1 MVGKKGEP
9 KKDAEAKGKGGKG
22 KGKDGKKGKK
32 EAPSESEETSD
43 VELLKA
49 EESEEMEAV
58 EEEKDEEE
66 AAAEE
71 PKKGKGKE
79 KKGVLKGVVAKKPGR
94 GKKVQLEPE
103 EEEGESDAAPAK
115 KNLKG
120 TSKLVM
126 GLAADNAKKKKGA
139 KAVEAKGQPK
149 ESAEPGLAEEE
160 EAVAPKARV
169 KRSLRST
176 SKLFLGFKKLGL
188 HRPKKGQFKNTSRFF
203 WGLQK
208 HSTKKRKKKKNKAVL
223 KSTSNL
229 MVRFKRVGKKR
240 KEAASSSPPAKPSFL
255 LLRRGGQ
262 AAEDGASLFRR
273 RPERKFKPRAQVL
286 SKAASATGWLAR
298 KVLSRRG
305 RLAGGG
311 RAADAAWLSRIGARK
326 LPFPAEDEILRH
338 RANMK
343 RIPSSSGLL
352 ARGAARH
359 GSMVRRLS
367 RRGSQRAPAEPPV
380 PRYGWA
386 EEEDGAY
393 SRRRGYGKEED
404 GAYGSRRGY
413 GKEEDGAYGS
423 RRGYGKKEDGA
434 YGSRCGYAK
443 KEDGTYGSRRGYAK
457 EEDGTYGPRRG
468 YAKEE
473 DGAYSPQH
481 GYAEE
486 DEAYG
491 PWCRYTEEED
501 GAYGPRHGYAEE
513 EEGYIQT
520 PVYPAGYGFEDAVL
534 TPYADYPGYE
544 TEEEYGFYGGFWE
557 EGDPCGYAE
566 LEDEGPLASGSPLAL
581 YDPYGSDPEYGEE
594 AAGPFGYSGDPYEDF
609 GDPLAGRYLGGEY
622 PEHRIQY
629 SEGGWAPHAQSSCN
643 PYALALEEIAEAEEP
658 EEWEEEE
665 EEDREYPFS
674 ILSASSL
681 RGMRETLSSKLSL
694 NRKFRLFPRPQVKLF
709 GRDRLDVPLLPSPH
723 LPAARDEDDYDEYEP
738 PPAAP
743 GPAASPGHR
752 VSAARA
758 CGSPL
763 GQFLQR
769 SLSQPPSRPP
779 RGAGGFRDPC
789 TPQPSYRR
797 SGRRLAGMETT
808 GSGGRDPP
816 PRASPAR
823 DPSPLG
829 GPWGQPPSRDPG
841 AARWP
846 SLRNPFANPGRSP
859 SPPPARQ
866 RPGSMRGEGPRRSP
880 SLGASLRRFGPEP
893 PAPPPA
899 APHSPGPVGRHLGV
913 PTVGSGRPLSPRPSR
928 RSSPPGLPLPQA
940 WPRLPE
946 PPTKAV
952 KPLQRT
958 PFLAP
963 TPRPGSR
970 RLGPPGPSW
979 DEELPPWQG
988 AVRGLAGVP
997 PPPSSAP
1004 STPKTFIQRIGQP
1017 LAGMAPRSPPARP
1030 SPAEAGGRSPSPG
1043 RSVGQSLAS
1052 LLVGSMAPSETPPSP
1067 PPTRRPSSRSPS
1079 SPRPPS
1085 RRDGSTRRSPSPPAG
1100 RRGRTDAGHPKLP
1113 SNPRD
1118 NRSPSPQRR
1127 AAFPA
1132 PRRGRSPGSPV
1143 APRHDAR
1150 APGPA
1155 ETVEGDGGAGEEG
1168 AGRYAVVTPQVQ
1180 RLGSFRRASRVY
1192 KQHWSTQHVV
1202 RVREMPDAW
1211 TAEQGLPRQP
1221 TQRGRRWASQ
1231 RGANIARYLS
1241 QRSPAGGWRDR
1252 HPWADGY
1259 LGTKQPWRSK
1269 MQSLCSLPIVRYQEP
1284 QEEDGLED
1292 MTQLEDL
1299 QEAAV
1304 LSNIRTRFERQ
1315 LIYTYIGSILV
1326 SVNPYRL
1333 YNIYGTEQVL
1343 QYEGRALGENPPH
1356 LFAIANVAYSKV
1368 MDAKHNQCIVIR
1380 WDTAVPTHGPPPG
1393 WPLISAA
1400 LIAGCRMLPPAWSGP
1415 GAGGCFWG
1423 WGAGWVWGG
1432 HTPVA
1437 PCSADDGPGRVP
1449 PTLRFSGESGSG
1461 KTEATKLILRYL
1473 AAVSQ
1478 KRSTAPQVGSCPGD
1492 IPVPLSHHPVLS
1504 STLCSWLCCSL
1515 LVLTLP
1521 PGPWQIEV
1529 PGGHTWAGT
1538 VQGERASWWQLCHV
1552 TPAVGGTVGKDSRSS
1567 GHACAWG
1574 PCALPHPHA
1583 TRLCWLS
1590 PSPRQILEATPL
1602 LESFGNAKTVRNDNS
1617 SRFGKFVEIFLED
1630 GLICGAITSQYLL
1643 EKSRV
1648 VFQAKSERNY
1658 HIFYEMLAGLPAQ
1671 QRQRYCLQ
1679 GAETYYYL
1687 NQVAC
1692 PLPNPPTLPAFR
1704 GAGQARGAGGFLNPP
1719 GFSVRMGRLL
1729 RAGCPPS
1736 HPWVLPPRDPL
1747 MAPRGSC
1754 QGGNC
1759 EIPGKDDAEDFRRLL
1774 NTMEV
1779 LSFSVEEQN
1788 SIFRILS
1795 SVLHLGNVYFEKY
1808 ETDCQEVATV
1818 VSATEIRTVA
1828 ELLQV
1833 SPEGLQK
1840 AITFKVT
1847 ETLREKIFTPLTVE
1861 SAVDARDAI
1870 AKTLYSLLFGW
1881 LTDRINKLVYPRQ
1894 EALSIAILDIYG
1906 FEDLNFNS
1914 FEQLCINY
1922 ANEYLQFFF
1931 NKIVFQEEQEEYL
1944 REQIEWKEIPFSD
1957 NQPCI
1962 DLISQKPYGIL
1973 RILDDQSCFPQAT
1986 DHTFLQKCHYHHGTN
2001 PLYTKPKMPLP
2012 EFTIK
2017 HYAGKVTYQVHKFLD
2032 KNYDQVRQDVLDL
2045 FISSRTK
2052 VVANLF
2058 FGHAQVMARQ
2068 RSLVRRSST
2077 RTRRYKAPTV
2087 AARFQQSLLDLV
2099 EKMERC
2105 NPFFVRCLK
2114 PNNKKEPGLFEADV
2128 VSSQLRY
2135 SGILETI
2142 RIRKEGFPIRI
2153 PFLVFIDRYRCL
2165 IDMWSNVIPNGTNCV
2180 EMLRNLC
2187 SVSPSMYYVGVS
2199 KVPSWAGGLALAMPW
2214 GRAAEVGGS
2223 WHCPPSQLFLKE
2235 QLYQAL
2241 ESKRARAH
2249 HLAAL
2254 TLQRYARTFFIKR
2267 RFRSL
2272 RRKIVLLQ
2280 SRARG
2285 YLARQRYRRMRH
2297 TLIKFRSLVHIYVNR
2312 RRYLKRKEDARRRAA
2327 EEKEKMKQELTRREV
2342 VDVTHLEIPAELM
2355 GLLEAAAAAREVNA
2369 GCVVLVPPPALQP
2382 DSQLTLPLDINDYPM
2397 AKYVRGHF
2405 QEPAFGMLTAPL
2417 AAPLTRLDEELCH
2430 EALSLFQLILR
2441 FMGDPGLG
2449 GPQETLFGNYIVQK
2463 GLSAPGLRDE
2473 LLAQAAN
2480 QVWRNTNV
2488 NNEER
2493 GWLLLAACLSAF
2505 PPSAA
2510 FDKYLLKFVSD
2521 YAFAGYKP
2529 VCQRKLMHA
2538 MARSRLGAAAARAYP
2553 PSLLEWT
2560 ANRQQASMAL
2570 DLHCFNG
2577 DQFSCPIHSWST
2589 GEDLAGDVLKYSRG
2603 LAEGWRGWSV
2613 AMKAGAQWAELAGHD
2628 YVLDLIS
2635 DLELLQGF
2643 PKQKSCFLVAWE
2655 GAESHGR
2662 DSRAVLG
2669 HGLDLD
2675 EVPPPPAVKA
2685 PTLPSTE
2692 VYHPHDGEFG
2702 EPRSQKGLD
2711 RYLDSLFDPVLS
2723 YGNGELEK
2731 PAAVSQRMKGG
2742 GGVGGEDGGGDAERS
2757 GPPVPAE
2764 TRQPRGER
2772 PKHSCILTKLPAS
2785 VSPRDPWGGRHPCIQ
2800 HPTAPVRGCRI
2811 LSSLPL
2817 PLQAW
2822 SQLHPRSAGQMPTS
2836 HLGPRSVGQSRGG
2849 GARRGRALP
2858 HCCRAF
2864 PWGWGQLGGAGFLR
2878 RGALCSRAAE
2888 GTPAHAPQP
2897 RPYVQKAAPVGRRWP
2912 GELVRHSRLNSEQFP
2927 RPTHDIRNIIRQCQP
2942 APRGSQPPSKLFG
2955 KKLDPH
2961 EEAMQILKE
2970 QLSAARV
2977 PAAVVGMRS
2986 PPCPPRWAGGVVG
2999 PDRSPLSASQ
3009 GPKETVAAVKPVTS
3023 GKYQLQTPMGRP
3035 AATRPPVSVSRELPS
3050 EGQQVQTQLHR
3061 SCSED
3066 FYTYHNVPWKIY
3078 IRKEVFYP
3086 KDSINNPLLLDLVF
3100 RQIFNDTLSDTC
3112 IRISQE
3118 ERLHLKSLFAA
3129 NKLDSFS
3136 PVATE
3141 SVKREIIAAAR
3152 DSCEVYFSRLF
3163 PATGSVGT
3171 GVQIL
3176 AVSHAGIK
3184 LLRLV
3189 KGTNVPGEQLRVLR
3203 AYSYADVLFVTTPSR
3218 NMLEFNL
3225 RSEKLILFSPKAPQ
3239 VKAMVDHFITELR
3252 KDSQYVVAVR
3262 NYSPEDGDQLSFH
3275 KGDIIHLQPLECPER
3290 DHYYGC
3296 VVRKKV
3302 MYLEELKT
3310 GTQDFGGCHAVPC
3323 ACPCCTYAALSC
3335 VSSWDWGTGQDPA
3348 SVTPQQDGLG
3358 SFRHRPDAGGCSPA
3372 IPTLGGTGCCP
3383 VSLHMMGFVA
3393 LGLCLYLEQCQT
3405 TAISSQNPKPDP
3417 PLERAQGTGGRRER
3431 AEAFWGGSPPGLP
3444 ARGHP
3449 HHLPG
3454 TGWKFGA
3461 IHGRS
3466 GLFPAE
3472 YVQPVAAPDF
3482 VHLPAEKKEEHRD
3495 KQGKVAASAA
3505 VAVAVAST
3513 AVAQELDRKTEASAA
3528 STAFAEGPEGDGSEQ
3543 LTAGAGT
3550 CPILVFAR
3558 RYFRAARHGTT
3569 DSCGTKAKRE
3579 VPDVLEMLM
3588 FTKVRGSEVPR
3599 GAPALSSPTPIQES
3613 LIEFVDGGIS
3623 KLAAEAFQAVMKFM
3637 GDHPLR
3643 GQTELDAVC
3652 AILKLCAEHE
3662 VLRDEVY
3669 CQIIKQ
3675 VTNNTSSKPDSC
3687 QKGWRLLYILAAYY
3701 KCSEVLR
3708 PFLLAFLQDAS
3719 RHPELPFQGKGF
3731 AHPRVLG
3738 ARRGRTPGG
3747 VTGLRRCFSKADI
3760 MAQPHPSP
3768 RSPSPA
3774 GIAKACEQNL
3784 RKTLQFGGRSLFPSS
3799 MELRAMV
3806 AGRSAKRQLF
3816 LLPGGIEKHL
3826 KIKTCSVALDVIE
3839 ELCCEMGLQ
3848 HPEAFDEYILFV
3860 VTDRGQ
3866 SVRPLTRR
3874 EYVLDVAAE
3883 TECRD
3888 ASYSFW
3894 CRRVVWSQPLKFD
3907 NELYVTVHY
3916 NQVLPDYL
3924 KGLFTVLPPARPGE
3938 QHFPHMAKLAALQ
3951 HRAKDRHHL
3960 PTAREVQDY
3969 VPPQLFRLLKAQS
3982 WLHMVTQ
3989 HMQQAQAL
3997 SAHQARAQ
4005 FLGLLSAYP
4014 MFGSSFFYIQSC
4026 SNNAI
4031 VSPCILAVNQNGL
4044 NFLSKETHEPVAKFS
4059 LKEIQSTRTQRPT
4072 AGSSYPYVE
4081 ITLGDLLAQGITQL
4095 QLEQGLELCRVVAAH
4110 MEKLLGAREKRLTLP
4125 PSEITLL

>member
-1 MVGKKGEP
+1 MAGKKGAP
-9 KKDAEAKGKGGKG
+9 KKEAKGKKDNGKG
-22 KGKDGKKGKK
+22 KVGKKGKK
-32 EAPSESEETSD
+32 EDPSESEDASD
-43 VELLKA
+43 AELLK
-49 EESEEMEAV
+49 EEETEDTEVV
-58 EEEKDEEE
+58 EEEKHEEEE
-66 AAAEE
+66 AAED

-79 KKGVLKGVVAKKPGR
+79 KEKGKEKKALPKAGVAKKIGR
-94 GKKVQLEPE
+94 AKKGQQETQE
-103 EEEGESDAAPAK
+103 EEDESDATTSK

-120 TSKLVM
+120 TSKMVM
-126 GLAADNAKKKKGA
+126 GLAADKKKKGA
-139 KAVEAKGQPK
+139 KGAEAKGQPK
-149 ESAEPGLAEEE
+149 ESAEPGLAKEEE
-160 EAVAPKARV
+160 VAATKTRA

-176 SKLFLGFKKLGL
+176 SKLFMGFKKLGL

-203 WGLQK
+203 WGLHKQ
-208 HSTKKRKKKKNKAVL
+208 STKKRKKKKNKAVL

-229 MVRFKRVGKKR
+229 MMRFKHVGKKR
-240 KEAASSSPPAKPSFL
+240 KEEEAKKKKEEEAKKEAPSKPSFL

-262 AAEDGASLFRR
+262 AAEDGALLFRR
-273 RPERKFKPRAQVL
+273 CPERKFKPRARVL
-286 SKAASATGWLAR
+286 SKAAAATGWLAR

-305 RLAGGG
+305 RLTGLAGGS
-311 RAADAAWLSRIGARK
+311 RATDTAWLSRIGARK

-343 RIPSSSGLL
+343 RIPGSSGLL
-352 ARGAARH
+352 APGAARQ
-359 GSMVRRLS
+359 GSMVRRPS
-367 RRGSQRAPAEPPV
+367 RRRSQHAPAEPPV

-386 EEEDGAY
+386 EEEDRAFT
-393 SRRRGYGKEED
+393 RRRGYGKEED
-404 GAYGSRRGY
+404 A
-413 GKEEDGAYGS
+413 A
-423 RRGYGKKEDGA
+423 
-434 YGSRCGYAK
+434 
-443 KEDGTYGSRRGYAK
+443 YGSRRGYAK
-457 EEDGTYGPRRG
+457 
-468 YAKEE
+468 KK
-473 DGAYSPQH
+473 DGAYGSWRGHPKEEGGAYGPQH

-486 DEAYG
+486 DGAYG
-491 PWCRYTEEED
+491 PWHGYTDEED
-501 GAYGPRHGYAEE
+501 GAFSPQHGYSEE
-513 EEGYIQT
+513 EEGYMQS
-520 PVYPAGYGFEDAVL
+520 PAYPAGYRFEDAVP

-544 TEEEYGFYGGFWE
+544 MEEEEEYDVYGGFWE
-557 EGDPCGYAE
+557 EGDPPGHPYGYTE
-566 LEDEGPLASGSPLAL
+566 LEDEGPFGGGSPLGL

-594 AAGPFGYSGDPYEDF
+594 AEGPFGYRGDPYEDF
-609 GDPLAGRYLGGEY
+609 GEPFAGGYPGGEY

-643 PYALALEEIAEAEEP
+643 PYALGLEEIAEGEEP

-665 EEDREYPFS
+665 EEEKDYPFS

-709 GRDRLDVPLLPSPH
+709 GRDRLDVPLPPSPH

-738 PPAAP
+738 PRPPAAP
-743 GPAASPGHR
+743 GPAASPARR

-769 SLSQPPSRPP
+769 SLSQPQSHPP
-779 RGAGGFRDPC
+779 RGAGGLRGPR

-797 SGRRLAGMETT
+797 SSRRLAGMESA
-808 GSGGRDPP
+808 GLGGRDPP

-823 DPSPLG
+823 DPSPPA
-829 GPWGQPPSRDPG
+829 GPWVQPPPREPG
-841 AARWP
+841 AARRP

-859 SPPPARQ
+859 SPPPARP
-866 RPGSMRGEGPRRSP
+866 RPGSTRGEGSLRS
-880 SLGASLRRFGPEP
+880 LRASLRRFNPEP

-899 APHSPGPVGRHLGV
+899 APRSPGPGGGRRLGG
-913 PTVGSGRPLSPRPSR
+913 PAAGSGRPLSTR

-963 TPRPGSR
+963 SSRPGSR
-970 RLGPPGPSW
+970 RLGRPGPSW
-979 DEELPPWQG
+979 DEELSPWQG
-988 AVRGLAGVP
+988 APRGLAGVP
-997 PPPSSAP
+997 PPPSPAP
-1004 STPKTFIQRIGQP
+1004 STPKSFIQRIGQP
-1017 LAGMAPRSPPARP
+1017 LAGMAPHSPPARP
-1030 SPAEAGGRSPSPG
+1030 SAEAGGHSPSSG

-1052 LLVGSMAPSETPPSP
+1052 LLVRSMASTKAPPSSP
-1067 PPTRRPSSRSPS
+1067 PSRHPSTRSPS
-1079 SPRPPS
+1079 LPRRPS
-1085 RRDGSTRRSPSPPAG
+1085 RRDGSTRRSPSPPSG
-1100 RRGRTDAGHPKLP
+1100 RRGWADTGRPVPP
-1113 SNPRD
+1113 SNPRG

-1127 AAFPA
+1127 AAFP
-1132 PRRGRSPGSPV
+1132 PPHGRAPGSPV
-1143 APRHDAR
+1143 APRHGAR
-1150 APGPA
+1150 PPGPA
-1155 ETVEGDGGAGEEG
+1155 EPVEGEGAAGEEG

-1180 RLGSFRRASRVY
+1180 RLGSFRRASRMY

-1211 TAEQGLPRQP
+1211 TAEQGPPQQP
-1221 TQRGRRWASQ
+1221 TQRSRRWASQ
-1231 RGANIARYLS
+1231 RGADIARYLS
-1241 QRSPAGGWRDR
+1241 QRSPGGGWRDR

-1259 LGTKQPWRSK
+1259 LGTKQPWRTK

-1304 LSNIRTRFERQ
+1304 LNNIRTRFERQ

-1368 MDAKHNQCIVIR
+1368 MDAKHNQCII
-1380 WDTAVPTHGPPPG
+1380 
-1393 WPLISAA
+1393 I
-1400 LIAGCRMLPPAWSGP
+1400 
-1415 GAGGCFWG
+1415 
-1423 WGAGWVWGG
+1423 
-1432 HTPVA
+1432 
-1437 PCSADDGPGRVP
+1437 
-1449 PTLRFSGESGSG
+1449 SGESGSG

-1478 KRSTAPQVGSCPGD
+1478 KRSTAPQV
-1492 IPVPLSHHPVLS
+1492 
-1504 STLCSWLCCSL
+1504 
-1515 LVLTLP
+1515 
-1521 PGPWQIEV
+1521 
-1529 PGGHTWAGT
+1529 
-1538 VQGERASWWQLCHV
+1538 R
-1552 TPAVGGTVGKDSRSS
+1552 
-1567 GHACAWG
+1567 
-1574 PCALPHPHA
+1574 
-1583 TRLCWLS
+1583 
-1590 PSPRQILEATPL
+1590 ILEATPL

-1687 NQVAC
+1687 NQ
-1692 PLPNPPTLPAFR
+1692 
-1704 GAGQARGAGGFLNPP
+1704 
-1719 GFSVRMGRLL
+1719 
-1729 RAGCPPS
+1729 
-1736 HPWVLPPRDPL
+1736 
-1747 MAPRGSC
+1747 
-1754 QGGNC
+1754 GGNC

-1779 LSFSVEEQN
+1779 LSFSVDEQN

-2045 FISSRTK
+2045 FISSKTK

-2068 RSLVRRSST
+2068 RSLIRRSST

-2087 AARFQQSLLDLV
+2087 AARFQQSLLELV

-2165 IDMWSNVIPNGTNCV
+2165 VDMWSNIIPNGANCV

-2187 SVSPSMYYVGVS
+2187 TVNPGMYYVGVT
-2199 KVPSWAGGLALAMPW
+2199 K
-2214 GRAAEVGGS
+2214 
-2223 WHCPPSQLFLKE
+2223 LFLKE

-2312 RRYLKRKEDARRRAA
+2312 RRYLKRKEDARRRAE
-2327 EEKEKMKQELTRREV
+2327 EEKERMKEELTRREV

-2355 GLLEAAAAAREVNA
+2355 GLLEAAAAAQEVNA

-2382 DSQLTLPLDINDYPM
+2382 DSKLTLPLDINDYPM

-2417 AAPLTRLDEELCH
+2417 KAPLTRLDEELCH
-2430 EALSLFQLILR
+2430 EALSIFQLILR

-2449 GPQETLFGNYIVQK
+2449 GLQETLFGNYIVHK
-2463 GLSAPGLRDE
+2463 GLSVPGLRDE

-2493 GWLLLAACLSAF
+2493 GWLLLATCLSAF

-2538 MARSRLGAAAARAYP
+2538 MARSQLGTAAARTFP

-2589 GEDLAGDVLKYSRG
+2589 GEDLAGDVLKHRG

-2613 AMKAGAQWAELAGHD
+2613 AMKVGAQWAELAGHD

-2635 DLELLQGF
+2635 DLELLRGF
-2643 PKQKSCFLVAWE
+2643 PRQKSCFLIAWD
-2655 GAESHGR
+2655 GTESLGR
-2662 DSRAVLG
+2662 DSRVVLG

-2692 VYHPHDGEFG
+2692 MYHPHDGEFG

-2731 PAAVSQRMKGG
+2731 PAILSQRMKGG
-2742 GGVGGEDGGGDAERS
+2742 GGVGGGDSGSDANRS

-2764 TRQPRGER
+2764 MRQPRGTE
-2772 PKHSCILTKLPAS
+2772 SAL
-2785 VSPRDPWGGRHPCIQ
+2785 SP
-2800 HPTAPVRGCRI
+2800 
-2811 LSSLPL
+2811 
-2817 PLQAW
+2817 
-2822 SQLHPRSAGQMPTS
+2822 
-2836 HLGPRSVGQSRGG
+2836 QSRPDAKQPPGLP
-2849 GARRGRALP
+2849 GRAV
-2858 HCCRAF
+2858 
-2864 PWGWGQLGGAGFLR
+2864 
-2878 RGALCSRAAE
+2878 E
-2888 GTPAHAPQP
+2888 GTPPRSPQP
-2897 RPYVQKAAPVGRRWP
+2897 RPYSQKAAAVGRRWP
-2912 GELVRHSRLNSEQFP
+2912 GELVRHSRLNSEHFP

-2942 APRGSQPPSKLFG
+2942 ALRSSQAPSKLFG
-2955 KKLDPH
+2955 KKVDPH

-2977 PAAVVGMRS
+2977 PTAV
-2986 PPCPPRWAGGVVG
+2986 
-2999 PDRSPLSASQ
+2999 
-3009 GPKETVAAVKPVTS
+3009 GPKEVVATVKPVPS
-3023 GKYQLQTPMGRP
+3023 ARYQLRAPTGRP
-3035 AATRPPVSVSRELPS
+3035 AATRPPVFVSRELPS
-3050 EGQQVQTQLHR
+3050 EAQQVQTQLHR

-3066 FYTYHNVPWKIY
+3066 FYTYHNVPWKIF

-3086 KDSINNPLLLDLVF
+3086 KDSINNPLLLDLIF
-3100 RQIFNDTLSDTC
+3100 RQIFNDVLSDTC

-3118 ERLHLKSLFAA
+3118 ERLRLKSLFAE

-3152 DSCEVYFSRLF
+3152 DGCEVYFSRLF

-3225 RSEKLILFSPKAPQ
+3225 CSEKLILFSPKAPQ
-3239 VKAMVDHFITELR
+3239 VKVMVDQFITELR

-3262 NYSPEDGDQLSFH
+3262 NYSPEDGGQLSFH
-3275 KGDIIHLQPLECPER
+3275 KGDIIHLQSLEHPER
-3290 DHYYGC
+3290 DYYYGC

-3310 GTQDFGGCHAVPC
+3310 GTQDFG
-3323 ACPCCTYAALSC
+3323 
-3335 VSSWDWGTGQDPA
+3335 
-3348 SVTPQQDGLG
+3348 
-3358 SFRHRPDAGGCSPA
+3358 
-3372 IPTLGGTGCCP
+3372 
-3383 VSLHMMGFVA
+3383 
-3393 LGLCLYLEQCQT
+3393 
-3405 TAISSQNPKPDP
+3405 
-3417 PLERAQGTGGRRER
+3417 
-3431 AEAFWGGSPPGLP
+3431 
-3444 ARGHP
+3444 
-3449 HHLPG
+3449 
-3454 TGWKFGA
+3454 WKFGA
-3461 IHGRS
+3461 IHGRP

-3482 VHLPAEKKEEHRD
+3482 VHLPAERKEEPRD
-3495 KQGKVAASAA
+3495 KQGRVAASAA

-3513 AVAQELDRKTEASAA
+3513 AAAQELDRKTEVSPASA
-3528 STAFAEGPEGDGSEQ
+3528 TFAEGLEGDGVEQ
-3543 LTAGAGT
+3543 LRDVTGT
-3550 CPILVFAR
+3550 CPMLAFAQR
-3558 RYFRAARHGTT
+3558 HFRAARHGTT
-3569 DSCGTKAKRE
+3569 DSCGTKARRD
-3579 VPDVLEMLM
+3579 VPSVLEMLT
-3588 FTKVRGSEVPR
+3588 FTKI
-3599 GAPALSSPTPIQES
+3599 PIQES
-3613 LIEFVDGGIS
+3613 LIEFVDGGMN

-3652 AILKLCAEHE
+3652 TILKLCAEHE

-3675 VTNNTSSKPDSC
+3675 ITNNNSSKTDSC
-3687 QKGWRLLYILAAYY
+3687 QKGWRLLYILAAYH

-3719 RHPELPFQGKGF
+3719 RHPELPF
-3731 AHPRVLG
+3731 H
-3738 ARRGRTPGG
+3738 
-3747 VTGLRRCFSKADI
+3747 
-3760 MAQPHPSP
+3760 
-3768 RSPSPA
+3768 

-3784 RKTLQFGGRSLFPSS
+3784 RKTLQFGGRSLFPTS
-3799 MELRAMV
+3799 MELKAMV

-3816 LLPGGIEKHL
+3816 LLPGGIERHL

-3848 HPEAFDEYILFV
+3848 HPEAWEEYILFV

-3888 ASYSFW
+3888 TSYTFW

-3924 KGLFTVLPPARPGE
+3924 KGLFTVLPPARPGD
-3938 QHFPHMAKLAALQ
+3938 QHFPHVAKLAALQ
-3951 HRAKDRHHL
+3951 HRAKDHHHL
-3960 PTAREVQDY
+3960 PTAREMQDY
-3969 VPPQLFRLLKAQS
+3969 VPPQLFRLLKPQS
-3982 WLHMVTQ
+3982 WLQMVTQ
-3989 HMQQAQAL
+3989 HVQQAKAL

-4044 NFLSKETHEPVAKFS
+4044 NFLSKETHEPIAKFS
-4059 LKEIQSTRTQRPT
+4059 LNEIQSTRTQRPT

-4095 QLEQGLELCRVVAAH
+4095 QLEQGLELCRVVAVH
-4110 MEKLLGAREKRLTLP
+4110 MERLLGAREKRLTLP

>member
-1 MVGKKGEP
+1 
-9 KKDAEAKGKGGKG
+9 
-22 KGKDGKKGKK
+22 
-32 EAPSESEETSD
+32 
-43 VELLKA
+43 
-49 EESEEMEAV
+49 
-58 EEEKDEEE
+58 
-66 AAAEE
+66 
-71 PKKGKGKE
+71 
-79 KKGVLKGVVAKKPGR
+79 
-94 GKKVQLEPE
+94 
-103 EEEGESDAAPAK
+103 
-115 KNLKG
+115 
-120 TSKLVM
+120 M
-126 GLAADNAKKKKGA
+126 GLAANNAKKKKGTKGA
-139 KAVEAKGQPK
+139 EAKGQPK
-149 ESAEPGLAEEE
+149 ASAEPSPAEEE
-160 EAVAPKARV
+160 VAAVPKARV

-208 HSTKKRKKKKNKAVL
+208 HSTKRKKKKKNKAVL

-240 KEAASSSPPAKPSFL
+240 KEAASSAPPAKPSFL

-286 SKAASATGWLAR
+286 SKAAAATGWLAR

-305 RLAGGG
+305 RLTGGG

-343 RIPSSSGLL
+343 RIPGGSGLSASGTL
-352 ARGAARH
+352 RHSQERH
-359 GSMVRRLS
+359 GSMVRHP
-367 RRGSQRAPAEPPV
+367 SQRRSQHTSAEPSV

-386 EEEDGAY
+386 QEEDGAY
-393 SRRRGYGKEED
+393 SRRRGYAEKQD
-404 GAYGSRRGY
+404 GAYSSRR
-413 GKEEDGAYGS
+413 
-423 RRGYGKKEDGA
+423 
-434 YGSRCGYAK
+434 GYAK
-443 KEDGTYGSRRGYAK
+443 KEDGA
-457 EEDGTYGPRRG
+457 YGPRRG

-481 GYAEE
+481 GYTEE
-486 DEAYG
+486 DGAYD
-491 PWCRYTEEED
+491 PWHDYTEEED
-501 GAYGPRHGYAEE
+501 GAYGPQHGYAEE
-513 EEGYIQT
+513 EEGYIPT
-520 PVYPAGYGFEDAVL
+520 PAYPMGYGFKDAVP

-544 TEEEYGFYGGFWE
+544 AEEEYGFYGGCWE
-557 EGDPCGYAE
+557 EGDPPGHPYGYTE
-566 LEDEGPLASGSPLAL
+566 LEDEGPFGSGSPLTL
-581 YDPYGSDPEYGEE
+581 YDPYGSDPEYGKE
-594 AAGPFGYSGDPYEDF
+594 AAGPFGYRGDPYEDF
-609 GDPLAGRYLGGEY
+609 GELLAGRYPEGEY
-622 PEHRIQY
+622 PEHHIQY
-629 SEGGWAPHAQSSCN
+629 SEAGWAPHAQSSCN
-643 PYALALEEIAEAEEP
+643 PYALALEEITEAEEP

-665 EEDREYPFS
+665 EEGGEYPFS

-694 NRKFRLFPRPQVKLF
+694 NRKFRLFPRPQVKIF

-723 LPAARDEDDYDEYEP
+723 LPTARDEDDYDEYEP
-738 PPAAP
+738 PVAAPSPAASP
-743 GPAASPGHR
+743 GPTASPGHR

-779 RGAGGFRDPC
+779 RGAGGFRNPG

-797 SGRRLAGMETT
+797 SGHRLAGME
-808 GSGGRDPP
+808 SADLGGRGLPS
-816 PRASPAR
+816 RASPAR

-829 GPWGQPPSRDPG
+829 GPWGQPPPQEPG
-841 AARWP
+841 AARRP

-859 SPPPARQ
+859 SLPPARQ

-899 APHSPGPVGRHLGV
+899 IPRSPGLVGRHLGV
-913 PTVGSGRPLSPRPSR
+913 PAAGSGRPLSPRPSR

-963 TPRPGSR
+963 APRPSSL

-988 AVRGLAGVP
+988 AARGLARVP
-997 PPPSSAP
+997 PPPSPAP

-1017 LAGMAPRSPPARP
+1017 LAGMAPHSPPARP
-1030 SPAEAGGRSPSPG
+1030 SPAEAGGHSPSPG

-1052 LLVGSMAPSETPPSP
+1052 LLVGSMAPAQASPSP
-1067 PPTRRPSSRSPS
+1067 SPTRRPSSRSPS
-1079 SPRPPS
+1079 LPQRPS
-1085 RRDGSTRRSPSPPAG
+1085 RRDGSTRRSPSPPTG
-1100 RRGRTDAGHPKLP
+1100 RRGWPDTGHPVLP
-1113 SNPRD
+1113 SISRG

-1127 AAFPA
+1127 GAFPA
-1132 PRRGRSPGSPV
+1132 PRGRAPGSPTTPRHSIRSPGPV
-1143 APRHDAR
+1143 EA
-1150 APGPA
+1150 
-1155 ETVEGDGGAGEEG
+1155 VEGDGAAGEEG
-1168 AGRYAVVTPQVQ
+1168 VGRYAVVTPQVQ
-1180 RLGSFRRASRVY
+1180 RLGSFRRASRMY

-1211 TAEQGLPRQP
+1211 TAEQGAPQQP
-1221 TQRGRRWASQ
+1221 TQRSRRWASQ
-1231 RGANIARYLS
+1231 WGADIARYLS

-1368 MDAKHNQCIVIR
+1368 MDAKHNQCIVI
-1380 WDTAVPTHGPPPG
+1380 
-1393 WPLISAA
+1393 
-1400 LIAGCRMLPPAWSGP
+1400 
-1415 GAGGCFWG
+1415 
-1423 WGAGWVWGG
+1423 
-1432 HTPVA
+1432 
-1437 PCSADDGPGRVP
+1437 
-1449 PTLRFSGESGSG
+1449 SGESGSG

-1478 KRSTAPQVGSCPGD
+1478 KRSSAP
-1492 IPVPLSHHPVLS
+1492 
-1504 STLCSWLCCSL
+1504 
-1515 LVLTLP
+1515 
-1521 PGPWQIEV
+1521 
-1529 PGGHTWAGT
+1529 
-1538 VQGERASWWQLCHV
+1538 
-1552 TPAVGGTVGKDSRSS
+1552 
-1567 GHACAWG
+1567 
-1574 PCALPHPHA
+1574 
-1583 TRLCWLS
+1583 
-1590 PSPRQILEATPL
+1590 QILEATPL

-1687 NQVAC
+1687 N
-1692 PLPNPPTLPAFR
+1692 
-1704 GAGQARGAGGFLNPP
+1704 
-1719 GFSVRMGRLL
+1719 
-1729 RAGCPPS
+1729 
-1736 HPWVLPPRDPL
+1736 
-1747 MAPRGSC
+1747 

-1931 NKIVFQEEQEEYL
+1931 NKIIFQEEQEEYL

-2058 FGHAQVMARQ
+2058 FGHAQVVARQ

-2165 IDMWSNVIPNGTNCV
+2165 VDMWSNVIPNGANCV

-2187 SVSPSMYYVGVS
+2187 PVSPNMYYVGVS
-2199 KVPSWAGGLALAMPW
+2199 K
-2214 GRAAEVGGS
+2214 
-2223 WHCPPSQLFLKE
+2223 LFLKE

-2312 RRYLKRKEDARRRAA
+2312 RRYLKRKEDARRRAE
-2327 EEKEKMKQELTRREV
+2327 EEKERMKKELTRREV

-2538 MARSRLGAAAARAYP
+2538 MARSQLGAAAARAYP

-2589 GEDLAGDVLKYSRG
+2589 GEDLAGDVLKHRG

-2613 AMKAGAQWAELAGHD
+2613 TMKVGAQWAELAGHD

-2635 DLELLQGF
+2635 DLELLRGF
-2643 PKQKSCFLVAWE
+2643 PKQKSCFLVAWD
-2655 GAESHGR
+2655 GAESHGG
-2662 DSRAVLG
+2662 DSRVVLG
-2669 HGLDLD
+2669 DGLDLD

-2692 VYHPHDGEFG
+2692 AYHPHDGEFG
-2702 EPRSQKGLD
+2702 EPRGQKGLD

-2742 GGVGGEDGGGDAERS
+2742 GGVGGGDGGGDAERS

-2764 TRQPRGER
+2764 TRQPRGTEPAPSPQHRADANR
-2772 PKHSCILTKLPAS
+2772 PP
-2785 VSPRDPWGGRHPCIQ
+2785 
-2800 HPTAPVRGCRI
+2800 
-2811 LSSLPL
+2811 
-2817 PLQAW
+2817 
-2822 SQLHPRSAGQMPTS
+2822 
-2836 HLGPRSVGQSRGG
+2836 GP
-2849 GARRGRALP
+2849 P
-2858 HCCRAF
+2858 DK
-2864 PWGWGQLGGAGFLR
+2864 
-2878 RGALCSRAAE
+2878 AAE
-2888 GTPAHAPQP
+2888 GMPAHVPQP
-2897 RPYVQKAAPVGRRWP
+2897 RPYLQKAVPVGRRWP
-2912 GELVRHSRLNSEQFP
+2912 GELVKHSRLNSEHFP

-2942 APRGSQPPSKLFG
+2942 APRCSQPPSKLFG

-2970 QLSAARV
+2970 QLSAAQV
-2977 PAAVVGMRS
+2977 PAAV
-2986 PPCPPRWAGGVVG
+2986 
-2999 PDRSPLSASQ
+2999 
-3009 GPKETVAAVKPVTS
+3009 GPKEVVAAVKPVTS
-3023 GKYQLQTPMGRP
+3023 GRYQLRGPMGRP

-3050 EGQQVQTQLHR
+3050 EAQQVQTQLHR
-3061 SCSED
+3061 SCNED

-3086 KDSINNPLLLDLVF
+3086 KDSINNPLLLDLIF
-3100 RQIFNDTLSDTC
+3100 RQIFNDTISNTC

-3118 ERLHLKSLFAA
+3118 ERLRLKSLFAE

-3152 DSCEVYFSRLF
+3152 DGCEVYFSRLF

-3176 AVSHAGIK
+3176 AVSHTGIK

-3262 NYSPEDGDQLSFH
+3262 NYSPEDGGQLSFH
-3275 KGDIIHLQPLECPER
+3275 KGDIIHLQPLEPPER
-3290 DHYYGC
+3290 EHYYGC

-3310 GTQDFGGCHAVPC
+3310 GTQDFG
-3323 ACPCCTYAALSC
+3323 
-3335 VSSWDWGTGQDPA
+3335 
-3348 SVTPQQDGLG
+3348 
-3358 SFRHRPDAGGCSPA
+3358 
-3372 IPTLGGTGCCP
+3372 
-3383 VSLHMMGFVA
+3383 
-3393 LGLCLYLEQCQT
+3393 
-3405 TAISSQNPKPDP
+3405 
-3417 PLERAQGTGGRRER
+3417 
-3431 AEAFWGGSPPGLP
+3431 
-3444 ARGHP
+3444 
-3449 HHLPG
+3449 
-3454 TGWKFGA
+3454 WKFGA

-3466 GLFPAE
+3466 GLFPTE

-3482 VHLPAEKKEEHRD
+3482 VHLPAERKEEPRD

-3513 AVAQELDRKTEASAA
+3513 AVAQELDRKTEASLA
-3528 STAFAEGPEGDGSEQ
+3528 STGFAEGPEGDGGERLGAS
-3543 LTAGAGT
+3543 AGT
-3550 CPILVFAR
+3550 CPMLAFAR

-3569 DSCGTKAKRE
+3569 DSCGMKAKRD
-3579 VPDVLEMLM
+3579 VPDVLEMLT
-3588 FTKVRGSEVPR
+3588 FTK
-3599 GAPALSSPTPIQES
+3599 TPIQES
-3613 LIEFVDGGIS
+3613 LIEFMDGGTS

-3652 AILKLCAEHE
+3652 TILKLCTEHE

-3675 VTNNTSSKPDSC
+3675 ITNNTSSKPESC
-3687 QKGWRLLYILAAYY
+3687 QKGWRLLYILAAYH

-3719 RHPELPFQGKGF
+3719 RHPDLPF
-3731 AHPRVLG
+3731 H
-3738 ARRGRTPGG
+3738 
-3747 VTGLRRCFSKADI
+3747 
-3760 MAQPHPSP
+3760 
-3768 RSPSPA
+3768 

-3799 MELRAMV
+3799 TELRAMV
-3806 AGRSAKRQLF
+3806 AGRSSKRQLF
-3816 LLPGGIEKHL
+3816 LLPGGIERHL

-3839 ELCCEMGLQ
+3839 ELCSEMGLQ

-3883 TECRD
+3883 TERRD
-3888 ASYSFW
+3888 ASYTFW

-3969 VPPQLFRLLKAQS
+3969 VPPQLFCLLKAQS

-4044 NFLSKETHEPVAKFS
+4044 NFLSKETHEPIAKFS

-4072 AGSSYPYVE
+4072 AGSSSPYVE

-4095 QLEQGLELCRVVAAH
+4095 QLEQVRGHSWGWGLELCRVVAAH
-4110 MEKLLGAREKRLTLP
+4110 MERLLGAREKRLTLP

>member
-1 MVGKKGEP
+1 
-9 KKDAEAKGKGGKG
+9 
-22 KGKDGKKGKK
+22 
-32 EAPSESEETSD
+32 
-43 VELLKA
+43 
-49 EESEEMEAV
+49 
-58 EEEKDEEE
+58 
-66 AAAEE
+66 
-71 PKKGKGKE
+71 
-79 KKGVLKGVVAKKPGR
+79 
-94 GKKVQLEPE
+94 
-103 EEEGESDAAPAK
+103 
-115 KNLKG
+115 
-120 TSKLVM
+120 M

-139 KAVEAKGQPK
+139 KGQPK
-149 ESAEPGLAEEE
+149 ASVEPGLAEEE
-160 EAVAPKARV
+160 EATPKARV

-188 HRPKKGQFKNTSRFF
+188 RRPKKGQFKNTSRFF

-208 HSTKKRKKKKNKAVL
+208 HSTKRRKKKKNKAVL

-229 MVRFKRVGKKR
+229 MVRFKHVGKKR

-286 SKAASATGWLAR
+286 SKAAAATGWLAR

-305 RLAGGG
+305 RLTGGG
-311 RAADAAWLSRIGARK
+311 RAADVAWLSRIGAKK

-343 RIPSSSGLL
+343 RIPGSSGLS
-352 ARGAARH
+352 AAGAARH
-359 GSMVRRLS
+359 GSMVRHAS
-367 RRGSQRAPAEPPV
+367 QRRSQRAPAEPPV

-386 EEEDGAY
+386 EEQDGAY
-393 SRRRGYGKEED
+393 SRRRGYAKKEDGAYSSRRGYAKEDDGPYGPQRGYAEETGAYGPWRGYAEEED
-404 GAYGSRRGY
+404 GAYGSG
-413 GKEEDGAYGS
+413 
-423 RRGYGKKEDGA
+423 
-434 YGSRCGYAK
+434 
-443 KEDGTYGSRRGYAK
+443 
-457 EEDGTYGPRRG
+457 
-468 YAKEE
+468 
-473 DGAYSPQH
+473 H
-481 GYAEE
+481 GYA
-486 DEAYG
+486 
-491 PWCRYTEEED
+491 EEED
-501 GAYGPRHGYAEE
+501 GAYGPQHGYAEE
-513 EEGYIQT
+513 EEGYVQT
-520 PVYPAGYGFEDAVL
+520 PAYSAGYGFKDAVP
-534 TPYADYPGYE
+534 TPYADYPSYGA
-544 TEEEYGFYGGFWE
+544 EEEYGLYGGFWE
-557 EGDPCGYAE
+557 EGDAPGHSYGSAE
-566 LEDEGPLASGSPLAL
+566 LEEEEPFSGRSPLAL
-581 YDPYGSDPEYGEE
+581 YDPYSSDPEYGEE
-594 AAGPFGYSGDPYEDF
+594 AAGHFGYGGDPYEDF
-609 GDPLAGRYLGGEY
+609 GEPLAGGYPGSEY

-665 EEDREYPFS
+665 EEDGEYPFS
-674 ILSASSL
+674 ILSTSSL

-709 GRDRLDVPLLPSPH
+709 GRDRLDVPLPPSPH
-723 LPAARDEDDYDEYEP
+723 LPATRDEDDDYDEYEP
-738 PPAAP
+738 PPPPPAAP
-743 GPAASPGHR
+743 SPAASPGRR

-769 SLSQPPSRPP
+769 SLLQPPGRTL
-779 RGAGGFRDPC
+779 RGAGGFQDPRA
-789 TPQPSYRR
+789 PQPSYRR
-797 SGRRLAGMETT
+797 SGRRLVGKEGA

-816 PRASPAR
+816 PRAAPAR
-823 DPSPLG
+823 DPSPPAR
-829 GPWGQPPSRDPG
+829 PWGQPPPREP
-841 AARWP
+841 AVVRRL

-859 SPPPARQ
+859 SPPPSRQ
-866 RPGSMRGEGPRRSP
+866 RPGSTRGEGLRRSP
-880 SLGASLRRFGPEP
+880 SLGASIRRFGSEP

-899 APHSPGPVGRHLGV
+899 APRSPMPVGRRLGV
-913 PTVGSGRPLSPRPSR
+913 PAAGSGRPLTPRPSR

-958 PFLAP
+958 PFLAA

-970 RLGPPGPSW
+970 RLSPSW

-988 AVRGLAGVP
+988 TSRGLAGVP
-997 PPPSSAP
+997 PPPNPAP
-1004 STPKTFIQRIGQP
+1004 GTPKSFIQRIGQP
-1017 LAGMAPRSPPARP
+1017 LAGMAPRSSPARP
-1030 SPAEAGGRSPSPG
+1030 SPGGSSPSPA

-1052 LLVGSMAPSETPPSP
+1052 LLMGSMAPSQAPPSP
-1067 PPTRRPSSRSPS
+1067 PPARHPSSRSPS
-1079 SPRPPS
+1079 SPRRPS
-1085 RRDGSTRRSPSPPAG
+1085 RRDGSTCRSPSPPSGHRGWADPG
-1100 RRGRTDAGHPKLP
+1100 RPVLP
-1113 SNPRD
+1113 SSPRG
-1118 NRSPSPQRR
+1118 NRSPSPQHR

-1132 PRRGRSPGSPV
+1132 PHGRAPGSPA
-1143 APRHDAR
+1143 APRR
-1150 APGPA
+1150 SPRGPGPA
-1155 ETVEGDGGAGEEG
+1155 EAVEGDGAAEEEG

-1180 RLGSFRRASRVY
+1180 RLGSFRRASRMY
-1192 KQHWSTQHVV
+1192 KQHWSAQHVV

-1221 TQRGRRWASQ
+1221 TQGGRRWASQ
-1231 RGANIARYLS
+1231 RGADIARYLS

-1252 HPWADGY
+1252 HPWAEGY

-1333 YNIYGTEQVL
+1333 YDIYGTEQVL

-1368 MDAKHNQCIVIR
+1368 MDAKHNQCIVI
-1380 WDTAVPTHGPPPG
+1380 
-1393 WPLISAA
+1393 
-1400 LIAGCRMLPPAWSGP
+1400 
-1415 GAGGCFWG
+1415 
-1423 WGAGWVWGG
+1423 
-1432 HTPVA
+1432 
-1437 PCSADDGPGRVP
+1437 
-1449 PTLRFSGESGSG
+1449 SGESGSG

-1478 KRSTAPQVGSCPGD
+1478 KRSAAP
-1492 IPVPLSHHPVLS
+1492 
-1504 STLCSWLCCSL
+1504 
-1515 LVLTLP
+1515 
-1521 PGPWQIEV
+1521 
-1529 PGGHTWAGT
+1529 
-1538 VQGERASWWQLCHV
+1538 
-1552 TPAVGGTVGKDSRSS
+1552 
-1567 GHACAWG
+1567 
-1574 PCALPHPHA
+1574 
-1583 TRLCWLS
+1583 
-1590 PSPRQILEATPL
+1590 QILEATPL

-1687 NQVAC
+1687 NQ
-1692 PLPNPPTLPAFR
+1692 
-1704 GAGQARGAGGFLNPP
+1704 
-1719 GFSVRMGRLL
+1719 
-1729 RAGCPPS
+1729 
-1736 HPWVLPPRDPL
+1736 
-1747 MAPRGSC
+1747 
-1754 QGGNC
+1754 GGNC

-1774 NTMEV
+1774 NTMEA
-1779 LSFSVEEQN
+1779 LGFSVEEQN

-1931 NKIVFQEEQEEYL
+1931 NKIIFQEEQEEYL

-1986 DHTFLQKCHYHHGTN
+1986 DHTFLQKCHYHHGMN

-2045 FISSRTK
+2045 FISSKTK

-2099 EKMERC
+2099 EKMERSLWAGGAGSGQAGFVPHPTWPTGSLQRRC

-2165 IDMWSNVIPNGTNCV
+2165 VDMWSNVIPNGANCV

-2187 SVSPSMYYVGVS
+2187 PVSPSMYYVGVS
-2199 KVPSWAGGLALAMPW
+2199 K
-2214 GRAAEVGGS
+2214 
-2223 WHCPPSQLFLKE
+2223 LFLKE

-2312 RRYLKRKEDARRRAA
+2312 RRYLKRKEDARRRAE
-2327 EEKEKMKQELTRREV
+2327 EEKERMKQELTRREV

-2369 GCVVLVPPPALQP
+2369 GCVVLVPPPPLQP

-2538 MARSRLGAAAARAYP
+2538 MARSQLGAAAARAYP

-2577 DQFSCPIHSWST
+2577 DQFSCPVHSWST
-2589 GEDLAGDVLKYSRG
+2589 GEDLAGDVLKHRG

-2613 AMKAGAQWAELAGHD
+2613 AMRAGAQWAELAGHD

-2635 DLELLQGF
+2635 DLELLRGF
-2643 PKQKSCFLVAWE
+2643 PKQKSCFLIAWE
-2655 GAESHGR
+2655 GAESRGG
-2662 DSRAVLG
+2662 DSQVVLG
-2669 HGLDLD
+2669 HGFNLD

-2685 PTLPSTE
+2685 PTLPSME
-2692 VYHPHDGEFG
+2692 AYPHHDGEFG

-2731 PAAVSQRMKGG
+2731 PAVVSQRMKGG
-2742 GGVGGEDGGGDAERS
+2742 GGAGGGDGGEEEQS
-2757 GPPVPAE
+2757 EPPVPME
-2764 TRQPRGER
+2764 TRQPRGA
-2772 PKHSCILTKLPAS
+2772 HPAS
-2785 VSPRDPWGGRHPCIQ
+2785 PP
-2800 HPTAPVRGCRI
+2800 
-2811 LSSLPL
+2811 SSLPQF
-2817 PLQAW
+2817 P
-2822 SQLHPRSAGQMPTS
+2822 HPMCGGRPSEGMP
-2836 HLGPRSVGQSRGG
+2836 
-2849 GARRGRALP
+2849 AR
-2858 HCCRAF
+2858 
-2864 PWGWGQLGGAGFLR
+2864 
-2878 RGALCSRAAE
+2878 
-2888 GTPAHAPQP
+2888 APQP
-2897 RPYVQKAAPVGRRWP
+2897 RPYSQKAAPVGRRWP
-2912 GELVRHSRLNSEQFP
+2912 GDPVQHSRLNSEHFP

-2977 PAAVVGMRS
+2977 PPAA
-2986 PPCPPRWAGGVVG
+2986 
-2999 PDRSPLSASQ
+2999 
-3009 GPKETVAAVKPVTS
+3009 GPKEMVAAVKPVTS
-3023 GKYQLQTPMGRP
+3023 SRYQLRAPMGHP
-3035 AATRPPVSVSRELPS
+3035 VATRPPVSVSRELPS

-3066 FYTYHNVPWKIY
+3066 FYAYHNVPWKIY

-3086 KDSINNPLLLDLVF
+3086 KESVDNPLLLDLIF
-3100 RQIFNDTLSDTC
+3100 RQIFNDMLSDTC

-3118 ERLHLKSLFAA
+3118 ERLRLKSLFAE

-3176 AVSHAGIK
+3176 AVSHAGVK

-3239 VKAMVDHFITELR
+3239 VKAMVDRFITELR

-3262 NYSPEDGDQLSFH
+3262 NYSPEDGHQLSFH
-3275 KGDIIHLQPLECPER
+3275 KGDIIHLQLLERPER

-3310 GTQDFGGCHAVPC
+3310 GTQDFG
-3323 ACPCCTYAALSC
+3323 
-3335 VSSWDWGTGQDPA
+3335 
-3348 SVTPQQDGLG
+3348 
-3358 SFRHRPDAGGCSPA
+3358 
-3372 IPTLGGTGCCP
+3372 
-3383 VSLHMMGFVA
+3383 
-3393 LGLCLYLEQCQT
+3393 
-3405 TAISSQNPKPDP
+3405 
-3417 PLERAQGTGGRRER
+3417 
-3431 AEAFWGGSPPGLP
+3431 
-3444 ARGHP
+3444 
-3449 HHLPG
+3449 
-3454 TGWKFGA
+3454 WKFGA

-3466 GLFPAE
+3466 GLFPAD
-3472 YVQPVAAPDF
+3472 YVQPIAAPDF
-3482 VHLPAEKKEEHRD
+3482 VHLPAERKEEPRD
-3495 KQGKVAASAA
+3495 KQGKVAASSA

-3513 AVAQELDRKTEASAA
+3513 AVAQELDRKTEASPAGI
-3528 STAFAEGPEGDGSEQ
+3528 AFAEGLEGDGVER
-3543 LTAGAGT
+3543 LGAGAGA
-3550 CPILVFAR
+3550 CPMLAFAR
-3558 RYFRAARHGTT
+3558 RYFRTARHGTT
-3569 DSCGTKAKRE
+3569 DSCGMKAKRD
-3579 VPDVLEMLM
+3579 VPDALEMLT
-3588 FTKVRGSEVPR
+3588 FTK
-3599 GAPALSSPTPIQES
+3599 TPIQES

-3643 GQTELDAVC
+3643 GQTELDAIC
-3652 AILKLCAEHE
+3652 TILKLCAEHE
-3662 VLRDEVY
+3662 VLRDEIY

-3675 VTNNTSSKPDSC
+3675 VTNNTSAKPDSC

-3708 PFLLAFLQDAS
+3708 PFLLAFLRDAS
-3719 RHPELPFQGKGF
+3719 KHPELPFQ
-3731 AHPRVLG
+3731 
-3738 ARRGRTPGG
+3738 
-3747 VTGLRRCFSKADI
+3747 
-3760 MAQPHPSP
+3760 
-3768 RSPSPA
+3768 

-3784 RKTLQFGGRSLFPSS
+3784 QKTLQFGGRCLFPSS
-3799 MELRAMV
+3799 MELKAMV

-3816 LLPGGIEKHL
+3816 LLPGGIERHL

-3874 EYVLDVAAE
+3874 EYVLDVASE
-3883 TECRD
+3883 TESRD
-3888 ASYSFW
+3888 AGYTFW

-3938 QHFPHMAKLAALQ
+3938 QHFPHVAKLAALQ

-3982 WLHMVTQ
+3982 WLQMVAQ
-3989 HMQQAQAL
+3989 HMPQAQAL

-4044 NFLSKETHEPVAKFS
+4044 NFLSKETHEPIAKFS

-4095 QLEQGLELCRVVAAH
+4095 QLEQVGGHFGGSGGDPAAAARPPDGACPSQGLELCRVVAAH
-4110 MEKLLGAREKRLTLP
+4110 MERLLGAREKRSTLP

>member
-1 MVGKKGEP
+1 KAATEP
-9 KKDAEAKGKGGKG
+9 S
-22 KGKDGKKGKK
+22 
-32 EAPSESEETSD
+32 P
-43 VELLKA
+43 
-49 EESEEMEAV
+49 
-58 EEEKDEEE
+58 
-66 AAAEE
+66 
-71 PKKGKGKE
+71 
-79 KKGVLKGVVAKKPGR
+79 
-94 GKKVQLEPE
+94 
-103 EEEGESDAAPAK
+103 
-115 KNLKG
+115 
-120 TSKLVM
+120 
-126 GLAADNAKKKKGA
+126 
-139 KAVEAKGQPK
+139 
-149 ESAEPGLAEEE
+149 AEEE
-160 EAVAPKARV
+160 EAAVAPKARV

-188 HRPKKGQFKNTSRFF
+188 PRPKKGQFKNTSRFF
-203 WGLQK
+203 WGLHK
-208 HSTKKRKKKKNKAVL
+208 HSTKRRKKKKNKAVL

-286 SKAASATGWLAR
+286 SKAAAATGWLAR

-305 RLAGGG
+305 RLTGGG
-311 RAADAAWLSRIGARK
+311 RATDTAWLSRIGAKK

-343 RIPSSSGLL
+343 RIPSGHGGLSAPGT
-352 ARGAARH
+352 ARHGQERH
-359 GSMVRRLS
+359 GSMVRRPS
-367 RRGSQRAPAEPPV
+367 RRRSQHAPAEPPV

-386 EEEDGAY
+386 EEADGAY
-393 SRRRGYGKEED
+393 SRR
-404 GAYGSRRGY
+404 
-413 GKEEDGAYGS
+413 
-423 RRGYGKKEDGA
+423 
-434 YGSRCGYAK
+434 
-443 KEDGTYGSRRGYAK
+443 
-457 EEDGTYGPRRG
+457 P
-468 YAKEE
+468 
-473 DGAYSPQH
+473 
-481 GYAEE
+481 
-486 DEAYG
+486 YG
-491 PWCRYTEEED
+491 PWHGYTEEEED

-513 EEGYIQT
+513 EEGYI
-520 PVYPAGYGFEDAVL
+520 PSPAYPAGYDFEDAVPI
-534 TPYADYPGYE
+534 PYTDYPGYE
-544 TEEEYGFYGGFWE
+544 AEEEYGFYGGVWE
-557 EGDPCGYAE
+557 EGDPPGHPYGYAE
-566 LEDEGPLASGSPLAL
+566 LEDEGPFGGRSPLAL
-581 YDPYGSDPEYGEE
+581 YDPYSSDPEYGEE
-594 AAGPFGYSGDPYEDF
+594 AAGPFGYRGDPYEDF
-609 GDPLAGRYLGGEY
+609 AEPLAEGYPGGEY
-622 PEHRIQY
+622 PQHRIQY

-665 EEDREYPFS
+665 EEEDGEYPFS

-709 GRDRLDVPLLPSPH
+709 GRDRLDVALPPSPH
-723 LPAARDEDDYDEYEP
+723 LPTTRDEDDYDEYEP
-738 PPAAP
+738 PPPPPPPPPAAL
-743 GPAASPGHR
+743 GPAAPPGRR
-752 VSAARA
+752 VSAARV

-769 SLSQPPSRPP
+769 SLSQSPTRPP
-779 RGAGGFRDPC
+779 RGAGGFRDPR

-797 SGRRLAGMETT
+797 SSRRLAGMESA
-808 GSGGRDPP
+808 GSGDRDPP
-816 PRASPAR
+816 PRASLAR
-823 DPSPLG
+823 DPSPPA
-829 GPWGQPPSRDPG
+829 GPWGQPPTREPG
-841 AARWP
+841 AARQP
-846 SLRNPFANPGRSP
+846 SLRNPFANPGHPP

-866 RPGSMRGEGPRRSP
+866 HPGSIRGEGPQRSP
-880 SLGASLRRFGPEP
+880 SLGASLRRFTPEP

-899 APHSPGPVGRHLGV
+899 APRSPGLVGRRLGV
-913 PTVGSGRPLSPRPSR
+913 PAAGSRRPLSPRPSR

-970 RLGPPGPSW
+970 RLAPPSPSW
-979 DEELPPWQG
+979 DEEELPPWQG
-988 AVRGLAGVP
+988 AARGLTRVP
-997 PPPSSAP
+997 PPPSPAP
-1004 STPKTFIQRIGQP
+1004 GTPKTFIQRIGQP

-1052 LLVGSMAPSETPPSP
+1052 LLAPLGRWVPGHQAALAQQGNAGGELAAGAGGGMEPEG
-1067 PPTRRPSSRSPS
+1067 RAG
-1079 SPRPPS
+1079 S
-1085 RRDGSTRRSPSPPAG
+1085 RRDRRWGSVLRWLPAHRGTKPPVLGGVAVLWVGGKRLWVHWVLTGVLLGTGALRDRLFLERSPLTPWWPRGPVSSAAALSQHVMLLLRTHLGAVRCWVGVPAATS
-1100 RRGRTDAGHPKLP
+1100 RRLP
-1113 SNPRD
+1113 ALGSQMLVLERWWWLGGTPEGVGMSCGDRGGL
-1118 NRSPSPQRR
+1118 
-1127 AAFPA
+1127 
-1132 PRRGRSPGSPV
+1132 GRS
-1143 APRHDAR
+1143 
-1150 APGPA
+1150 
-1155 ETVEGDGGAGEEG
+1155 
-1168 AGRYAVVTPQVQ
+1168 VQ
-1180 RLGSFRRASRVY
+1180 
-1192 KQHWSTQHVV
+1192 
-1202 RVREMPDAW
+1202 
-1211 TAEQGLPRQP
+1211 
-1221 TQRGRRWASQ
+1221 
-1231 RGANIARYLS
+1231 
-1241 QRSPAGGWRDR
+1241 
-1252 HPWADGY
+1252 
-1259 LGTKQPWRSK
+1259 

-1333 YNIYGTEQVL
+1333 CNIYGTEQVL

-1368 MDAKHNQCIVIR
+1368 MDAKHNQCIVI
-1380 WDTAVPTHGPPPG
+1380 
-1393 WPLISAA
+1393 
-1400 LIAGCRMLPPAWSGP
+1400 
-1415 GAGGCFWG
+1415 
-1423 WGAGWVWGG
+1423 
-1432 HTPVA
+1432 
-1437 PCSADDGPGRVP
+1437 
-1449 PTLRFSGESGSG
+1449 SGESGSG

-1478 KRSTAPQVGSCPGD
+1478 KRSTAP
-1492 IPVPLSHHPVLS
+1492 
-1504 STLCSWLCCSL
+1504 
-1515 LVLTLP
+1515 
-1521 PGPWQIEV
+1521 
-1529 PGGHTWAGT
+1529 
-1538 VQGERASWWQLCHV
+1538 
-1552 TPAVGGTVGKDSRSS
+1552 
-1567 GHACAWG
+1567 
-1574 PCALPHPHA
+1574 
-1583 TRLCWLS
+1583 
-1590 PSPRQILEATPL
+1590 QILEATPL

-1630 GLICGAITSQYLL
+1630 GSICGAITSQYLL

-1687 NQVAC
+1687 NQ
-1692 PLPNPPTLPAFR
+1692 
-1704 GAGQARGAGGFLNPP
+1704 
-1719 GFSVRMGRLL
+1719 
-1729 RAGCPPS
+1729 
-1736 HPWVLPPRDPL
+1736 
-1747 MAPRGSC
+1747 
-1754 QGGNC
+1754 GGNC

-1788 SIFRILS
+1788 SIFRVLS

-1922 ANEYLQFFF
+1922 ANEYLQSFF

-2165 IDMWSNVIPNGTNCV
+2165 VDMWSNVIPNGANCV

-2187 SVSPSMYYVGVS
+2187 PVSPSMYYVGVS
-2199 KVPSWAGGLALAMPW
+2199 K
-2214 GRAAEVGGS
+2214 
-2223 WHCPPSQLFLKE
+2223 LFLKE

-2312 RRYLKRKEDARRRAA
+2312 RRYLKRKEDARRRAE
-2327 EEKEKMKQELTRREV
+2327 EEKERMKQELTRREV

-2355 GLLEAAAAAREVNA
+2355 GLLEAAAASRDVNA

-2417 AAPLTRLDEELCH
+2417 VTPLTRLDEELCH

-2505 PPSAA
+2505 PPSTT

-2538 MARSRLGAAAARAYP
+2538 MARSQLGAAAARTYP

-2570 DLHCFNG
+2570 NLHCFNG
-2577 DQFSCPIHSWST
+2577 DQFSCPVHSWST
-2589 GEDLAGDVLKYSRG
+2589 GEDLAGDVLKHRG

-2628 YVLDLIS
+2628 YILDLIS
-2635 DLELLQGF
+2635 DLELLRGF

-2655 GAESHGR
+2655 GAESRGG

-2692 VYHPHDGEFG
+2692 AYSPHGRASAPRAAGRAVPVKLCHQRLIPPCPPADGESG

-2731 PAAVSQRMKGG
+2731 PAAISQRMKGG
-2742 GGVGGEDGGGDAERS
+2742 GGAGGGDGGSAEQS
-2757 GPPVPAE
+2757 EPPVP
-2764 TRQPRGER
+2764 
-2772 PKHSCILTKLPAS
+2772 LPAS
-2785 VSPRDPWGGRHPCIQ
+2785 VSPPDPWLLVWE
-2800 HPTAPVRGCRI
+2800 HPTWGCRM
-2811 LSSLPL
+2811 LSSPPL
-2817 PLQAW
+2817 P
-2822 SQLHPRSAGQMPTS
+2822 SQVRNRPRPRSTGQMPTS
-2836 HLGPRSVGQSRGG
+2836 RLGPRAEPQRGCQPVPPSPGPTCRKPVRGPCATEWQWGLTAQSRAPGV
-2849 GARRGRALP
+2849 RAMPGPLLS
-2858 HCCRAF
+2858 HA
-2864 PWGWGQLGGAGFLR
+2864 LG
-2878 RGALCSRAAE
+2878 
-2888 GTPAHAPQP
+2888 P
-2897 RPYVQKAAPVGRRWP
+2897 AAPVGQRWP
-2912 GELVRHSRLNSEQFP
+2912 DDLVRHSRLNSEHIP

-2942 APRGSQPPSKLFG
+2942 APRGSQPPRYPSQPLAEHLFG

-2977 PAAVVGMRS
+2977 PAALAPVPQFPRVERSSRWS
-2986 PPCPPRWAGGVVG
+2986 PPG
-2999 PDRSPLSASQ
+2999 
-3009 GPKETVAAVKPVTS
+3009 
-3023 GKYQLQTPMGRP
+3023 
-3035 AATRPPVSVSRELPS
+3035 TRRAFHPFAVSVSRELPS

-3086 KDSINNPLLLDLVF
+3086 KESVNNPLLLDLIF

-3112 IRISQE
+3112 IRISQG
-3118 ERLHLKSLFAA
+3118 ERLRLKSLFAE

-3152 DSCEVYFSRLF
+3152 DGCEVYFSRLF

-3275 KGDIIHLQPLECPER
+3275 KGDIIHLQPREQPER

-3310 GTQDFGGCHAVPC
+3310 GTQDFG
-3323 ACPCCTYAALSC
+3323 
-3335 VSSWDWGTGQDPA
+3335 
-3348 SVTPQQDGLG
+3348 
-3358 SFRHRPDAGGCSPA
+3358 
-3372 IPTLGGTGCCP
+3372 
-3383 VSLHMMGFVA
+3383 
-3393 LGLCLYLEQCQT
+3393 
-3405 TAISSQNPKPDP
+3405 
-3417 PLERAQGTGGRRER
+3417 
-3431 AEAFWGGSPPGLP
+3431 
-3444 ARGHP
+3444 
-3449 HHLPG
+3449 
-3454 TGWKFGA
+3454 WKFGA

-3466 GLFPAE
+3466 GLFPTE

-3482 VHLPAEKKEEHRD
+3482 VHLPAERKEEPRD

-3513 AVAQELDRKTEASAA
+3513 TVAQELDRKTEASPA
-3528 STAFAEGPEGDGSEQ
+3528 STTFVEGPEGDDGKWWGDSV
-3543 LTAGAGT
+3543 GT
-3550 CPILVFAR
+3550 CPMLAFAR

-3569 DSCGTKAKRE
+3569 ESCGMKATRD
-3579 VPDVLEMLM
+3579 VPRVLEMLT
-3588 FTKVRGSEVPR
+3588 FTK
-3599 GAPALSSPTPIQES
+3599 TPIQES

-3652 AILKLCAEHE
+3652 TILKLCAEHE

-3675 VTNNTSSKPDSC
+3675 ITNNTSSKPDSC
-3687 QKGWRLLYILAAYY
+3687 QKGWRLLYILAAYH

-3719 RHPELPFQGKGF
+3719 THSELPF
-3731 AHPRVLG
+3731 H
-3738 ARRGRTPGG
+3738 
-3747 VTGLRRCFSKADI
+3747 
-3760 MAQPHPSP
+3760 
-3768 RSPSPA
+3768 

-3799 MELRAMV
+3799 MELKAMV

-3816 LLPGGIEKHL
+3816 LLPGGIERHL
-3826 KIKTCSVALDVIE
+3826 KIKTCSVALDVIQ

-3860 VTDRGQ
+3860 VTDRGEGLAGTGWLCHWRVPPWRPCSGSRGGVGQ

-3883 TECRD
+3883 TEHRD
-3888 ASYSFW
+3888 TTYTFW

-3924 KGLFTVLPPARPGE
+3924 KGLFTILPPARPGE
-3938 QHFPHMAKLAALQ
+3938 QHFPHVAKLAALQ

-3960 PTAREVQDY
+3960 PTTREVQDY

-4044 NFLSKETHEPVAKFS
+4044 NFLSKETH
-4059 LKEIQSTRTQRPT
+4059 
-4072 AGSSYPYVE
+4072 
-4081 ITLGDLLAQGITQL
+4081 
-4095 QLEQGLELCRVVAAH
+4095 
-4110 MEKLLGAREKRLTLP
+4110 
-4125 PSEITLL
+4125 

>member
-1 MVGKKGEP
+1 
-9 KKDAEAKGKGGKG
+9 
-22 KGKDGKKGKK
+22 
-32 EAPSESEETSD
+32 
-43 VELLKA
+43 
-49 EESEEMEAV
+49 
-58 EEEKDEEE
+58 
-66 AAAEE
+66 
-71 PKKGKGKE
+71 
-79 KKGVLKGVVAKKPGR
+79 
-94 GKKVQLEPE
+94 
-103 EEEGESDAAPAK
+103 
-115 KNLKG
+115 
-120 TSKLVM
+120 M

-139 KAVEAKGQPK
+139 KGAEAKSQPK
-149 ESAEPGLAEEE
+149 ASAEPSPAEEE
-160 EAVAPKARV
+160 EEAAAAAPKARA
-169 KRSLRST
+169 KRGLRST
-176 SKLFLGFKKLGL
+176 SKLFMGFKKLGL
-188 HRPKKGQFKNTSRFF
+188 RRPKKGQFKNASRFF

-208 HSTKKRKKKKNKAVL
+208 HSTKRKKKKKNKAVL

-240 KEAASSSPPAKPSFL
+240 KEKAGSSPPAKPSFL

-286 SKAASATGWLAR
+286 SKAAAATGWLAR

-311 RAADAAWLSRIGARK
+311 RAADTAWLSRIGARK

-343 RIPSSSGLL
+343 RIPGGSGLL
-352 ARGAARH
+352 APGAARH
-359 GSMVRRLS
+359 GQERHGSTVRRPS
-367 RRGSQRAPAEPPV
+367 RRRSQHAPAEPPV
-380 PRYGWA
+380 LRYGWA
-386 EEEDGAY
+386 EDEDGAY
-393 SRRRGYGKEED
+393 SRRHGYAKEEDGAFSRQRGYAKEEDRAYGSRRGYAKEED

-413 GKEEDGAYGS
+413 AKEEDRA
-423 RRGYGKKEDGA
+423 
-434 YGSRCGYAK
+434 
-443 KEDGTYGSRRGYAK
+443 YGSRRGYAK
-457 EEDGTYGPRRG
+457 EEDGAYSSRCG

-473 DGAYSPQH
+473 DGAY
-481 GYAEE
+481 
-486 DEAYG
+486 G
-491 PWCRYTEEED
+491 PWCGYSEEED
-501 GAYGPRHGYAEE
+501 GAYGPRQGYAEE
-513 EEGYIQT
+513 EEGYIHT
-520 PVYPAGYGFEDAVL
+520 PAYVAGYGFEDAVPS
-534 TPYADYPGYE
+534 PYADYPGYE

-557 EGDPCGYAE
+557 DSDPPGPPYGYAE
-566 LEDEGPLASGSPLAL
+566 HEDEGRFRDRSPPTL

-594 AAGPFGYSGDPYEDF
+594 PAGPFGYRGDPYEEF
-609 GDPLAGRYLGGEY
+609 GEGYPGSDY

-629 SEGGWAPHAQSSCN
+629 SEGGWAPHAQSCN

-658 EEWEEEE
+658 EEWQEEEE
-665 EEDREYPFS
+665 EEDGEYPFS

-709 GRDRLDVPLLPSPH
+709 GRERLDVPLPPSPH
-723 LPAARDEDDYDEYEP
+723 VPTPRDEDDYAEYE

-743 GPAASPGHR
+743 GPRGTPNPQRAPGPGAAPRSGAARGGQGGRGGR
-752 VSAARA
+752 VPMVRA

-763 GQFLQR
+763 GQLLQR
-769 SLSQPPSRPP
+769 SLSQPPGPPP
-779 RGAGGFRDPC
+779 RGTGGFGDPR

-797 SGRRLAGMETT
+797 SSHRLERRESSSFRGQ
-808 GSGGRDPP
+808 DPHSRGP
-816 PRASPAR
+816 LAR
-823 DPSPLG
+823 DPSPVG
-829 GPWGQPPSRDPG
+829 SWQEPPPRGPSPRDPFTQPG
-841 AARWP
+841 
-846 SLRNPFANPGRSP
+846 SLRGGGL
-859 SPPPARQ
+859 RQ
-866 RPGSMRGEGPRRSP
+866 SP
-880 SLGASLRRFGPEP
+880 SLGASLRRFGPKP
-893 PAPPPA
+893 PAPLPVATPR
-899 APHSPGPVGRHLGV
+899 SPGPVGRRLGV
-913 PTVGSGRPLSPRPSR
+913 PTVGVGRPLSPRPSR

-958 PFLAP
+958 PFS
-963 TPRPGSR
+963 RPGSR
-970 RLGPPGPSW
+970 RLSPPGPSW
-979 DEELPPWQG
+979 DEDLPPWQG
-988 AVRGLAGVP
+988 AARVP
-997 PPPSSAP
+997 PPPSPAP
-1004 STPKTFIQRIGQP
+1004 SSPKPFIQRIGQP
-1017 LAGMAPRSPPARP
+1017 LAGMTPRSPPARP
-1030 SPAEAGGRSPSPG
+1030 SPAEAGGCGPSLVRSM
-1043 RSVGQSLAS
+1043 GQSLAS
-1052 LLVGSMAPSETPPSP
+1052 LLMGSMAPTKAPPSP
-1067 PPTRRPSSRSPS
+1067 PPARRPSSRSPS
-1079 SPRPPS
+1079 LPRHPS
-1085 RRDGSTRRSPSPPAG
+1085 RRDGSTRRSPSPPSG
-1100 RRGRTDAGHPKLP
+1100 HRGWADPGHPLTP
-1113 SNPRD
+1113 STPRGD
-1118 NRSPSPQRR
+1118 RSPSPQRR
-1127 AAFPA
+1127 TSFPA
-1132 PRRGRSPGSPV
+1132 PRGLAPGSPPTPRRATS
-1143 APRHDAR
+1143 APA
-1150 APGPA
+1150 PA
-1155 ETVEGDGGAGEEG
+1155 EAGEGDGGAGEEG
-1168 AGRYAVVTPQVQ
+1168 AGRYAVVTPRVQ
-1180 RLGSFRRASRVY
+1180 RLGSHRRPSRVY

-1202 RVREMPDAW
+1202 RVREMPDPW
-1211 TAEQGLPRQP
+1211 TAEQGPPRQP

-1231 RGANIARYLS
+1231 RGTDIAHYLS
-1241 QRSPAGGWRDR
+1241 RRSPAGGWRDR
-1252 HPWADGY
+1252 YPWADGY

-1333 YNIYGTEQVL
+1333 YNLYGTEQVL

-1368 MDAKHNQCIVIR
+1368 MDAKHNQCIVI
-1380 WDTAVPTHGPPPG
+1380 
-1393 WPLISAA
+1393 
-1400 LIAGCRMLPPAWSGP
+1400 
-1415 GAGGCFWG
+1415 
-1423 WGAGWVWGG
+1423 
-1432 HTPVA
+1432 
-1437 PCSADDGPGRVP
+1437 
-1449 PTLRFSGESGSG
+1449 SGESGSG
-1461 KTEATKLILRYL
+1461 KTEATKLILRFL

-1478 KRSTAPQVGSCPGD
+1478 KRSNAP
-1492 IPVPLSHHPVLS
+1492 
-1504 STLCSWLCCSL
+1504 
-1515 LVLTLP
+1515 
-1521 PGPWQIEV
+1521 
-1529 PGGHTWAGT
+1529 
-1538 VQGERASWWQLCHV
+1538 
-1552 TPAVGGTVGKDSRSS
+1552 
-1567 GHACAWG
+1567 
-1574 PCALPHPHA
+1574 
-1583 TRLCWLS
+1583 
-1590 PSPRQILEATPL
+1590 QILEATPL

-1671 QRQRYCLQ
+1671 QRHKYCLQ

-1687 NQVAC
+1687 N
-1692 PLPNPPTLPAFR
+1692 
-1704 GAGQARGAGGFLNPP
+1704 
-1719 GFSVRMGRLL
+1719 
-1729 RAGCPPS
+1729 
-1736 HPWVLPPRDPL
+1736 
-1747 MAPRGSC
+1747 

-1779 LSFSVEEQN
+1779 LSFSTEEQS

-1795 SVLHLGNVYFEKY
+1795 SVLHLGNVYFDKY

-1931 NKIVFQEEQEEYL
+1931 NRIVFQEEQEEYL

-2058 FGHAQVMARQ
+2058 FGRAQVMARQ

-2165 IDMWSNVIPNGTNCV
+2165 VDMWSNVIPNGANCV

-2187 SVSPSMYYVGVS
+2187 PVSPSMYYVGVS
-2199 KVPSWAGGLALAMPW
+2199 K
-2214 GRAAEVGGS
+2214 
-2223 WHCPPSQLFLKE
+2223 LFLKE

-2312 RRYLKRKEDARRRAA
+2312 RRYLKRKEDARRRA
-2327 EEKEKMKQELTRREV
+2327 EEERERMKQELTRREV

-2369 GCVVLVPPPALQP
+2369 GCVVLVPPPPLQP

-2480 QVWRNTNV
+2480 QVWRNTNI

-2493 GWLLLAACLSAF
+2493 GWLLLATCLSAF

-2529 VCQRKLMHA
+2529 VCQRKLMQA
-2538 MARSRLGAAAARAYP
+2538 MARSQLGAAAARAYP

-2589 GEDLAGDVLKYSRG
+2589 GEDLAGDVLKHRG

-2628 YVLDLIS
+2628 YVLDLVS
-2635 DLELLQGF
+2635 DLELLRGF
-2643 PKQKSCFLVAWE
+2643 PRQKSCFLVAW
-2655 GAESHGR
+2655 GESHHR

-2675 EVPPPPAVKA
+2675 EVPPPPAVRA

-2692 VYHPHDGEFG
+2692 PYHPHDTEFG

-2731 PAAVSQRMKGG
+2731 PAVISQRMKGG
-2742 GGVGGEDGGGDAERS
+2742 GGTGGGDGGGDAERS
-2757 GPPVPAE
+2757 GAPVPVE
-2764 TRQPRGER
+2764 MHQPRGAI
-2772 PKHSCILTKLPAS
+2772 PHSW
-2785 VSPRDPWGGRHPCIQ
+2785 VQGRGTPQ
-2800 HPTAPVRGCRI
+2800 
-2811 LSSLPL
+2811 LSSPPL
-2817 PLQAW
+2817 PVAGVE
-2822 SQLHPRSAGQMPTS
+2822 SAPS
-2836 HLGPRSVGQSRGG
+2836 
-2849 GARRGRALP
+2849 LP
-2858 HCCRAF
+2858 H
-2864 PWGWGQLGGAGFLR
+2864 GADANQPPGPP
-2878 RGALCSRAAE
+2878 GRAAE
-2888 GTPAHAPQP
+2888 GMPARAPQP
-2897 RPYVQKAAPVGRRWP
+2897 RPYLQKAAPVGQRWP
-2912 GELVRHSRLNSEQFP
+2912 GKLVQHSRLNSEHIP

-2961 EEAMQILKE
+2961 EEAMQILKD

-2977 PAAVVGMRS
+2977 PVAAR
-2986 PPCPPRWAGGVVG
+2986 
-2999 PDRSPLSASQ
+2999 
-3009 GPKETVAAVKPVTS
+3009 PKEVVAAVMPVTS
-3023 GKYQLQTPMGRP
+3023 SRYRAPTGHP

-3050 EGQQVQTQLHR
+3050 EVQQVQTQLHR

-3086 KDSINNPLLLDLVF
+3086 KDSINNPLLLDLIF
-3100 RQIFNDTLSDTC
+3100 RQIFNDTISDTC

-3118 ERLHLKSLFAA
+3118 ERLRLKALFAE

-3152 DSCEVYFSRLF
+3152 DGCEVYFSRLF

-3176 AVSHAGIK
+3176 AVSHSGVK

-3262 NYSPEDGDQLSFH
+3262 NYSPEDGGQLSFH
-3275 KGDIIHLQPLECPER
+3275 KGDIIHLQPLEHPKR

-3310 GTQDFGGCHAVPC
+3310 GTQDFG
-3323 ACPCCTYAALSC
+3323 
-3335 VSSWDWGTGQDPA
+3335 
-3348 SVTPQQDGLG
+3348 
-3358 SFRHRPDAGGCSPA
+3358 
-3372 IPTLGGTGCCP
+3372 
-3383 VSLHMMGFVA
+3383 
-3393 LGLCLYLEQCQT
+3393 
-3405 TAISSQNPKPDP
+3405 
-3417 PLERAQGTGGRRER
+3417 
-3431 AEAFWGGSPPGLP
+3431 
-3444 ARGHP
+3444 
-3449 HHLPG
+3449 
-3454 TGWKFGA
+3454 WKFGA

-3466 GLFPAE
+3466 GLFPTE

-3482 VHLPAEKKEEHRD
+3482 VHVPAERKEEPRD
-3495 KQGKVAASAA
+3495 KQGKVAASGA

-3513 AVAQELDRKTEASAA
+3513 AVAQELDRKTEASPAD
-3528 STAFAEGPEGDGSEQ
+3528 TAFVEGPEGDGGER
-3543 LTAGAGT
+3543 LGGGAGT
-3550 CPILVFAR
+3550 CPMLAFAR
-3558 RYFRAARHGTT
+3558 RYFRAARHGNM
-3569 DSCGTKAKRE
+3569 DSFGMKAKKA
-3579 VPDVLEMLM
+3579 VPSVLETLM
-3588 FTKVRGSEVPR
+3588 FTK
-3599 GAPALSSPTPIQES
+3599 TPIQES
-3613 LIEFVDGGIS
+3613 LIEFVDGGIN
-3623 KLAAEAFQAVMKFM
+3623 KLATEAFQAVMKFM
-3637 GDHPLR
+3637 GDLPLR

-3652 AILKLCAEHE
+3652 TILKLCAEHE

-3669 CQIIKQ
+3669 CQVIKQ

-3687 QKGWRLLYILAAYY
+3687 QRGWRLLYILAAYY

-3708 PFLLAFLQDAS
+3708 PFLLSFLQDAS
-3719 RHPELPFQGKGF
+3719 SHPELPFQ
-3731 AHPRVLG
+3731 
-3738 ARRGRTPGG
+3738 
-3747 VTGLRRCFSKADI
+3747 
-3760 MAQPHPSP
+3760 
-3768 RSPSPA
+3768 

-3784 RKTLQFGGRSLFPSS
+3784 RKTLQFGGRSLLPSS

-3816 LLPGGIEKHL
+3816 LLPGGIERHL

-3839 ELCCEMGLQ
+3839 ELCSEMGLQ

-3866 SVRPLTRR
+3866 NVRPLTRR

-3883 TECRD
+3883 TERRD
-3888 ASYSFW
+3888 AGYTFW

-3938 QHFPHMAKLAALQ
+3938 QHFPQVAKLAALQ

-3989 HMQQAQAL
+3989 HTQQAQAL

-4044 NFLSKETHEPVAKFS
+4044 SFLSKETHEPIAKFS
-4059 LKEIQSTRTQRPT
+4059 LKEIQSTRTRRPT

-4095 QLEQGLELCRVVAAH
+4095 QLEQVGDAPGGLELCRVVAAH
-4110 MEKLLGAREKRLTLP
+4110 MERLLGAREKRLTLP

>member
-1 MVGKKGEP
+1 
-9 KKDAEAKGKGGKG
+9 
-22 KGKDGKKGKK
+22 
-32 EAPSESEETSD
+32 
-43 VELLKA
+43 
-49 EESEEMEAV
+49 
-58 EEEKDEEE
+58 
-66 AAAEE
+66 
-71 PKKGKGKE
+71 
-79 KKGVLKGVVAKKPGR
+79 
-94 GKKVQLEPE
+94 Q
-103 EEEGESDAAPAK
+103 
-115 KNLKG
+115 
-120 TSKLVM
+120 
-126 GLAADNAKKKKGA
+126 
-139 KAVEAKGQPK
+139 
-149 ESAEPGLAEEE
+149 
-160 EAVAPKARV
+160 
-169 KRSLRST
+169 
-176 SKLFLGFKKLGL
+176 
-188 HRPKKGQFKNTSRFF
+188 
-203 WGLQK
+203 
-208 HSTKKRKKKKNKAVL
+208 
-223 KSTSNL
+223 
-229 MVRFKRVGKKR
+229 
-240 KEAASSSPPAKPSFL
+240 
-255 LLRRGGQ
+255 
-262 AAEDGASLFRR
+262 
-273 RPERKFKPRAQVL
+273 
-286 SKAASATGWLAR
+286 
-298 KVLSRRG
+298 
-305 RLAGGG
+305 
-311 RAADAAWLSRIGARK
+311 
-326 LPFPAEDEILRH
+326 
-338 RANMK
+338 
-343 RIPSSSGLL
+343 
-352 ARGAARH
+352 
-359 GSMVRRLS
+359 
-367 RRGSQRAPAEPPV
+367 
-380 PRYGWA
+380 
-386 EEEDGAY
+386 
-393 SRRRGYGKEED
+393 
-404 GAYGSRRGY
+404 
-413 GKEEDGAYGS
+413 
-423 RRGYGKKEDGA
+423 
-434 YGSRCGYAK
+434 
-443 KEDGTYGSRRGYAK
+443 
-457 EEDGTYGPRRG
+457 
-468 YAKEE
+468 
-473 DGAYSPQH
+473 
-481 GYAEE
+481 
-486 DEAYG
+486 
-491 PWCRYTEEED
+491 
-501 GAYGPRHGYAEE
+501 
-513 EEGYIQT
+513 
-520 PVYPAGYGFEDAVL
+520 
-534 TPYADYPGYE
+534 
-544 TEEEYGFYGGFWE
+544 
-557 EGDPCGYAE
+557 
-566 LEDEGPLASGSPLAL
+566 
-581 YDPYGSDPEYGEE
+581 
-594 AAGPFGYSGDPYEDF
+594 
-609 GDPLAGRYLGGEY
+609 
-622 PEHRIQY
+622 
-629 SEGGWAPHAQSSCN
+629 
-643 PYALALEEIAEAEEP
+643 
-658 EEWEEEE
+658 
-665 EEDREYPFS
+665 
-674 ILSASSL
+674 
-681 RGMRETLSSKLSL
+681 
-694 NRKFRLFPRPQVKLF
+694 
-709 GRDRLDVPLLPSPH
+709 
-723 LPAARDEDDYDEYEP
+723 
-738 PPAAP
+738 
-743 GPAASPGHR
+743 
-752 VSAARA
+752 
-758 CGSPL
+758 
-763 GQFLQR
+763 
-769 SLSQPPSRPP
+769 
-779 RGAGGFRDPC
+779 
-789 TPQPSYRR
+789 
-797 SGRRLAGMETT
+797 
-808 GSGGRDPP
+808 
-816 PRASPAR
+816 
-823 DPSPLG
+823 
-829 GPWGQPPSRDPG
+829 
-841 AARWP
+841 
-846 SLRNPFANPGRSP
+846 
-859 SPPPARQ
+859 
-866 RPGSMRGEGPRRSP
+866 
-880 SLGASLRRFGPEP
+880 
-893 PAPPPA
+893 
-899 APHSPGPVGRHLGV
+899 
-913 PTVGSGRPLSPRPSR
+913 
-928 RSSPPGLPLPQA
+928 
-940 WPRLPE
+940 
-946 PPTKAV
+946 
-952 KPLQRT
+952 
-958 PFLAP
+958 
-963 TPRPGSR
+963 
-970 RLGPPGPSW
+970 
-979 DEELPPWQG
+979 
-988 AVRGLAGVP
+988 
-997 PPPSSAP
+997 
-1004 STPKTFIQRIGQP
+1004 
-1017 LAGMAPRSPPARP
+1017 
-1030 SPAEAGGRSPSPG
+1030 
-1043 RSVGQSLAS
+1043 
-1052 LLVGSMAPSETPPSP
+1052 
-1067 PPTRRPSSRSPS
+1067 
-1079 SPRPPS
+1079 
-1085 RRDGSTRRSPSPPAG
+1085 
-1100 RRGRTDAGHPKLP
+1100 
-1113 SNPRD
+1113 
-1118 NRSPSPQRR
+1118 
-1127 AAFPA
+1127 
-1132 PRRGRSPGSPV
+1132 
-1143 APRHDAR
+1143 
-1150 APGPA
+1150 
-1155 ETVEGDGGAGEEG
+1155 
-1168 AGRYAVVTPQVQ
+1168 
-1180 RLGSFRRASRVY
+1180 
-1192 KQHWSTQHVV
+1192 
-1202 RVREMPDAW
+1202 
-1211 TAEQGLPRQP
+1211 
-1221 TQRGRRWASQ
+1221 
-1231 RGANIARYLS
+1231 
-1241 QRSPAGGWRDR
+1241 
-1252 HPWADGY
+1252 
-1259 LGTKQPWRSK
+1259 
-1269 MQSLCSLPIVRYQEP
+1269 MQSLCSLPIMRYQEP

-1368 MDAKHNQCIVIR
+1368 MDAKHNQCII
-1380 WDTAVPTHGPPPG
+1380 
-1393 WPLISAA
+1393 I
-1400 LIAGCRMLPPAWSGP
+1400 
-1415 GAGGCFWG
+1415 
-1423 WGAGWVWGG
+1423 
-1432 HTPVA
+1432 
-1437 PCSADDGPGRVP
+1437 
-1449 PTLRFSGESGSG
+1449 SGESGSG

-1478 KRSTAPQVGSCPGD
+1478 KRSTAP
-1492 IPVPLSHHPVLS
+1492 
-1504 STLCSWLCCSL
+1504 
-1515 LVLTLP
+1515 
-1521 PGPWQIEV
+1521 
-1529 PGGHTWAGT
+1529 
-1538 VQGERASWWQLCHV
+1538 
-1552 TPAVGGTVGKDSRSS
+1552 
-1567 GHACAWG
+1567 
-1574 PCALPHPHA
+1574 
-1583 TRLCWLS
+1583 
-1590 PSPRQILEATPL
+1590 QILEATPL

-1648 VFQAKSERNY
+1648 VFQAKTERNY
-1658 HIFYEMLAGLPAQ
+1658 HIFYEMLAGLPTQ

-1687 NQVAC
+1687 N
-1692 PLPNPPTLPAFR
+1692 
-1704 GAGQARGAGGFLNPP
+1704 
-1719 GFSVRMGRLL
+1719 
-1729 RAGCPPS
+1729 
-1736 HPWVLPPRDPL
+1736 
-1747 MAPRGSC
+1747 

-1774 NTMEV
+1774 STMEA

-1818 VSATEIRTVA
+1818 VSAAEIRTVA

-1840 AITFKVT
+1840 AITLKGT

-1881 LTDRINKLVYPRQ
+1881 LTDRINKLVYPRK

-1922 ANEYLQFFF
+1922 ANEYLQSFF
-1931 NKIVFQEEQEEYL
+1931 NKIIFQEEQEEYI

-2058 FGHAQVMARQ
+2058 FGHAQVVARQ

-2165 IDMWSNVIPNGTNCV
+2165 VDMWSNVIPNGVNCV

-2187 SVSPSMYYVGVS
+2187 PVSPSMYYVGVS
-2199 KVPSWAGGLALAMPW
+2199 K
-2214 GRAAEVGGS
+2214 
-2223 WHCPPSQLFLKE
+2223 LFLKE

-2312 RRYLKRKEDARRRAA
+2312 RRYLKVSMARGCIPVLCW
-2327 EEKEKMKQELTRREV
+2327 QELTRREV

-2382 DSQLTLPLDINDYPM
+2382 DSQLTLPLDINNYPM

-2449 GPQETLFGNYIVQK
+2449 GSQETLFGNYIVQK

-2538 MARSRLGAAAARAYP
+2538 MARSQLGAAAARAYP

-2560 ANRQQASMAL
+2560 ANRKQASMAL

-2577 DQFSCPIHSWST
+2577 DQFSCPVHSWST
-2589 GEDLAGDVLKYSRG
+2589 GEDLAGDVLKYRG
-2603 LAEGWRGWSV
+2603 LVEVWRGWSV

-2635 DLELLQGF
+2635 DLELLRGF
-2643 PKQKSCFLVAWE
+2643 PKQKSCFLIAWE
-2655 GAESHGR
+2655 GAESRSR
-2662 DSRAVLG
+2662 DSRVVLG
-2669 HGLDLD
+2669 HSLDLD

-2692 VYHPHDGEFG
+2692 AYPPQDGEFG

-2731 PAAVSQRMKGG
+2731 PTAISQRMKGG
-2742 GGVGGEDGGGDAERS
+2742 GGTGGGDSGSAERS
-2757 GPPVPAE
+2757 GPPVPTE
-2764 TRQPRGER
+2764 THQPR
-2772 PKHSCILTKLPAS
+2772 A
-2785 VSPRDPWGGRHPCIQ
+2785 PCPGVPTRSLVWVTSL
-2800 HPTAPVRGCRI
+2800 HPTQDAELSLFAIAGTEPAP
-2811 LSSLPL
+2811 SLQHRADAKQP
-2817 PLQAW
+2817 PGPPV
-2822 SQLHPRSAGQMPTS
+2822 SGAG
-2836 HLGPRSVGQSRGG
+2836 LGWGKRVAAQ
-2849 GARRGRALP
+2849 
-2858 HCCRAF
+2858 
-2864 PWGWGQLGGAGFLR
+2864 GWGQLGCWMLKARSPLQG
-2878 RGALCSRAAE
+2878 RAAE
-2888 GTPAHAPQP
+2888 GMQARAPQP
-2897 RPYVQKAAPVGRRWP
+2897 RPYLQKAGD
-2912 GELVRHSRLNSEQFP
+2912 LVQHSRLNSEHFP

-2977 PAAVVGMRS
+2977 PAGTVGMWT
-2986 PPCPPRWAGGVVG
+2986 PLCPPL
-2999 PDRSPLSASQ
+2999 PDW
-3009 GPKETVAAVKPVTS
+3009 GI
-3023 GKYQLQTPMGRP
+3023 
-3035 AATRPPVSVSRELPS
+3035 SVSRELPS
-3050 EGQQVQTQLHR
+3050 EVQQVQTQLHR

-3086 KDSINNPLLLDLVF
+3086 KDSINNPLLLDLIF
-3100 RQIFNDTLSDTC
+3100 RQIFSDTLSNTC

-3118 ERLHLKSLFAA
+3118 ERLHLKSLFAE

-3152 DSCEVYFSRLF
+3152 DGCEVYFSRLF

-3176 AVSHAGIK
+3176 AVSHAGVK

-3239 VKAMVDHFITELR
+3239 VKAMVDHFIMELR

-3262 NYSPEDGDQLSFH
+3262 NYNPEDGGKLSFH
-3275 KGDIIHLQPLECPER
+3275 KGDIIHLQPLECPEK

-3310 GTQDFGGCHAVPC
+3310 GTQDF
-3323 ACPCCTYAALSC
+3323 
-3335 VSSWDWGTGQDPA
+3335 
-3348 SVTPQQDGLG
+3348 
-3358 SFRHRPDAGGCSPA
+3358 
-3372 IPTLGGTGCCP
+3372 
-3383 VSLHMMGFVA
+3383 
-3393 LGLCLYLEQCQT
+3393 
-3405 TAISSQNPKPDP
+3405 
-3417 PLERAQGTGGRRER
+3417 
-3431 AEAFWGGSPPGLP
+3431 
-3444 ARGHP
+3444 
-3449 HHLPG
+3449 
-3454 TGWKFGA
+3454 GWKFGA

-3482 VHLPAEKKEEHRD
+3482 VHLPAERKEEPRD

-3513 AVAQELDRKTEASAA
+3513 AAAQELDRKTE
-3528 STAFAEGPEGDGSEQ
+3528 GPECDSGARLGG
-3543 LTAGAGT
+3543 GAGT
-3550 CPILVFAR
+3550 CPMLAFAR
-3558 RYFRAARHGTT
+3558 QYFRAERQGSM
-3569 DSCGTKAKRE
+3569 DSCGTKTKRDM
-3579 VPDVLEMLM
+3579 PNVLEMLM
-3588 FTKVRGSEVPR
+3588 FTKI
-3599 GAPALSSPTPIQES
+3599 PIQES

-3623 KLAAEAFQAVMKFM
+3623 KLATEAFQAVMKFM

-3643 GQTELDAVC
+3643 GQTELDAIC
-3652 AILKLCAEHE
+3652 TILKLCAEHE

-3701 KCSEVLR
+3701 KCSEVLK

-3719 RHPELPFQGKGF
+3719 RHPELPFQ
-3731 AHPRVLG
+3731 
-3738 ARRGRTPGG
+3738 
-3747 VTGLRRCFSKADI
+3747 
-3760 MAQPHPSP
+3760 
-3768 RSPSPA
+3768 

-3799 MELRAMV
+3799 MELKAMV

-3883 TECRD
+3883 TERWD
-3888 ASYSFW
+3888 TSYTFW

-3938 QHFPHMAKLAALQ
+3938 QQFPHVAKLAALQ

-3960 PTAREVQDY
+3960 PTAQEVQDY
-3969 VPPQLFRLLKAQS
+3969 IPPQLFCLLKAQS

-4095 QLEQGLELCRVVAAH
+4095 QLEQ
-4110 MEKLLGAREKRLTLP
+4110 
-4125 PSEITLL
+4125 

>member
-1 MVGKKGEP
+1 
-9 KKDAEAKGKGGKG
+9 
-22 KGKDGKKGKK
+22 
-32 EAPSESEETSD
+32 
-43 VELLKA
+43 
-49 EESEEMEAV
+49 
-58 EEEKDEEE
+58 
-66 AAAEE
+66 
-71 PKKGKGKE
+71 
-79 KKGVLKGVVAKKPGR
+79 
-94 GKKVQLEPE
+94 
-103 EEEGESDAAPAK
+103 
-115 KNLKG
+115 
-120 TSKLVM
+120 
-126 GLAADNAKKKKGA
+126 
-139 KAVEAKGQPK
+139 
-149 ESAEPGLAEEE
+149 
-160 EAVAPKARV
+160 
-169 KRSLRST
+169 
-176 SKLFLGFKKLGL
+176 
-188 HRPKKGQFKNTSRFF
+188 
-203 WGLQK
+203 
-208 HSTKKRKKKKNKAVL
+208 
-223 KSTSNL
+223 

-240 KEAASSSPPAKPSFL
+240 KEVAGGAPPAKPSFL

-262 AAEDGASLFRR
+262 AAEDGASLFRQ

-286 SKAASATGWLAR
+286 SKAAAATGWLAR

-311 RAADAAWLSRIGARK
+311 RVADAAWLSRIGARK

-343 RIPSSSGLL
+343 RIPGGSGLL
-352 ARGAARH
+352 DPGAVRHSQERG
-359 GSMVRRLS
+359 GSTVRRLS
-367 RRGSQRAPAEPPV
+367 RRRSQRAPAEPPV

-393 SRRRGYGKEED
+393 SRRRGYAKEED
-404 GAYGSRRGY
+404 GAFGS
-413 GKEEDGAYGS
+413 
-423 RRGYGKKEDGA
+423 
-434 YGSRCGYAK
+434 
-443 KEDGTYGSRRGYAK
+443 
-457 EEDGTYGPRRG
+457 RRG

-473 DGAYSPQH
+473 DGAYSRRRGYAKEEDGAYGSHRGYAKKEDGAYGPQRGYTKEEDGAYGPQH

-486 DEAYG
+486 DRAYG
-491 PWCRYTEEED
+491 PW
-501 GAYGPRHGYAEE
+501 HGYAEE
-513 EEGYIQT
+513 EEGYTQT
-520 PVYPAGYGFEDAVL
+520 PAYPAGYGFEDAVL

-544 TEEEYGFYGGFWE
+544 AEEEYGFYRGFWE
-557 EGDPCGYAE
+557 EGDSPGHPYSYAE
-566 LEDEGPLASGSPLAL
+566 LEDEGPFGGGSPLTL
-581 YDPYGSDPEYGEE
+581 YDPYGSDPEHGEE
-594 AAGPFGYSGDPYEDF
+594 AAGAFGYRGDPYEDF
-609 GDPLAGRYLGGEY
+609 GEPLSRGYPGSEY

-629 SEGGWAPHAQSSCN
+629 SEAGWAPHAQSSCN

-665 EEDREYPFS
+665 EEDGEYPFS

-709 GRDRLDVPLLPSPH
+709 GRDHLDIPLPPSPH
-723 LPAARDEDDYDEYEP
+723 LPTTLDEDEDDYDEYEP
-738 PPAAP
+738 PPPAAP
-743 GPAASPGHR
+743 GPVASPGHR

-769 SLSQPPSRPP
+769 SLSQPPARPP
-779 RGAGGFRDPC
+779 RGAGGFWDPRS
-789 TPQPSYRR
+789 PRPSYRR
-797 SGRRLAGMETT
+797 SGRQLAGMERASS
-808 GSGGRDPP
+808 GSQDPP
-816 PRASPAR
+816 PRASLPR
-823 DPSPLG
+823 DPSLLA
-829 GPWGQPPSRDPG
+829 GPVGQPPPRALG
-841 AARWP
+841 AAWRL
-846 SLRNPFANPGRSP
+846 SLRNPFTNPRRSP
-859 SPPPARQ
+859 SPPPSRQ
-866 RPGSMRGEGPRRSP
+866 HPGGVRGEGPQRSP
-880 SLGASLRRFGPEP
+880 SLRASLRRFSPEP
-893 PAPPPA
+893 PRPPPA
-899 APHSPGPVGRHLGV
+899 APRSAGSVGRRLGV
-913 PTVGSGRPLSPRPSR
+913 PVAGSGRPLSPRPSR

-963 TPRPGSR
+963 TPRPGSC

-979 DEELPPWQG
+979 DEGLPPWQG
-988 AVRGLAGVP
+988 AARGLAGVTP
-997 PPPSSAP
+997 PTTPAP
-1004 STPKTFIQRIGQP
+1004 GTPKTLIQRIGQP
-1017 LAGMAPRSPPARP
+1017 LAGMASGSPPARW
-1030 SPAEAGGRSPSPG
+1030 SPAEAGGRSRSPG

-1052 LLVGSMAPSETPPSP
+1052 LLVGSMAPAETPPSP
-1067 PPTRRPSSRSPS
+1067 PPARRPSSRSPS
-1079 SPRPPS
+1079 LPRHPS
-1085 RRDGSTRRSPSPPAG
+1085 RRDGSTRKSPSPPVGQRGWADAG
-1100 RRGRTDAGHPKLP
+1100 RPVLP
-1113 SNPRD
+1113 SSTRGD
-1118 NRSPSPQRR
+1118 RSPSPQRH
-1127 AAFPA
+1127 AAFPV
-1132 PRRGRSPGSPV
+1132 PRGRAPGSPA
-1143 APRHDAR
+1143 APRHGAR
-1150 APGPA
+1150 APGLA
-1155 ETVEGDGGAGEEG
+1155 EAVEGDGAAGEEG
-1168 AGRYAVVTPQVQ
+1168 TGRYAVVTPQVQ
-1180 RLGSFRRASRVY
+1180 RLGSFRRASRMY

-1211 TAEQGLPRQP
+1211 TAEQGPPRQP
-1221 TQRGRRWASQ
+1221 TQRSRRWASQ
-1231 RGANIARYLS
+1231 RGADIARYLS

-1252 HPWADGY
+1252 HPWADAY

-1368 MDAKHNQCIVIR
+1368 MDAKHNQCIVI
-1380 WDTAVPTHGPPPG
+1380 
-1393 WPLISAA
+1393 
-1400 LIAGCRMLPPAWSGP
+1400 
-1415 GAGGCFWG
+1415 
-1423 WGAGWVWGG
+1423 
-1432 HTPVA
+1432 
-1437 PCSADDGPGRVP
+1437 
-1449 PTLRFSGESGSG
+1449 SGESGSG

-1478 KRSTAPQVGSCPGD
+1478 KRSTAP
-1492 IPVPLSHHPVLS
+1492 
-1504 STLCSWLCCSL
+1504 
-1515 LVLTLP
+1515 
-1521 PGPWQIEV
+1521 
-1529 PGGHTWAGT
+1529 
-1538 VQGERASWWQLCHV
+1538 
-1552 TPAVGGTVGKDSRSS
+1552 
-1567 GHACAWG
+1567 
-1574 PCALPHPHA
+1574 
-1583 TRLCWLS
+1583 
-1590 PSPRQILEATPL
+1590 QILEATPL

-1687 NQVAC
+1687 NQ
-1692 PLPNPPTLPAFR
+1692 
-1704 GAGQARGAGGFLNPP
+1704 
-1719 GFSVRMGRLL
+1719 
-1729 RAGCPPS
+1729 
-1736 HPWVLPPRDPL
+1736 
-1747 MAPRGSC
+1747 
-1754 QGGNC
+1754 GGNC

-1774 NTMEV
+1774 NTVEV
-1779 LSFSVEEQN
+1779 LGFSVEEQN

-1808 ETDCQEVATV
+1808 ETDYQEVATV

-1906 FEDLNFNS
+1906 FEDLSFNS

-2165 IDMWSNVIPNGTNCV
+2165 VDMWSNVIPNGANCV

-2187 SVSPSMYYVGVS
+2187 PVSPSMYYVGVS
-2199 KVPSWAGGLALAMPW
+2199 K
-2214 GRAAEVGGS
+2214 
-2223 WHCPPSQLFLKE
+2223 LFLKE

-2312 RRYLKRKEDARRRAA
+2312 RRYLKRKEDARRRV
-2327 EEKEKMKQELTRREV
+2327 EEERERMKQELTRREV

-2355 GLLEAAAAAREVNA
+2355 GLLEAAAAAQEVNA
-2369 GCVVLVPPPALQP
+2369 GCVVLVPPPALRP

-2397 AKYVRGHF
+2397 AKYVQGHF

-2529 VCQRKLMHA
+2529 VCQHKLMHA
-2538 MARSRLGAAAARAYP
+2538 MARSQLGTAAARAYP

-2577 DQFSCPIHSWST
+2577 DLFSCPVHSWST
-2589 GEDLAGDVLKYSRG
+2589 GEDLAGDVLKHRG

-2628 YVLDLIS
+2628 YVLDLVS
-2635 DLELLQGF
+2635 DLELLRGF

-2655 GAESHGR
+2655 GAESRGGGGQ
-2662 DSRAVLG
+2662 AVLG

-2692 VYHPHDGEFG
+2692 AYPPHDGDFG

-2731 PAAVSQRMKGG
+2731 PATVSQRMKGG
-2742 GGVGGEDGGGDAERS
+2742 GGVGGGDGGGDAERS

-2764 TRQPRGER
+2764 TRQPRGVE
-2772 PKHSCILTKLPAS
+2772 PAP
-2785 VSPRDPWGGRHPCIQ
+2785 SPQRWADANQPPG
-2800 HPTAPVRGCRI
+2800 PVG
-2811 LSSLPL
+2811 
-2817 PLQAW
+2817 
-2822 SQLHPRSAGQMPTS
+2822 
-2836 HLGPRSVGQSRGG
+2836 
-2849 GARRGRALP
+2849 
-2858 HCCRAF
+2858 
-2864 PWGWGQLGGAGFLR
+2864 
-2878 RGALCSRAAE
+2878 RAAE
-2888 GTPAHAPQP
+2888 GTPARAPQP
-2897 RPYVQKAAPVGRRWP
+2897 RPYLQKAASMGQQWP
-2912 GELVRHSRLNSEQFP
+2912 GELVQHSRLNSEHFP

-2977 PAAVVGMRS
+2977 PEAA
-2986 PPCPPRWAGGVVG
+2986 
-2999 PDRSPLSASQ
+2999 
-3009 GPKETVAAVKPVTS
+3009 GPKETVATVKPVTS
-3023 GKYQLQTPMGRP
+3023 SRYQLRAPTGRP
-3035 AATRPPVSVSRELPS
+3035 AASQPPVSVSRELPS
-3050 EGQQVQTQLHR
+3050 EAQQVQTQLHR

-3078 IRKEVFYP
+3078 VRKEVFYP
-3086 KDSINNPLLLDLVF
+3086 KDSINNPLLLDLIF

-3118 ERLHLKSLFAA
+3118 ERLRLKSLFAE

-3152 DSCEVYFSRLF
+3152 DGCEVYFSRLF

-3203 AYSYADVLFVTTPSR
+3203 TYSYADVLFVTTPSR

-3262 NYSPEDGDQLSFH
+3262 NYSPEDGGQLSFH
-3275 KGDIIHLQPLECPER
+3275 KGDIIHLQPLEHPER

-3310 GTQDFGGCHAVPC
+3310 GTQDFG
-3323 ACPCCTYAALSC
+3323 
-3335 VSSWDWGTGQDPA
+3335 
-3348 SVTPQQDGLG
+3348 
-3358 SFRHRPDAGGCSPA
+3358 
-3372 IPTLGGTGCCP
+3372 
-3383 VSLHMMGFVA
+3383 
-3393 LGLCLYLEQCQT
+3393 
-3405 TAISSQNPKPDP
+3405 
-3417 PLERAQGTGGRRER
+3417 
-3431 AEAFWGGSPPGLP
+3431 
-3444 ARGHP
+3444 
-3449 HHLPG
+3449 
-3454 TGWKFGA
+3454 WKFGA

-3466 GLFPAE
+3466 GLFPAD

-3482 VHLPAEKKEEHRD
+3482 VHLPAERKEEPRD
-3495 KQGKVAASAA
+3495 KQGKAAASAA

-3513 AVAQELDRKTEASAA
+3513 AVAQELDRKTEASPA
-3528 STAFAEGPEGDGSEQ
+3528 STAFAEGPEGDGSER
-3543 LTAGAGT
+3543 LGAGAGT
-3550 CPILVFAR
+3550 CPMLAFAR

-3569 DSCGTKAKRE
+3569 DSCGTKAKRD

-3588 FTKVRGSEVPR
+3588 FTK
-3599 GAPALSSPTPIQES
+3599 TPIQES

-3643 GQTELDAVC
+3643 GQTELDAIC
-3652 AILKLCAEHE
+3652 TILKLCAEHE

-3675 VTNNTSSKPDSC
+3675 ITNNTSSKPDSC
-3687 QKGWRLLYILAAYY
+3687 QKGWRLLHILAAYY

-3719 RHPELPFQGKGF
+3719 RHPELPFQ
-3731 AHPRVLG
+3731 
-3738 ARRGRTPGG
+3738 
-3747 VTGLRRCFSKADI
+3747 
-3760 MAQPHPSP
+3760 
-3768 RSPSPA
+3768 

-3816 LLPGGIEKHL
+3816 LLPGGIERHL

-3883 TECRD
+3883 TERRD
-3888 ASYSFW
+3888 ASYTFW

-3924 KGLFTVLPPARPGE
+3924 KGLFTILPPATPGE
-3938 QHFPHMAKLAALQ
+3938 QHFPHVAKLAALQ

-3960 PTAREVQDY
+3960 PTVREVQDY

-3982 WLHMVTQ
+3982 WLHMVAQ
-3989 HMQQAQAL
+3989 HVQQAQAL

-4044 NFLSKETHEPVAKFS
+4044 NFLSKETHEPIAKFS

-4110 MEKLLGAREKRLTLP
+4110 MERLLGAREKRLTLP

>member
-43 VELLKA
+43 AELLKA

-58 EEEKDEEE
+58 VEEKDEEE
-66 AAAEE
+66 AAVEE
-71 PKKGKGKE
+71 PKKGKGKGKE
-79 KKGVLKGVVAKKPGR
+79 KKGVLKGVVMKKPGR

-103 EEEGESDAAPAK
+103 EEEGESDAARVK

-139 KAVEAKGQPK
+139 KGAEAKGQPK
-149 ESAEPGLAEEE
+149 ASAEPCLAEEE
-160 EAVAPKARV
+160 EAAAPKARV
-169 KRSLRST
+169 KRSFRST

-188 HRPKKGQFKNTSRFF
+188 RRPKKGQFKNTSRFF

-208 HSTKKRKKKKNKAVL
+208 HSTKRRKKKKNKAVL

-240 KEAASSSPPAKPSFL
+240 KEAAGGAPPAKPSFL

-262 AAEDGASLFRR
+262 AAEDGASLFRQ

-286 SKAASATGWLAR
+286 SKAAAATGWLAR

-311 RAADAAWLSRIGARK
+311 RVADAAWLSRIGARK

-343 RIPSSSGLL
+343 RIPGGSGLL
-352 ARGAARH
+352 APGAVRHSQERG
-359 GSMVRRLS
+359 GSTVRRLS
-367 RRGSQRAPAEPPV
+367 RRRSQRAPAEPSV

-393 SRRRGYGKEED
+393 SRRRGYAKGED
-404 GAYGSRRGY
+404 GAFGS
-413 GKEEDGAYGS
+413 
-423 RRGYGKKEDGA
+423 
-434 YGSRCGYAK
+434 
-443 KEDGTYGSRRGYAK
+443 
-457 EEDGTYGPRRG
+457 RRG

-473 DGAYSPQH
+473 DGAYSRRRGYAKGEDGAFGSRRGYAKEEDGAYSRRRGYAKEEDGAFGSHRGYTKEEDGAYGSHRGYAKKEDGAYGPQRGYTKEEDGAYGPQH

-486 DEAYG
+486 DRAYG
-491 PWCRYTEEED
+491 PWR
-501 GAYGPRHGYAEE
+501 GYAEE

-520 PVYPAGYGFEDAVL
+520 PAYPAGYGFEEAVL

-544 TEEEYGFYGGFWE
+544 AEEEYGFYRGFWE
-557 EGDPCGYAE
+557 EGDSPGHPYGYAE
-566 LEDEGPLASGSPLAL
+566 LEDEGPLGGESPLTL

-594 AAGPFGYSGDPYEDF
+594 AAGPFGYGGDPYEDF
-609 GDPLAGRYLGGEY
+609 GEPLGRGYPGGEY

-629 SEGGWAPHAQSSCN
+629 SEAGWAPHAQSSCN

-665 EEDREYPFS
+665 EEDGEYPFS

-694 NRKFRLFPRPQVKLF
+694 HRKFRLFPRPQVKLF
-709 GRDRLDVPLLPSPH
+709 GRDHLDVPLPPSPH
-723 LPAARDEDDYDEYEP
+723 LPTTLDEDEDDYDEYEP
-738 PPAAP
+738 PPPAAP
-743 GPAASPGHR
+743 GPVASPGHR

-769 SLSQPPSRPP
+769 SLSQPPARPP
-779 RGAGGFRDPC
+779 RGAGGFRDPRP
-789 TPQPSYRR
+789 PQPSYRR
-797 SGRRLAGMETT
+797 PGRRLAGMERA
-808 GSGGRDPP
+808 GSGSQDPP
-816 PRASPAR
+816 PRASLAR
-823 DPSPLG
+823 DPSLLA
-829 GPWGQPPSRDPG
+829 GPVGQPPPRAPG
-841 AARWP
+841 AAWRL
-846 SLRNPFANPGRSP
+846 SLRNPFTNPRRSP
-859 SPPPARQ
+859 SPPPSRQ
-866 RPGSMRGEGPRRSP
+866 HPGGVRGEGPQRSP
-880 SLGASLRRFGPEP
+880 SLRASLRRFGPEP

-899 APHSPGPVGRHLGV
+899 APRSPGPVGRRLGV
-913 PTVGSGRPLSPRPSR
+913 PVAGSGRPPSPRPSR

-963 TPRPGSR
+963 TPRPGSC

-979 DEELPPWQG
+979 DEGLPPWQG
-988 AVRGLAGVP
+988 AARGLAGVTP
-997 PPPSSAP
+997 PPTPAP
-1004 STPKTFIQRIGQP
+1004 GTPKTFIQRIGQP
-1017 LAGMAPRSPPARP
+1017 LAGMAPGSPPARR
-1030 SPAEAGGRSPSPG
+1030 SPAEAGGRSRSPG

-1052 LLVGSMAPSETPPSP
+1052 LLVGSMAPAETPPSP
-1067 PPTRRPSSRSPS
+1067 PPARRPSSRSPS
-1079 SPRPPS
+1079 LPRHPS
-1085 RRDGSTRRSPSPPAG
+1085 RRDGSTRKSPSPPVGQRGWADAG
-1100 RRGRTDAGHPKLP
+1100 RPVLP
-1113 SNPRD
+1113 SSTRGD
-1118 NRSPSPQRR
+1118 RSPSPQPR

-1132 PRRGRSPGSPV
+1132 PRGRAPGSPA
-1143 APRHDAR
+1143 APRHGAR
-1150 APGPA
+1150 APGLA
-1155 ETVEGDGGAGEEG
+1155 EAVEGDGAAGEEG
-1168 AGRYAVVTPQVQ
+1168 TGRYAVVTPQVQ
-1180 RLGSFRRASRVY
+1180 RLGSFRRASRMY

-1211 TAEQGLPRQP
+1211 TAEQGSPRQP
-1221 TQRGRRWASQ
+1221 AQRSRRRASQ
-1231 RGANIARYLS
+1231 RGADIARYLS

-1252 HPWADGY
+1252 HPWADAY

-1333 YNIYGTEQVL
+1333 YSIYGTEQVL

-1368 MDAKHNQCIVIR
+1368 MDAKHNQCIVI
-1380 WDTAVPTHGPPPG
+1380 
-1393 WPLISAA
+1393 
-1400 LIAGCRMLPPAWSGP
+1400 
-1415 GAGGCFWG
+1415 
-1423 WGAGWVWGG
+1423 
-1432 HTPVA
+1432 
-1437 PCSADDGPGRVP
+1437 
-1449 PTLRFSGESGSG
+1449 SGESGSG

-1478 KRSTAPQVGSCPGD
+1478 KRSTAP
-1492 IPVPLSHHPVLS
+1492 
-1504 STLCSWLCCSL
+1504 
-1515 LVLTLP
+1515 
-1521 PGPWQIEV
+1521 
-1529 PGGHTWAGT
+1529 
-1538 VQGERASWWQLCHV
+1538 
-1552 TPAVGGTVGKDSRSS
+1552 
-1567 GHACAWG
+1567 
-1574 PCALPHPHA
+1574 
-1583 TRLCWLS
+1583 
-1590 PSPRQILEATPL
+1590 QILEATPL

-1687 NQVAC
+1687 NQ
-1692 PLPNPPTLPAFR
+1692 
-1704 GAGQARGAGGFLNPP
+1704 
-1719 GFSVRMGRLL
+1719 
-1729 RAGCPPS
+1729 
-1736 HPWVLPPRDPL
+1736 
-1747 MAPRGSC
+1747 
-1754 QGGNC
+1754 GGNC

-1774 NTMEV
+1774 NTVEV
-1779 LSFSVEEQN
+1779 LGFSVEEQN

-1808 ETDCQEVATV
+1808 EVPEAEPSSAPRVQFGMGQRRDHRIPPPHRVPQTDYQEVATV

-2114 PNNKKEPGLFEADV
+2114 PNNKKVRACPGLSCPRHCPCCLRDLPFLAGTGSVAGVRWAGACPRGRRGFSPSPPQEPGLFEADV

-2165 IDMWSNVIPNGTNCV
+2165 VDMWSNVIPNGANCV

-2187 SVSPSMYYVGVS
+2187 PVSPSMYYVGVS
-2199 KVPSWAGGLALAMPW
+2199 K
-2214 GRAAEVGGS
+2214 
-2223 WHCPPSQLFLKE
+2223 LFLKE

-2312 RRYLKRKEDARRRAA
+2312 RRYLKRKEDARRRV
-2327 EEKEKMKQELTRREV
+2327 EEERERMKQELTRREV

-2355 GLLEAAAAAREVNA
+2355 GLLEAAAAAQEVNA
-2369 GCVVLVPPPALQP
+2369 GCVVLVPPPALRP

-2430 EALSLFQLILR
+2430 EALSLFQLVGATARDPAPRSPARSLPGAGGRTSLSPRQILR

-2538 MARSRLGAAAARAYP
+2538 MARSQLGTAAARAYP

-2577 DQFSCPIHSWST
+2577 AGQPRAGGTVAGRVGPGLATLSPSRAGGDRRDPLTARPSPGDLFSCPVHSWST
-2589 GEDLAGDVLKYSRG
+2589 GEDLAGDVLKHRYPPAWHPPTQRGEHGAQHHPGAILGDPRIWEPGCPACGQGVPTEPGHCWQPHARPQRPTVGRG

-2628 YVLDLIS
+2628 YVLDLVS
-2635 DLELLQGF
+2635 DLELLRGF

-2655 GAESHGR
+2655 GAESRGGG
-2662 DSRAVLG
+2662 SQAVLG

-2692 VYHPHDGEFG
+2692 AYPPHADGDFG

-2731 PAAVSQRMKGG
+2731 PATVSQRMKGG
-2742 GGVGGEDGGGDAERS
+2742 GGAGGGDGGGDAERS

-2764 TRQPRGER
+2764 TRQPRGAE
-2772 PKHSCILTKLPAS
+2772 PAP
-2785 VSPRDPWGGRHPCIQ
+2785 SPQRWADANQG
-2800 HPTAPVRGCRI
+2800 
-2811 LSSLPL
+2811 
-2817 PLQAW
+2817 
-2822 SQLHPRSAGQMPTS
+2822 
-2836 HLGPRSVGQSRGG
+2836 
-2849 GARRGRALP
+2849 
-2858 HCCRAF
+2858 
-2864 PWGWGQLGGAGFLR
+2864 
-2878 RGALCSRAAE
+2878 RAAE
-2888 GTPAHAPQP
+2888 GTPARAPQP
-2897 RPYVQKAAPVGRRWP
+2897 RPYLQKAASMGQRWP
-2912 GELVRHSRLNSEQFP
+2912 GELVQHSRLNSEHFP

-2970 QLSAARV
+2970 QLSAARA
-2977 PAAVVGMRS
+2977 PEAA
-2986 PPCPPRWAGGVVG
+2986 
-2999 PDRSPLSASQ
+2999 
-3009 GPKETVAAVKPVTS
+3009 GPKETVATVKPVTS
-3023 GKYQLQTPMGRP
+3023 SRYQLRAPTGRP
-3035 AATRPPVSVSRELPS
+3035 AASQPPGMCRAFRPFAVSVSRELPS
-3050 EGQQVQTQLHR
+3050 EAQQVQTQLHR

-3078 IRKEVFYP
+3078 VRKEVFYP
-3086 KDSINNPLLLDLVF
+3086 KDSINNPLLLDLIF

-3118 ERLHLKSLFAA
+3118 ERLRLKSLFGNPRPRPHVPLLPAE

-3152 DSCEVYFSRLF
+3152 DGCEVYFSRLF

-3262 NYSPEDGDQLSFH
+3262 NYSPEDGGQLSFH
-3275 KGDIIHLQPLECPER
+3275 KGDIIHLQLLEHPER

-3310 GTQDFGGCHAVPC
+3310 GTQDFG
-3323 ACPCCTYAALSC
+3323 
-3335 VSSWDWGTGQDPA
+3335 
-3348 SVTPQQDGLG
+3348 
-3358 SFRHRPDAGGCSPA
+3358 
-3372 IPTLGGTGCCP
+3372 
-3383 VSLHMMGFVA
+3383 
-3393 LGLCLYLEQCQT
+3393 
-3405 TAISSQNPKPDP
+3405 
-3417 PLERAQGTGGRRER
+3417 
-3431 AEAFWGGSPPGLP
+3431 
-3444 ARGHP
+3444 
-3449 HHLPG
+3449 
-3454 TGWKFGA
+3454 WKFGA

-3466 GLFPAE
+3466 GLFPAD

-3482 VHLPAEKKEEHRD
+3482 VHLPAERKEEPRD
-3495 KQGKVAASAA
+3495 KQGKAAASAA

-3513 AVAQELDRKTEASAA
+3513 AVAQELDRKTEASPA
-3528 STAFAEGPEGDGSEQ
+3528 STALAEGPEGDGGER
-3543 LTAGAGT
+3543 LGAGAGT
-3550 CPILVFAR
+3550 CPMLAFAR

-3569 DSCGTKAKRE
+3569 DSCGTKAKRD

-3588 FTKVRGSEVPR
+3588 FTK
-3599 GAPALSSPTPIQES
+3599 TPIQES

-3643 GQTELDAVC
+3643 GQTELDAIC
-3652 AILKLCAEHE
+3652 TILKLCAEHE

-3675 VTNNTSSKPDSC
+3675 ITNNTSSKPDSC
-3687 QKGWRLLYILAAYY
+3687 QKGWRLLCILAAYY

-3719 RHPELPFQGKGF
+3719 RHPELPFQ
-3731 AHPRVLG
+3731 
-3738 ARRGRTPGG
+3738 
-3747 VTGLRRCFSKADI
+3747 
-3760 MAQPHPSP
+3760 
-3768 RSPSPA
+3768 

-3816 LLPGGIEKHL
+3816 LLPGGIERHL

-3883 TECRD
+3883 TERRD
-3888 ASYSFW
+3888 ASYTFW

-3924 KGLFTVLPPARPGE
+3924 KGLFTILPPARPGE
-3938 QHFPHMAKLAALQ
+3938 QHFPHVAKLAALQ

-3960 PTAREVQDY
+3960 PTVREVQDY

-3982 WLHMVTQ
+3982 WLHMVAQ
-3989 HMQQAQAL
+3989 HVQQAQAL

-4044 NFLSKETHEPVAKFS
+4044 NFLSKETHEPIAKFS

-4095 QLEQGLELCRVVAAH
+4095 QLEQAGDTRGRPGAGGGTTTGDGDSAVAAGPPTTRPPRQGLELCRVVAAH
-4110 MEKLLGAREKRLTLP
+4110 MERLLGAREKRLTLP

>member
-32 EAPSESEETSD
+32 EAPGESEETSD
-43 VELLKA
+43 AELLKA

-58 EEEKDEEE
+58 EEEKDEEA

-71 PKKGKGKE
+71 PKKGKGKG

-160 EAVAPKARV
+160 EAVVPKARV

-208 HSTKKRKKKKNKAVL
+208 SSTKKRKKKKNKAVL

-240 KEAASSSPPAKPSFL
+240 KEAAGSSPPAKPSFL

-352 ARGAARH
+352 ARSAGQH
-359 GSMVRRLS
+359 GSVVQRLS
-367 RRGSQRAPAEPPV
+367 RRGSQHAPAEPPV
-380 PRYGWA
+380 PCYGWA

-404 GAYGSRRGY
+404 GTYGSRRGY
-413 GKEEDGAYGS
+413 GKEEDGT
-423 RRGYGKKEDGA
+423 

-443 KEDGTYGSRRGYAK
+443 KEDGTYISRRGYAK
-457 EEDGTYGPRRG
+457 EEDGAFGSRRGYAKKEDGAFGSRRGYAKKEDRAYGPRRG

-473 DGAYSPQH
+473 DGAYSPPH

-491 PWCRYTEEED
+491 PWCRYTEEDD
-501 GAYGPRHGYAEE
+501 GAYGPRHSYAEE

-520 PVYPAGYGFEDAVL
+520 PVYPAGYGFEDAAL

-557 EGDPCGYAE
+557 EGDPPGHPYGYAE
-566 LEDEGPLASGSPLAL
+566 LEDEGPLTSGSPLAL

-594 AAGPFGYSGDPYEDF
+594 AVGPFGYSGDPYEDL
-609 GDPLAGRYLGGEY
+609 GDPLAERYLGGEY

-665 EEDREYPFS
+665 EEDKEYPFS

-743 GPAASPGHR
+743 SPAASPGHR

-779 RGAGGFRDPC
+779 QGAGGFRDPC

-808 GSGGRDPP
+808 GSGARDPP

-823 DPSPLG
+823 DPSALG
-829 GPWGQPPSRDPG
+829 GPWGQPPSRDLG
-841 AARWP
+841 AARRP

-859 SPPPARQ
+859 SPPPAQQ
-866 RPGSMRGEGPRRSP
+866 RPGSTRGEGPRRSP
-880 SLGASLRRFGPEP
+880 SLRASLRRFGPEP
-893 PAPPPA
+893 PAPLPA
-899 APHSPGPVGRHLGV
+899 APHSPGPVGSCLGV

-958 PFLAP
+958 PFLAL
-963 TPRPGSR
+963 TPHPGSR

-1004 STPKTFIQRIGQP
+1004 GTPKTFIQRIGQP

-1052 LLVGSMAPSETPPSP
+1052 LLMGSMARSETPPSP
-1067 PPTRRPSSRSPS
+1067 PPTRHPSSRSPS
-1079 SPRPPS
+1079 SARPPS
-1085 RRDGSTRRSPSPPAG
+1085 RRDGSARRSPSPPAG
-1100 RRGRTDAGHPKLP
+1100 RRGWTDAGRPKLP

-1132 PRRGRSPGSPV
+1132 PHRGRSPGSPV
-1143 APRHDAR
+1143 APRHNTR

-1180 RLGSFRRASRVY
+1180 RLGSFRRASRMY

-1231 RGANIARYLS
+1231 RGADIARYLS
-1241 QRSPAGGWRDR
+1241 RRSPAGGWRDR

-1259 LGTKQPWRSK
+1259 LGTKQPWHSK

-1368 MDAKHNQCIVIR
+1368 MDAKHNQCII
-1380 WDTAVPTHGPPPG
+1380 
-1393 WPLISAA
+1393 I
-1400 LIAGCRMLPPAWSGP
+1400 
-1415 GAGGCFWG
+1415 
-1423 WGAGWVWGG
+1423 
-1432 HTPVA
+1432 
-1437 PCSADDGPGRVP
+1437 
-1449 PTLRFSGESGSG
+1449 SGESGSG

-1478 KRSTAPQVGSCPGD
+1478 KRSSAPQ
-1492 IPVPLSHHPVLS
+1492 
-1504 STLCSWLCCSL
+1504 
-1515 LVLTLP
+1515 
-1521 PGPWQIEV
+1521 IE
-1529 PGGHTWAGT
+1529 
-1538 VQGERASWWQLCHV
+1538 
-1552 TPAVGGTVGKDSRSS
+1552 
-1567 GHACAWG
+1567 
-1574 PCALPHPHA
+1574 
-1583 TRLCWLS
+1583 
-1590 PSPRQILEATPL
+1590 ILEATPL

-1687 NQVAC
+1687 NQ
-1692 PLPNPPTLPAFR
+1692 
-1704 GAGQARGAGGFLNPP
+1704 
-1719 GFSVRMGRLL
+1719 
-1729 RAGCPPS
+1729 
-1736 HPWVLPPRDPL
+1736 
-1747 MAPRGSC
+1747 
-1754 QGGNC
+1754 GGNC

-1779 LSFSVEEQN
+1779 LSFSMEEQN

-2068 RSLVRRSST
+2068 RSLVKRSST

-2165 IDMWSNVIPNGTNCV
+2165 VDMWSNVIPNGTNCV

-2187 SVSPSMYYVGVS
+2187 PVSPSMYYVGVS
-2199 KVPSWAGGLALAMPW
+2199 K
-2214 GRAAEVGGS
+2214 
-2223 WHCPPSQLFLKE
+2223 LFLKE

-2327 EEKEKMKQELTRREV
+2327 EEKERMKQELTRREV

-2505 PPSAA
+2505 PPSTA

-2538 MARSRLGAAAARAYP
+2538 MAQSRLGAAAARAYP

-2570 DLHCFNG
+2570 DLYCFNG

-2628 YVLDLIS
+2628 YVLDLVS

-2662 DSRAVLG
+2662 DSQAVLG

-2731 PAAVSQRMKGG
+2731 PAAISQRMKGG
-2742 GGVGGEDGGGDAERS
+2742 GGVGGGDGGGDAERT

-2764 TRQPRGER
+2764 MRQPRGTE
-2772 PKHSCILTKLPAS
+2772 PAP
-2785 VSPRDPWGGRHPCIQ
+2785 SPQ
-2800 HPTAPVRGCRI
+2800 
-2811 LSSLPL
+2811 
-2817 PLQAW
+2817 
-2822 SQLHPRSAGQMPTS
+2822 
-2836 HLGPRSVGQSRGG
+2836 
-2849 GARRGRALP
+2849 
-2858 HCCRAF
+2858 CRADAN
-2864 PWGWGQLGGAGFLR
+2864 QLPGPPG
-2878 RGALCSRAAE
+2878 RAAE
-2888 GTPAHAPQP
+2888 GTPARAPQP

-2912 GELVRHSRLNSEQFP
+2912 GEVVRHSRLNSEQFP

-2970 QLSAARV
+2970 QLSAAQV
-2977 PAAVVGMRS
+2977 PAAV
-2986 PPCPPRWAGGVVG
+2986 
-2999 PDRSPLSASQ
+2999 

-3086 KDSINNPLLLDLVF
+3086 KDSINNPLLLDLIF

-3152 DSCEVYFSRLF
+3152 DNCEVYFSRLF

-3189 KGTNVPGEQLRVLR
+3189 KGTNVHGEQLRVLR

-3310 GTQDFGGCHAVPC
+3310 GTQDFG
-3323 ACPCCTYAALSC
+3323 
-3335 VSSWDWGTGQDPA
+3335 
-3348 SVTPQQDGLG
+3348 
-3358 SFRHRPDAGGCSPA
+3358 
-3372 IPTLGGTGCCP
+3372 
-3383 VSLHMMGFVA
+3383 
-3393 LGLCLYLEQCQT
+3393 
-3405 TAISSQNPKPDP
+3405 
-3417 PLERAQGTGGRRER
+3417 
-3431 AEAFWGGSPPGLP
+3431 
-3444 ARGHP
+3444 
-3449 HHLPG
+3449 
-3454 TGWKFGA
+3454 WKFGA

-3482 VHLPAEKKEEHRD
+3482 VHLPAEKKEEPRD

-3513 AVAQELDRKTEASAA
+3513 AVAQELDRKTEASPA
-3528 STAFAEGPEGDGSEQ
+3528 STAFAEGPEGDSSEQ
-3543 LTAGAGT
+3543 LMAGAGT
-3550 CPILVFAR
+3550 CPILAFAR

-3569 DSCGTKAKRE
+3569 DSCGTKAKN
-3579 VPDVLEMLM
+3579 VLEMLT
-3588 FTKVRGSEVPR
+3588 FTK
-3599 GAPALSSPTPIQES
+3599 TPIHES

-3652 AILKLCAEHE
+3652 TILKLCAEHE

-3719 RHPELPFQGKGF
+3719 RHPELPCQ
-3731 AHPRVLG
+3731 
-3738 ARRGRTPGG
+3738 
-3747 VTGLRRCFSKADI
+3747 
-3760 MAQPHPSP
+3760 
-3768 RSPSPA
+3768 

-3799 MELRAMV
+3799 TELRAMV

-3883 TECRD
+3883 TEHRD
-3888 ASYSFW
+3888 ASYTFW

-3907 NELYVTVHY
+3907 NELYITVHY

-3938 QHFPHMAKLAALQ
+3938 QHFPHVAKLAALQ

>member
-1 MVGKKGEP
+1 MGGKKGEP
-9 KKDAEAKGKGGKG
+9 KKDADAKGKGGKG
-22 KGKDGKKGKK
+22 KGKDAKKGKK
-32 EAPSESEETSD
+32 EALSESEEPSD
-43 VELLKA
+43 AELAKT
-49 EESEEMEAV
+49 EESEETKVV
-58 EEEKDEEE
+58 EEEKEEE
-66 AAAEE
+66 APVEE
-71 PKKGKGKE
+71 PKKVKGKE
-79 KKGVLKGVVAKKPGR
+79 KKGVLKAVAVKKPGR

-103 EEEGESDAAPAK
+103 EEEGKSDATQAK

-120 TSKLVM
+120 TSKLVV

-139 KAVEAKGQPK
+139 KSAEATGQPK
-149 ESAEPGLAEEE
+149 GASKAGASPAKEEDK
-160 EAVAPKARV
+160 APQARV

-188 HRPKKGQFKNTSRFF
+188 RRPKKGQFKNTSRFF

-208 HSTKKRKKKKNKAVL
+208 HSTKKKKKKKNKAVL

-240 KEAASSSPPAKPSFL
+240 KEAAGSPPAKPSFL
-255 LLRRGGQ
+255 LLRRGGPAE
-262 AAEDGASLFRR
+262 AAGASLFRR

-286 SKAASATGWLAR
+286 SKAAAATGWLAR
-298 KVLSRRG
+298 KLLSKRG
-305 RLAGGG
+305 RLVGGG
-311 RAADAAWLSRIGARK
+311 RPADAAWLSRIGAKK

-343 RIPSSSGLL
+343 RLPGSGGGGGGGLP
-352 ARGAARH
+352 APGAARRNDERP
-359 GSMVRRLS
+359 GVPSRRSS
-367 RRGSQRAPAEPPV
+367 RRGAFEEPPAGY
-380 PRYGWA
+380 YGW
-386 EEEDGAY
+386 
-393 SRRRGYGKEED
+393 
-404 GAYGSRRGY
+404 
-413 GKEEDGAYGS
+413 
-423 RRGYGKKEDGA
+423 
-434 YGSRCGYAK
+434 
-443 KEDGTYGSRRGYAK
+443 
-457 EEDGTYGPRRG
+457 
-468 YAKEE
+468 
-473 DGAYSPQH
+473 
-481 GYAEE
+481 
-486 DEAYG
+486 
-491 PWCRYTEEED
+491 TEEE
-501 GAYGPRHGYAEE
+501 GSPYGTRHGYAEE
-513 EEGYIQT
+513 ESYGAT
-520 PVYPAGYGFEDAVL
+520 PAPPYPARYGFEEAALPD
-534 TPYADYPGYE
+534 YGDYPGYE
-544 TEEEYGFYGGFWE
+544 VEEEYGFYEGVLDYPDDPLPHHYWE
-557 EGDPCGYAE
+557 P
-566 LEDEGPLASGSPLAL
+566 EDEEYGPYGGYSPSDL
-581 YDPYGSDPEYGEE
+581 YDPYGSDLDYAEE
-594 AAGPFGYSGDPYEDF
+594 PAGPFGYLGDPYDAFGGPAATAAGEGGYLED
-609 GDPLAGRYLGGEY
+609 AY
-622 PEHRIQY
+622 PEHRIHY
-629 SEGGWAPHAQSSCN
+629 SEGGWPPHAQSSCN
-643 PYALALEEIAEAEEP
+643 PYAAALDDIAEAEEP
-658 EEWEEEE
+658 EEWEEE
-665 EEDREYPFS
+665 DRDYPFA

-681 RGMRETLSSKLSL
+681 KGMRETLSAKLSL

-709 GRDRLDVPLLPSPH
+709 GRDRLDVALPPSPH
-723 LPAARDEDDYDEYEP
+723 LADRDEDDYDEYEP
-738 PPAAP
+738 PSPAGRRGGGRRRG
-743 GPAASPGHR
+743 GP
-752 VSAARA
+752 AARA

-769 SLSQPPSRPP
+769 SLSQPRRGRPTGASEAPPDAGPAEPAYGRFGTRPAGMERAGPARPP
-779 RGAGGFRDPC
+779 SSARRGGSSSSASGAAG
-789 TPQPSYRR
+789 SR
-797 SGRRLAGMETT
+797 SGR
-808 GSGGRDPP
+808 DP
-816 PRASPAR
+816 PRASPGRDVSPPPWR
-823 DPSPLG
+823 DPAA
-829 GPWGQPPSRDPG
+829 SR
-841 AARWP
+841 RP
-846 SLRNPFANPGRSP
+846 SLRNPFASPGCS
-859 SPPPARQ
+859 SPPALER
-866 RPGSMRGEGPRRSP
+866 RGSDGPRGP
-880 SLGASLRRFGPEP
+880 SMGSSFRRFGPAP
-893 PAPPPA
+893 PGPAPCSSPAVPPRRGG
-899 APHSPGPVGRHLGV
+899 PPGP
-913 PTVGSGRPLSPRPSR
+913 S
-928 RSSPPGLPLPQA
+928 LPHA
-940 WPRLPE
+940 WPRQPE

-952 KPLQRT
+952 KPLMRT
-958 PFLAP
+958 PFLQPLGRPPGPPAP
-963 TPRPGSR
+963 LPAAPPPSRSPSR
-970 RLGPPGPSW
+970 RLAPPWDQPPGS
-979 DEELPPWQG
+979 ELPPWPG
-988 AVRGLAGVP
+988 ATRDP
-997 PPPSSAP
+997 PPPPGPAP
-1004 STPKTFIQRIGQP
+1004 AAPTAFLQRIGQP
-1017 LAGMAPRSPPARP
+1017 LAGMAQRSPPARTAETGSRSP
-1030 SPAEAGGRSPSPG
+1030 SAGRLGRPGPGQPLASLLAASVAPPSLPAPSSARRASSRDGSAARSPSPAVG
-1043 RSVGQSLAS
+1043 RRVWANNP
-1052 LLVGSMAPSETPPSP
+1052 GSPKAGRSP
-1067 PPTRRPSSRSPS
+1067 PPRRN
-1079 SPRPPS
+1079 
-1085 RRDGSTRRSPSPPAG
+1085 AAFAAA
-1100 RRGRTDAGHPKLP
+1100 RGR
-1113 SNPRD
+1113 
-1118 NRSPSPQRR
+1118 
-1127 AAFPA
+1127 A
-1132 PRRGRSPGSPV
+1132 PGSPGSYRRGV
-1143 APRHDAR
+1143 SAA
-1150 APGPA
+1150 APA
-1155 ETVEGDGGAGEEG
+1155 ELYESEVAAAEDG
-1168 AGRYAVVTPQVQ
+1168 AGRYAVVTPQIQ
-1180 RLGSFRRASRVY
+1180 RLGSLRRASRMY
-1192 KQHWSTQHVV
+1192 KQHWSKQHVV
-1202 RVREMPDAW
+1202 RVQEMPDAW
-1211 TAEQGLPRQP
+1211 TAEQGYA
-1221 TQRGRRWASQ
+1221 QRPGERLRRWASP
-1231 RGANIARYLS
+1231 RGADIARYLS
-1241 QRSPAGGWRDR
+1241 QRSPARAWRDR
-1252 HPWADGY
+1252 NPWVDGY

-1269 MQSLCSLPIVRYQEP
+1269 MQSLCSLPIVRYQEQ

-1356 LFAIANVAYSKV
+1356 LFAIANVAYTKM
-1368 MDAKHNQCIVIR
+1368 MDAKHNQCIVI
-1380 WDTAVPTHGPPPG
+1380 
-1393 WPLISAA
+1393 
-1400 LIAGCRMLPPAWSGP
+1400 
-1415 GAGGCFWG
+1415 
-1423 WGAGWVWGG
+1423 
-1432 HTPVA
+1432 
-1437 PCSADDGPGRVP
+1437 
-1449 PTLRFSGESGSG
+1449 SGESGSG

-1478 KRSTAPQVGSCPGD
+1478 KRSTAQ
-1492 IPVPLSHHPVLS
+1492 
-1504 STLCSWLCCSL
+1504 
-1515 LVLTLP
+1515 
-1521 PGPWQIEV
+1521 QIE
-1529 PGGHTWAGT
+1529 
-1538 VQGERASWWQLCHV
+1538 
-1552 TPAVGGTVGKDSRSS
+1552 
-1567 GHACAWG
+1567 
-1574 PCALPHPHA
+1574 
-1583 TRLCWLS
+1583 
-1590 PSPRQILEATPL
+1590 ILEATPL

-1648 VFQAKSERNY
+1648 VFQAKNERNY

-1671 QRQRYCLQ
+1671 QRQKYCLQ
-1679 GAETYYYL
+1679 DAETYYYL
-1687 NQVAC
+1687 N
-1692 PLPNPPTLPAFR
+1692 
-1704 GAGQARGAGGFLNPP
+1704 
-1719 GFSVRMGRLL
+1719 
-1729 RAGCPPS
+1729 
-1736 HPWVLPPRDPL
+1736 
-1747 MAPRGSC
+1747 

-1795 SVLHLGNVYFEKY
+1795 SILHLGNVYFEKY

-1818 VSATEIRTVA
+1818 VSATEIQTVA
-1828 ELLQV
+1828 ELLQI

-1870 AKTLYSLLFGW
+1870 AKILYSLLFGW

-1894 EALSIAILDIYG
+1894 ESLSIAILDIYG

-1986 DHTFLQKCHYHHGTN
+1986 DHTFLQKCHYHHGMN

-2068 RSLVRRSST
+2068 KSLVGRNST

-2128 VSSQLRY
+2128 VSVQLRY

-2165 IDMWSNVIPNGTNCV
+2165 VDMWSNVIPNGTNCV

-2187 SVSPSMYYVGVS
+2187 AVTPSMYYVGVS
-2199 KVPSWAGGLALAMPW
+2199 K
-2214 GRAAEVGGS
+2214 
-2223 WHCPPSQLFLKE
+2223 LFLKE

-2241 ESKRARAH
+2241 ESKRARAQ

-2297 TLIKFRSLVHIYVNR
+2297 TLIRFRSLVHIYVNR
-2312 RRYLKRKEDARRRAA
+2312 RRYLKRKEDARRRAE
-2327 EEKEKMKQELTRREV
+2327 EEKERMKQELTRREV

-2355 GLLEAAAAAREVNA
+2355 GLLEAAAAAGQVNA

-2382 DSQLTLPLDINDYPM
+2382 DSQLTLPLDINNYPM

-2417 AAPLTRLDEELCH
+2417 AAPLTRLEEELCH
-2430 EALSLFQLILR
+2430 EALGLFKLILR

-2463 GLSAPGLRDE
+2463 GLAAPGLRDE
-2473 LLAQAAN
+2473 ILAQAAN

-2529 VCQRKLMHA
+2529 VCQRKLMQA
-2538 MARSRLGAAAARAYP
+2538 MARAQLGAAAARAYP

-2560 ANRQQASMAL
+2560 ANRRQASMAL
-2570 DLHCFNG
+2570 DVHCFNG
-2577 DQFSCPIHSWST
+2577 DRFSCPVHSWST
-2589 GEDLAGDVLKYSRG
+2589 GEDLAGDILKHSGLTFGRG

-2613 AMKAGAQWAELAGHD
+2613 SMKEGAQWAELAGHD

-2643 PKQKSCFLVAWE
+2643 PKQKSYFLITWE
-2655 GAESHGR
+2655 GAESRGGAG
-2662 DSRAVLG
+2662 RAVLG
-2669 HGLDLD
+2669 HTLDLD

-2685 PTLPSTE
+2685 PTLPSLVAPAAE
-2692 VYHPHDGEFG
+2692 VYPAHDADFG
-2702 EPRSQKGLD
+2702 EPRTQKGLD

-2731 PAAVSQRMKGG
+2731 PAAISQRMKGG
-2742 GGVGGEDGGGDAERS
+2742 GGVGGGAGGGDAEQTGPAEMRQQWGAEPAPS
-2757 GPPVPAE
+2757 PQRRADANQPPGPP
-2764 TRQPRGER
+2764 
-2772 PKHSCILTKLPAS
+2772 
-2785 VSPRDPWGGRHPCIQ
+2785 
-2800 HPTAPVRGCRI
+2800 
-2811 LSSLPL
+2811 
-2817 PLQAW
+2817 
-2822 SQLHPRSAGQMPTS
+2822 
-2836 HLGPRSVGQSRGG
+2836 
-2849 GARRGRALP
+2849 GRA
-2858 HCCRAF
+2858 AD
-2864 PWGWGQLGGAGFLR
+2864 
-2878 RGALCSRAAE
+2878 
-2888 GTPAHAPQP
+2888 GTPAPLQTQ
-2897 RPYVQKAAPVGRRWP
+2897 PYVQKAAPAGRRWP
-2912 GELVRHSRLNSEQFP
+2912 GELVRHSQLNSEHFP
-2927 RPTHDIRNIIRQCQP
+2927 RPTQNIRNIIRQCQP
-2942 APRGSQPPSKLFG
+2942 AVRGPAPGSKIFG

-2961 EEAMQILKE
+2961 EEAMQILKG
-2970 QLSAARV
+2970 QLAA
-2977 PAAVVGMRS
+2977 PAAAG
-2986 PPCPPRWAGGVVG
+2986 PREA
-2999 PDRSPLSASQ
+2999 
-3009 GPKETVAAVKPVTS
+3009 VAAVKPVTS
-3023 GKYQLQTPMGRP
+3023 AGYQLRAP
-3035 AATRPPVSVSRELPS
+3035 AGCPLSTTRPPVAVSRELPS
-3050 EGQQVQTQLHR
+3050 EAQQVQTQLHR

-3066 FYTYHNVPWKIY
+3066 FYTYRNVPWKIY
-3078 IRKEVFYP
+3078 VRKEVFYP
-3086 KDSINNPLLLDLVF
+3086 KDNSNDPLLLDLIF

-3112 IRISQE
+3112 VRLSQE
-3118 ERLHLKSLFAA
+3118 ERLRMKSLFAE

-3141 SVKREIIAAAR
+3141 SVKKEIIAAAR
-3152 DSCEVYFSRLF
+3152 DGCEVYFSRLF

-3189 KGTNVPGEQLRVLR
+3189 KGTNMPGEQLRVLR
-3203 AYSYADVLFVTTPSR
+3203 GYSYADVLFVTTPSR

-3225 RSEKLILFSPKAPQ
+3225 SSEKLILFSPKAPQ

-3262 NYSPEDGDQLSFH
+3262 NHSSEDRGQLSFH
-3275 KGDIIHLQPLECPER
+3275 KGDIIHLQPLEHPER

-3310 GTQDFGGCHAVPC
+3310 GTQDF
-3323 ACPCCTYAALSC
+3323 
-3335 VSSWDWGTGQDPA
+3335 
-3348 SVTPQQDGLG
+3348 
-3358 SFRHRPDAGGCSPA
+3358 
-3372 IPTLGGTGCCP
+3372 
-3383 VSLHMMGFVA
+3383 
-3393 LGLCLYLEQCQT
+3393 
-3405 TAISSQNPKPDP
+3405 
-3417 PLERAQGTGGRRER
+3417 
-3431 AEAFWGGSPPGLP
+3431 
-3444 ARGHP
+3444 
-3449 HHLPG
+3449 
-3454 TGWKFGA
+3454 GWKFGA

-3482 VHLPAEKKEEHRD
+3482 VHLPADRKEEPRG

-3505 VAVAVAST
+3505 VAVAST
-3513 AVAQELDRKTEASAA
+3513 AVAWKLDRKTEASPA
-3528 STAFAEGPEGDGSEQ
+3528 SAGFAKGPEGDGGERPGDGVP
-3543 LTAGAGT
+3543 LCGAFPMLG
-3550 CPILVFAR
+3550 FAR
-3558 RYFRAARHGTT
+3558 QYFRAARQGQT
-3569 DSCGTKAKRE
+3569 DSCGQKAKWAGALLDGMEMLKFTKA
-3579 VPDVLEMLM
+3579 
-3588 FTKVRGSEVPR
+3588 
-3599 GAPALSSPTPIQES
+3599 PIQES
-3613 LIEFVDGGIS
+3613 LIEFTDSSVS
-3623 KLAAEAFQAVMKFM
+3623 KLAAETFQAVMKFM
-3637 GDHPLR
+3637 GDYPLR

-3652 AILKLCAEHE
+3652 TILKLCAEHE

-3669 CQIIKQ
+3669 CQIVKQ
-3675 VTNNTSSKPDSC
+3675 ITDNTSSKTDSC
-3687 QKGWRLLYILAAYY
+3687 QKGWRLLYILTAYY
-3701 KCSEVLR
+3701 KCSEVLK
-3708 PFLLAFLQDAS
+3708 PFLLAFLQDTS
-3719 RHPELPFQGKGF
+3719 GRPGLPFQGI
-3731 AHPRVLG
+3731 
-3738 ARRGRTPGG
+3738 
-3747 VTGLRRCFSKADI
+3747 S
-3760 MAQPHPSP
+3760 
-3768 RSPSPA
+3768 
-3774 GIAKACEQNL
+3774 KACEQNL

-3799 MELRAMV
+3799 MELKAMV

-3816 LLPGGIEKHL
+3816 LLPGGVERHL

-3839 ELCCEMGLQ
+3839 ELCSEMGLQ
-3848 HPEAFDEYILFV
+3848 RPEAFDEYIVFV

-3866 SVRPLTRR
+3866 SVRPLTRS
-3874 EYVLDVAAE
+3874 EYILDVATE
-3883 TECRD
+3883 TERLD
-3888 ASYSFW
+3888 ASYTFW

-3916 NQVLPDYL
+3916 NQVLPDYR
-3924 KGLFTVLPPARPGE
+3924 KGLFNVLPPARPGE
-3938 QHFPHMAKLAALQ
+3938 QHFQQASKLAALQ
-3951 HRAKDRHHL
+3951 HRAKDGRGL
-3960 PTAREVQDY
+3960 PSAREVQDY

-4026 SNNAI
+4026 SNNTI

-4081 ITLGDLLAQGITQL
+4081 IALGDLLSRGITQL
-4095 QLEQGLELCRVVAAH
+4095 QLEQGLELCRVIATH
-4110 MEKLLGAREKRLTLP
+4110 MESLLCAREKRLTLP

>member
-1 MVGKKGEP
+1 MAGKKGEP

-22 KGKDGKKGKK
+22 RGKDGKKGKK
-32 EAPSESEETSD
+32 EAPNESEETSD
-43 VELLKA
+43 TELLKE
-49 EESEEMEAV
+49 EESEEPEVVV

-66 AAAEE
+66 EVVEE

-79 KKGVLKGVVAKKPGR
+79 KKGVLKGVVGKKPGR

-103 EEEGESDAAPAK
+103 EQEGGSDAAPK

-120 TSKLVM
+120 TSKLVL
-126 GLAADNAKKKKGA
+126 GLSAVNIKKKKGA
-139 KAVEAKGQPK
+139 KGGAETKALV
-149 ESAEPGLAEEE
+149 EPGPAEEE
-160 EAVAPKARV
+160 EAAAPKARA

-176 SKLFLGFKKLGL
+176 SRLFVGLQKLGL
-188 HRPKKGQFKNTSRFF
+188 RRPKKAQFKNTSRFF
-203 WGLQK
+203 WGLHK
-208 HSTKKRKKKKNKAVL
+208 RSTHRRRKKKNKAVL

-240 KEAASSSPPAKPSFL
+240 KDTSGTAVPAKPSFL
-255 LLRRGGQ
+255 LLRHSPAGT
-262 AAEDGASLFRR
+262 EDGASLFRR

-286 SKAASATGWLAR
+286 SKAAAATGWLAK

-311 RAADAAWLSRIGARK
+311 RAADTAWLSRIGARK

-343 RIPSSSGLL
+343 RIPG
-352 ARGAARH
+352 
-359 GSMVRRLS
+359 GSRRMS
-367 RRGSQRAPAEPPV
+367 RRGSMARRPSRRRSQRGSTEVPV

-393 SRRRGYGKEED
+393 RHRRGYGKEED
-404 GAYGSRRGY
+404 GG
-413 GKEEDGAYGS
+413 YGS

-434 YGSRCGYAK
+434 YGRWRGYG
-443 KEDGTYGSRRGYAK
+443 KEDDGAYGPQRGYA
-457 EEDGTYGPRRG
+457 EDG
-468 YAKEE
+468 
-473 DGAYSPQH
+473 D
-481 GYAEE
+481 
-486 DEAYG
+486 YG
-491 PWCRYTEEED
+491 PWHSYSEEED
-501 GAYGPRHGYAEE
+501 GAYGPQRGYNEE
-513 EEGYIQT
+513 EEGYAQA
-520 PVYPAGYGFEDAVL
+520 PAYPAAYGYEDVGPS
-534 TPYADYPGYE
+534 PYSDYPGYGAE
-544 TEEEYGFYGGFWE
+544 QDYGFYGGGWE
-557 EGDPCGYAE
+557 EGDPQGPPYGYGE
-566 LEDEGPLASGSPLAL
+566 LADEASFAGGSPLAL
-581 YDPYGSDPEYGEE
+581 YDPYGSDQEYSEDTV
-594 AAGPFGYSGDPYEDF
+594 GPLGYRGDPYEDF
-609 GDPLAGRYLGGEY
+609 GDYPGGEY

-629 SEGGWAPHAQSSCN
+629 SEGGWAPHAQSCN
-643 PYALALEEIAEAEEP
+643 PYALALEEIAEAGEP
-658 EEWEEEE
+658 EEWDEEE
-665 EEDREYPFS
+665 EEDKEYPFP
-674 ILSASSL
+674 ILSSSSL
-681 RGMRETLSSKLSL
+681 RGMRDTLSSKLSL

-709 GRDRLDVPLLPSPH
+709 GRDRLDVPLPPSPH
-723 LPAARDEDDYDEYEP
+723 LPPGRDEDDYDEYEP
-738 PPAAP
+738 PVPSPTAP
-743 GPAASPGHR
+743 RGRR
-752 VSAARA
+752 VAAARS

-769 SLSQPPSRPP
+769 SLSQPLSRPP
-779 RGAGGFRDPC
+779 RAAMGPRDRRA
-789 TPQPSYRR
+789 PQPSYRH
-797 SGRRLAGMETT
+797 SGRRMDSAAMG
-808 GSGGRDPP
+808 P
-816 PRASPAR
+816 R
-823 DPSPLG
+823 DPSP
-829 GPWGQPPSRDPG
+829 PWGQPRL
-841 AARWP
+841 P
-846 SLRNPFANPGRSP
+846 SLRNPFANVGRSP

-866 RPGSMRGEGPRRSP
+866 RPEPPRRSP
-880 SLGASLRRFGPEP
+880 SLGASIRRFGPEP
-893 PAPPPA
+893 PAPPP
-899 APHSPGPVGRHLGV
+899 SPGPGGRRLG
-913 PTVGSGRPLSPRPSR
+913 SPRSLR
-928 RSSPPGLPLPQA
+928 QSSPPGLPLPQA

-952 KPLQRT
+952 KPLQRS
-958 PFLAP
+958 PFMASS
-963 TPRPGSR
+963 RPGSR
-970 RLGPPGPSW
+970 RLGPSW
-979 DEELPPWQG
+979 DAELPPWQG
-988 AVRGLAGVP
+988 AAAGVP
-997 PPPSSAP
+997 PPPSPAP
-1004 STPKTFIQRIGQP
+1004 GTPKTFIQRIGQP

-1030 SPAEAGGRSPSPG
+1030 SPAEPSSPIRSM
-1043 RSVGQSLAS
+1043 GQSLAS
-1052 LLVGSMAPSETPPSP
+1052 LLVRSMAPSATPPSP
-1067 PPTRRPSSRSPS
+1067 PPARRASSRSPS
-1079 SPRPPS
+1079 SPQRPS
-1085 RRDGSTRRSPSPPAG
+1085 RRDGSTRRSPSPPPAH
-1100 RRGRTDAGHPKLP
+1100 RGWTDPGPPMAP
-1113 SNPRD
+1113 SIPRGD
-1118 NRSPSPQRR
+1118 RSPSPQRQASFPSPRGR
-1127 AAFPA
+1127 APGSPA
-1132 PRRGRSPGSPV
+1132 TPRRGPE
-1143 APRHDAR
+1143 A
-1150 APGPA
+1150 
-1155 ETVEGDGGAGEEG
+1155 VEGDALSGEEG
-1168 AGRYAVVTPQVQ
+1168 LGRYAVVTPQVQ
-1180 RLGSFRRASRVY
+1180 RLGSFRRASRMY
-1192 KQHWSTQHVV
+1192 KQHWSAQHVV
-1202 RVREMPDAW
+1202 RVREMPDLW
-1211 TAEQGLPRQP
+1211 TAEQGPPQRP
-1221 TQRGRRWASQ
+1221 SQRGRRWGSH
-1231 RGANIARYLS
+1231 RGADIGRYLS
-1241 QRSPAGGWRDR
+1241 QRPSGGGWRER

-1259 LGTKQPWRSK
+1259 LGSKQPWRSK

-1333 YNIYGTEQVL
+1333 YDIYGTEQVL

-1368 MDAKHNQCIVIR
+1368 MDAKHNQCII
-1380 WDTAVPTHGPPPG
+1380 
-1393 WPLISAA
+1393 I
-1400 LIAGCRMLPPAWSGP
+1400 
-1415 GAGGCFWG
+1415 
-1423 WGAGWVWGG
+1423 
-1432 HTPVA
+1432 
-1437 PCSADDGPGRVP
+1437 
-1449 PTLRFSGESGSG
+1449 SGESGSG

-1478 KRSTAPQVGSCPGD
+1478 KRSTAPQ
-1492 IPVPLSHHPVLS
+1492 
-1504 STLCSWLCCSL
+1504 
-1515 LVLTLP
+1515 
-1521 PGPWQIEV
+1521 IE
-1529 PGGHTWAGT
+1529 
-1538 VQGERASWWQLCHV
+1538 
-1552 TPAVGGTVGKDSRSS
+1552 
-1567 GHACAWG
+1567 
-1574 PCALPHPHA
+1574 
-1583 TRLCWLS
+1583 
-1590 PSPRQILEATPL
+1590 ILEATPL

-1687 NQVAC
+1687 NQ
-1692 PLPNPPTLPAFR
+1692 
-1704 GAGQARGAGGFLNPP
+1704 
-1719 GFSVRMGRLL
+1719 
-1729 RAGCPPS
+1729 
-1736 HPWVLPPRDPL
+1736 
-1747 MAPRGSC
+1747 
-1754 QGGNC
+1754 GGNC
-1759 EIPGKDDAEDFRRLL
+1759 EIPGKNDEEDFHRLL
-1774 NTMEV
+1774 STMEA

-1795 SVLHLGNVYFEKY
+1795 SVLHLGNVYFDKY
-1808 ETDCQEVATV
+1808 ESDCQEVAMV

-2045 FISSRTK
+2045 FLSSRTK

-2058 FGHAQVMARQ
+2058 FGHAQVLARQ
-2068 RSLVRRSST
+2068 RSLMRRSST

-2087 AARFQQSLLDLV
+2087 AARFQQSLLELV
-2099 EKMERC
+2099 ERMERC

-2165 IDMWSNVIPNGTNCV
+2165 VDMWSNVIPNGSNCV
-2180 EMLRNLC
+2180 EMLRSLC
-2187 SVSPSMYYVGVS
+2187 PVSPSMYYVGVT
-2199 KVPSWAGGLALAMPW
+2199 K
-2214 GRAAEVGGS
+2214 
-2223 WHCPPSQLFLKE
+2223 LFLKE

-2272 RRKIVLLQ
+2272 RRKIILLQ

-2285 YLARQRYRRMRH
+2285 YLARQRYRRMRR

-2312 RRYLKRKEDARRRAA
+2312 RRYLKKKEDARRRAE
-2327 EEKEKMKQELTRREV
+2327 EEKERMKQELTRREV

-2382 DSQLTLPLDINDYPM
+2382 DPQLTLPLDINDYPM

-2417 AAPLTRLDEELCH
+2417 MAPLTRLDEELCH

-2441 FMGDPGLG
+2441 FMGDPALG
-2449 GPQETLFGNYIVQK
+2449 GSQETLFGNYIVQK
-2463 GLSAPGLRDE
+2463 GLSVPGLRDE

-2538 MARSRLGAAAARAYP
+2538 MARSQLGTAAARAYP

-2577 DQFSCPIHSWST
+2577 DQFSCPVHSWAT
-2589 GEDLAGDVLKYSRG
+2589 GEDLAGDVLKHRG
-2603 LAEGWRGWSV
+2603 LVEGWRGWSV

-2635 DLELLQGF
+2635 DLELLRGF
-2643 PKQKSCFLVAWE
+2643 PKQKSCFLVAWD
-2655 GAESHGR
+2655 GAESHSG

-2692 VYHPHDGEFG
+2692 MYHPHDGEFG

-2731 PAAVSQRMKGG
+2731 PAAVTQRMKGRG
-2742 GGVGGEDGGGDAERS
+2742 GAGGRDGDAEHSR
-2757 GPPVPAE
+2757 PPVPAD
-2764 TRQPRGER
+2764 TQQPRGTE
-2772 PKHSCILTKLPAS
+2772 PAPS
-2785 VSPRDPWGGRHPCIQ
+2785 LQ
-2800 HPTAPVRGCRI
+2800 HPADANQTQG
-2811 LSSLPL
+2811 
-2817 PLQAW
+2817 
-2822 SQLHPRSAGQMPTS
+2822 
-2836 HLGPRSVGQSRGG
+2836 
-2849 GARRGRALP
+2849 
-2858 HCCRAF
+2858 
-2864 PWGWGQLGGAGFLR
+2864 
-2878 RGALCSRAAE
+2878 RAAE
-2888 GTPAHAPQP
+2888 GTPARAPQP
-2897 RPYVQKAAPVGRRWP
+2897 RPYMQKAAPVGRRWP
-2912 GELVRHSRLNSEQFP
+2912 GELVRNSRLNSEHFP

-2942 APRGSQPPSKLFG
+2942 APRGSQPHSKLFG
-2955 KKLDPH
+2955 KKQDPH
-2961 EEAMQILKE
+2961 EEALQILKE
-2970 QLSAARV
+2970 QLSASPV
-2977 PAAVVGMRS
+2977 PAA
-2986 PPCPPRWAGGVVG
+2986 A
-2999 PDRSPLSASQ
+2999 A
-3009 GPKETVAAVKPVTS
+3009 PKEVVATVKPVTS
-3023 GKYQLQTPMGRP
+3023 SRYPPRPPMGR
-3035 AATRPPVSVSRELPS
+3035 AVATRSPVSVSRELPS
-3050 EGQQVQTQLHR
+3050 EAQQIQTQLHR

-3086 KDSINNPLLLDLVF
+3086 KDSINNPLLLDLIF
-3100 RQIFNDTLSDTC
+3100 RQIFNDVLSNTC
-3112 IRISQE
+3112 IRLSQE
-3118 ERLHLKSLFAA
+3118 ERLRMKSLFAE

-3141 SVKREIIAAAR
+3141 SVKREIITAAR
-3152 DSCEVYFSRLF
+3152 DGCDVYFSRLF

-3176 AVSHAGIK
+3176 AVSHTGVK
-3184 LLRLV
+3184 LLRMV
-3189 KGTNVPGEQLRVLR
+3189 KGSNVPGEQLRVLR
-3203 AYSYADVLFVTTPSR
+3203 AYGYADVLFVTTPSR
-3218 NMLEFNL
+3218 NMLELNL
-3225 RSEKLILFSPKAPQ
+3225 RSEKLILFSPKAPH

-3262 NYSPEDGDQLSFH
+3262 NYSPEDKSRLSFH
-3275 KGDIIHLQPLECPER
+3275 KGDIIHLQPMKHPER

-3310 GTQDFGGCHAVPC
+3310 GTQDFG
-3323 ACPCCTYAALSC
+3323 
-3335 VSSWDWGTGQDPA
+3335 
-3348 SVTPQQDGLG
+3348 
-3358 SFRHRPDAGGCSPA
+3358 
-3372 IPTLGGTGCCP
+3372 
-3383 VSLHMMGFVA
+3383 
-3393 LGLCLYLEQCQT
+3393 
-3405 TAISSQNPKPDP
+3405 
-3417 PLERAQGTGGRRER
+3417 
-3431 AEAFWGGSPPGLP
+3431 
-3444 ARGHP
+3444 
-3449 HHLPG
+3449 
-3454 TGWKFGA
+3454 WKFGA
-3461 IHGRS
+3461 IHSSS

-3482 VHLPAEKKEEHRD
+3482 VHLPAERKEEPRD
-3495 KQGKVAASAA
+3495 KQGKVVAPAA

-3513 AVAQELDRKTEASAA
+3513 AVAQELDRKGEASPA
-3528 STAFAEGPEGDGSEQ
+3528 STAEGDSSEE
-3543 LTAGAGT
+3543 LGASTGT
-3550 CPILVFAR
+3550 CPMLPFAR
-3558 RYFRAARHGTT
+3558 QYFRAARHGEAMEP
-3569 DSCGTKAKRE
+3569 CGMKAKRD
-3579 VPDVLEMLM
+3579 VPNVLEML
-3588 FTKVRGSEVPR
+3588 TYSK
-3599 GAPALSSPTPIQES
+3599 TPIQES

-3623 KLAAEAFQAVMKFM
+3623 KLATETFQAVMKFM

-3643 GQTELDAVC
+3643 GQTELDSVC
-3652 AILKLCAEHE
+3652 TILRLCAEHE

-3669 CQIIKQ
+3669 CQVVKQ
-3675 VTNNTSSKPDSC
+3675 ITNNSSSKPDSC

-3708 PFLLAFLQDAS
+3708 PFLLSFLQDAS
-3719 RHPELPFQGKGF
+3719 RHPELPF
-3731 AHPRVLG
+3731 H
-3738 ARRGRTPGG
+3738 
-3747 VTGLRRCFSKADI
+3747 
-3760 MAQPHPSP
+3760 
-3768 RSPSPA
+3768 
-3774 GIAKACEQNL
+3774 GIAKACELNL
-3784 RKTLQFGGRSLFPSS
+3784 HKTLQFGGRRLFPSS
-3799 MELRAMV
+3799 TELRAMV

-3816 LLPGGIEKHL
+3816 LLPGGIERHL

-3848 HPEAFDEYILFV
+3848 HPEAFEEYILFV

-3883 TECRD
+3883 TERRD
-3888 ASYSFW
+3888 TSYTFW
-3894 CRRVVWSQPLKFD
+3894 CRRVVWGQPLKFD

-3924 KGLFTVLPPARPGE
+3924 KGLFTVLPPARPAE
-3938 QHFPHMAKLAALQ
+3938 QHFPHVAKLAALQ
-3951 HRAKDRHHL
+3951 HRAKDHHHL
-3960 PTAREVQDY
+3960 PTAREMQDY

-4026 SNNAI
+4026 SNNTI

-4044 NFLSKETHEPVAKFS
+4044 NFLSKETHEPIAKFQ

-4081 ITLGDLLAQGITQL
+4081 ITLGDLQAQSITQL

-4110 MEKLLGAREKRLTLP
+4110 MERLLGAREKRLTLP

>member
-1 MVGKKGEP
+1 
-9 KKDAEAKGKGGKG
+9 
-22 KGKDGKKGKK
+22 
-32 EAPSESEETSD
+32 
-43 VELLKA
+43 
-49 EESEEMEAV
+49 
-58 EEEKDEEE
+58 
-66 AAAEE
+66 
-71 PKKGKGKE
+71 
-79 KKGVLKGVVAKKPGR
+79 
-94 GKKVQLEPE
+94 
-103 EEEGESDAAPAK
+103 
-115 KNLKG
+115 
-120 TSKLVM
+120 
-126 GLAADNAKKKKGA
+126 
-139 KAVEAKGQPK
+139 
-149 ESAEPGLAEEE
+149 
-160 EAVAPKARV
+160 
-169 KRSLRST
+169 
-176 SKLFLGFKKLGL
+176 
-188 HRPKKGQFKNTSRFF
+188 
-203 WGLQK
+203 
-208 HSTKKRKKKKNKAVL
+208 
-223 KSTSNL
+223 
-229 MVRFKRVGKKR
+229 
-240 KEAASSSPPAKPSFL
+240 
-255 LLRRGGQ
+255 
-262 AAEDGASLFRR
+262 
-273 RPERKFKPRAQVL
+273 
-286 SKAASATGWLAR
+286 
-298 KVLSRRG
+298 
-305 RLAGGG
+305 
-311 RAADAAWLSRIGARK
+311 
-326 LPFPAEDEILRH
+326 
-338 RANMK
+338 
-343 RIPSSSGLL
+343 
-352 ARGAARH
+352 
-359 GSMVRRLS
+359 
-367 RRGSQRAPAEPPV
+367 
-380 PRYGWA
+380 
-386 EEEDGAY
+386 
-393 SRRRGYGKEED
+393 
-404 GAYGSRRGY
+404 
-413 GKEEDGAYGS
+413 
-423 RRGYGKKEDGA
+423 
-434 YGSRCGYAK
+434 
-443 KEDGTYGSRRGYAK
+443 
-457 EEDGTYGPRRG
+457 
-468 YAKEE
+468 
-473 DGAYSPQH
+473 
-481 GYAEE
+481 
-486 DEAYG
+486 
-491 PWCRYTEEED
+491 
-501 GAYGPRHGYAEE
+501 
-513 EEGYIQT
+513 
-520 PVYPAGYGFEDAVL
+520 
-534 TPYADYPGYE
+534 
-544 TEEEYGFYGGFWE
+544 
-557 EGDPCGYAE
+557 
-566 LEDEGPLASGSPLAL
+566 
-581 YDPYGSDPEYGEE
+581 
-594 AAGPFGYSGDPYEDF
+594 
-609 GDPLAGRYLGGEY
+609 
-622 PEHRIQY
+622 
-629 SEGGWAPHAQSSCN
+629 
-643 PYALALEEIAEAEEP
+643 
-658 EEWEEEE
+658 
-665 EEDREYPFS
+665 
-674 ILSASSL
+674 
-681 RGMRETLSSKLSL
+681 
-694 NRKFRLFPRPQVKLF
+694 
-709 GRDRLDVPLLPSPH
+709 
-723 LPAARDEDDYDEYEP
+723 
-738 PPAAP
+738 
-743 GPAASPGHR
+743 
-752 VSAARA
+752 
-758 CGSPL
+758 
-763 GQFLQR
+763 
-769 SLSQPPSRPP
+769 
-779 RGAGGFRDPC
+779 
-789 TPQPSYRR
+789 
-797 SGRRLAGMETT
+797 
-808 GSGGRDPP
+808 
-816 PRASPAR
+816 
-823 DPSPLG
+823 
-829 GPWGQPPSRDPG
+829 
-841 AARWP
+841 
-846 SLRNPFANPGRSP
+846 
-859 SPPPARQ
+859 
-866 RPGSMRGEGPRRSP
+866 
-880 SLGASLRRFGPEP
+880 
-893 PAPPPA
+893 
-899 APHSPGPVGRHLGV
+899 
-913 PTVGSGRPLSPRPSR
+913 
-928 RSSPPGLPLPQA
+928 
-940 WPRLPE
+940 
-946 PPTKAV
+946 
-952 KPLQRT
+952 
-958 PFLAP
+958 
-963 TPRPGSR
+963 
-970 RLGPPGPSW
+970 
-979 DEELPPWQG
+979 
-988 AVRGLAGVP
+988 
-997 PPPSSAP
+997 
-1004 STPKTFIQRIGQP
+1004 
-1017 LAGMAPRSPPARP
+1017 
-1030 SPAEAGGRSPSPG
+1030 
-1043 RSVGQSLAS
+1043 
-1052 LLVGSMAPSETPPSP
+1052 
-1067 PPTRRPSSRSPS
+1067 
-1079 SPRPPS
+1079 
-1085 RRDGSTRRSPSPPAG
+1085 
-1100 RRGRTDAGHPKLP
+1100 
-1113 SNPRD
+1113 
-1118 NRSPSPQRR
+1118 
-1127 AAFPA
+1127 
-1132 PRRGRSPGSPV
+1132 
-1143 APRHDAR
+1143 
-1150 APGPA
+1150 
-1155 ETVEGDGGAGEEG
+1155 
-1168 AGRYAVVTPQVQ
+1168 
-1180 RLGSFRRASRVY
+1180 
-1192 KQHWSTQHVV
+1192 
-1202 RVREMPDAW
+1202 
-1211 TAEQGLPRQP
+1211 
-1221 TQRGRRWASQ
+1221 
-1231 RGANIARYLS
+1231 
-1241 QRSPAGGWRDR
+1241 
-1252 HPWADGY
+1252 
-1259 LGTKQPWRSK
+1259 
-1269 MQSLCSLPIVRYQEP
+1269 
-1284 QEEDGLED
+1284 
-1292 MTQLEDL
+1292 DL

-1368 MDAKHNQCIVIR
+1368 MDAKHNQCIVI
-1380 WDTAVPTHGPPPG
+1380 
-1393 WPLISAA
+1393 
-1400 LIAGCRMLPPAWSGP
+1400 
-1415 GAGGCFWG
+1415 
-1423 WGAGWVWGG
+1423 
-1432 HTPVA
+1432 
-1437 PCSADDGPGRVP
+1437 
-1449 PTLRFSGESGSG
+1449 SGESGSG

-1478 KRSTAPQVGSCPGD
+1478 KRSTAP
-1492 IPVPLSHHPVLS
+1492 
-1504 STLCSWLCCSL
+1504 
-1515 LVLTLP
+1515 
-1521 PGPWQIEV
+1521 
-1529 PGGHTWAGT
+1529 
-1538 VQGERASWWQLCHV
+1538 
-1552 TPAVGGTVGKDSRSS
+1552 
-1567 GHACAWG
+1567 
-1574 PCALPHPHA
+1574 
-1583 TRLCWLS
+1583 
-1590 PSPRQILEATPL
+1590 QILEATPL

-1648 VFQAKSERNY
+1648 VFQAKTERNY

-1687 NQVAC
+1687 N
-1692 PLPNPPTLPAFR
+1692 
-1704 GAGQARGAGGFLNPP
+1704 
-1719 GFSVRMGRLL
+1719 
-1729 RAGCPPS
+1729 
-1736 HPWVLPPRDPL
+1736 
-1747 MAPRGSC
+1747 

-1870 AKTLYSLLFGW
+1870 AKTLYALLFGW

-2045 FISSRTK
+2045 FISSKTK

-2165 IDMWSNVIPNGTNCV
+2165 VDMWSNVIPNGANCV

-2187 SVSPSMYYVGVS
+2187 SVNPSMYYVGVT
-2199 KVPSWAGGLALAMPW
+2199 K
-2214 GRAAEVGGS
+2214 
-2223 WHCPPSQLFLKE
+2223 LFLKE

-2272 RRKIVLLQ
+2272 RRKIILLQ

-2312 RRYLKRKEDARRRAA
+2312 RRYLKVSAVSGRVPVLHR
-2327 EEKEKMKQELTRREV
+2327 QELTKREV

-2417 AAPLTRLDEELCH
+2417 TSPLTCLDEELCH

-2449 GPQETLFGNYIVQK
+2449 GLQETLFGNYIVQK

-2538 MARSRLGAAAARAYP
+2538 MARSQLGTAAARAYP

-2560 ANRQQASMAL
+2560 ANRRQASMAL
-2570 DLHCFNG
+2570 DLYCFNG
-2577 DQFSCPIHSWST
+2577 DQFSCPVHSWST
-2589 GEDLAGDVLKYSRG
+2589 GEDLAGDVLKHRG
-2603 LAEGWRGWSV
+2603 LVEGWRGWSV

-2628 YVLDLIS
+2628 YVLDLVS
-2635 DLELLQGF
+2635 DLELLRGF
-2643 PKQKSCFLVAWE
+2643 PKQKSCFLIAWE
-2655 GAESHGR
+2655 GTESRGGN
-2662 DSRAVLG
+2662 SRVVLG
-2669 HGLDLD
+2669 HGLDWD

-2692 VYHPHDGEFG
+2692 SYHPHGRASSPQSCCR

-2723 YGNGELEK
+2723 YGNGEMEK

-2742 GGVGGEDGGGDAERS
+2742 GGVGGGEGGGDTERS

-2764 TRQPRGER
+2764 TRQPKGEC
-2772 PKHSCILTKLPAS
+2772 PEQPAS
-2785 VSPRDPWGGRHPCIQ
+2785 QPGSLSQFPHPGRCTQ
-2800 HPTAPVRGCRI
+2800 RPTAPLWSCRT
-2811 LSSLPL
+2811 LSFPPL
-2817 PLQAW
+2817 P
-2822 SQLHPRSAGQMPTS
+2822 SQVQSRPHPRSAGQTPTS
-2836 HLGPRSVGQSRGG
+2836 RLDPRSVGQGWGSKPWPASTVGQLPGNGDSEGCWLLTPPRPLQ
-2849 GARRGRALP
+2849 GRAV
-2858 HCCRAF
+2858 
-2864 PWGWGQLGGAGFLR
+2864 
-2878 RGALCSRAAE
+2878 E
-2888 GTPAHAPQP
+2888 GSPSP
-2897 RPYVQKAAPVGRRWP
+2897 PVGRRWP
-2912 GELVRHSRLNSEQFP
+2912 GELVRHSRLNSEHFP
-2927 RPTHDIRNIIRQCQP
+2927 HPTHDIRNIIRQCQP
-2942 APRGSQPPSKLFG
+2942 APRGSQPPRYPHGLLPKLFG

-2977 PAAVVGMRS
+2977 PAAVVGTV
-2986 PPCPPRWAGGVVG
+2986 PAPCPTCQPGGATS
-2999 PDRSPLSASQ
+2999 PDRGHSASQ
-3009 GPKETVAAVKPVTS
+3009 GSKETVAAVKPVTS
-3023 GKYQLQTPMGRP
+3023 GRYPLRAPTGFF
-3035 AATRPPVSVSRELPS
+3035 VSRELPS
-3050 EGQQVQTQLHR
+3050 DGQQVQTQLHR
-3061 SCSED
+3061 SCSQD

-3086 KDSINNPLLLDLVF
+3086 KDSINNPLLLDLIF

-3118 ERLHLKSLFAA
+3118 ERLRLKSLFAE

-3152 DSCEVYFSRLF
+3152 DGCEVYFSRLF

-3176 AVSHAGIK
+3176 AVSHAGVK

-3239 VKAMVDHFITELR
+3239 VKATVDRFITELR
-3252 KDSQYVVAVR
+3252 KTMGLVA
-3262 NYSPEDGDQLSFH
+3262 S
-3275 KGDIIHLQPLECPER
+3275 
-3290 DHYYGC
+3290 
-3296 VVRKKV
+3296 
-3302 MYLEELKT
+3302 
-3310 GTQDFGGCHAVPC
+3310 
-3323 ACPCCTYAALSC
+3323 AL
-3335 VSSWDWGTGQDPA
+3335 
-3348 SVTPQQDGLG
+3348 
-3358 SFRHRPDAGGCSPA
+3358 R
-3372 IPTLGGTGCCP
+3372 
-3383 VSLHMMGFVA
+3383 
-3393 LGLCLYLEQCQT
+3393 LYLEQCQT
-3405 TAISSQNPKPDP
+3405 VAIPTQNSWPD
-3417 PLERAQGTGGRRER
+3417 PLERPQA
-3431 AEAFWGGSPPGLP
+3431 AGGSRQRLFWVGDRQSCQPGAIPHRLP
-3444 ARGHP
+3444 RA
-3449 HHLPG
+3449 
-3454 TGWKFGA
+3454 GWKFGA

-3466 GLFPAE
+3466 GLFPTE

-3482 VHLPAEKKEEHRD
+3482 VHLPAERKEEPRD

-3513 AVAQELDRKTEASAA
+3513 AVAQELDRKTE
-3528 STAFAEGPEGDGSEQ
+3528 G
-3543 LTAGAGT
+3543 
-3550 CPILVFAR
+3550 CAR
-3558 RYFRAARHGTT
+3558 RAG
-3569 DSCGTKAKRE
+3569 
-3579 VPDVLEMLM
+3579 DVD
-3588 FTKVRGSEVPR
+3588 VHQGR
-3599 GAPALSSPTPIQES
+3599 GALALPPPTGPLRSWCIQELPNATPTPIPSLWLLSEAEPFPLQIPIQES
-3613 LIEFVDGGIS
+3613 LIEFVDGDIS
-3623 KLAAEAFQAVMKFM
+3623 KLATEAFQAVMKFM

-3652 AILKLCAEHE
+3652 TILKLCAEHE

-3708 PFLLAFLQDAS
+3708 PFLLAFLQDAGG
-3719 RHPELPFQGKGF
+3719 HPELPFQ
-3731 AHPRVLG
+3731 
-3738 ARRGRTPGG
+3738 
-3747 VTGLRRCFSKADI
+3747 
-3760 MAQPHPSP
+3760 
-3768 RSPSPA
+3768 

-3799 MELRAMV
+3799 TELRAMV

-3816 LLPGGIEKHL
+3816 LLPGGIERHL

-3839 ELCCEMGLQ
+3839 ELCSEMGLQ
-3848 HPEAFDEYILFV
+3848 QPEAFDEYILFV
-3860 VTDRGQ
+3860 VTGRGEG
-3866 SVRPLTRR
+3866 VRPLTRR
-3874 EYVLDVAAE
+3874 EYVLDAAAE
-3883 TECRD
+3883 TERWD
-3888 ASYSFW
+3888 AGYTFW

-3924 KGLFTVLPPARPGE
+3924 KGLFTILPPARPGE
-3938 QHFPHMAKLAALQ
+3938 QNFPHVAKLAALQ
-3951 HRAKDRHHL
+3951 HRAKDHHQL

-3969 VPPQLFRLLKAQS
+3969 VPPQLFCLLKAQS

-4014 MFGSSFFYIQSC
+4014 MFGSTFFYIQSC

-4044 NFLSKETHEPVAKFS
+4044 NFLSKETHEPIAKFS

-4072 AGSSYPYVE
+4072 AGSSSPYVE

-4110 MEKLLGAREKRLTLP
+4110 MERLLGAREKRQTLP

>member
-1 MVGKKGEP
+1 G
-9 KKDAEAKGKGGKG
+9 
-22 KGKDGKKGKK
+22 
-32 EAPSESEETSD
+32 
-43 VELLKA
+43 
-49 EESEEMEAV
+49 
-58 EEEKDEEE
+58 
-66 AAAEE
+66 
-71 PKKGKGKE
+71 
-79 KKGVLKGVVAKKPGR
+79 
-94 GKKVQLEPE
+94 
-103 EEEGESDAAPAK
+103 
-115 KNLKG
+115 
-120 TSKLVM
+120 
-126 GLAADNAKKKKGA
+126 KKKGA
-139 KAVEAKGQPK
+139 KGAEAKGQPK
-149 ESAEPGLAEEE
+149 ASTEPGPAEEE
-160 EAVAPKARV
+160 EAAAAPKARV

-176 SKLFLGFKKLGL
+176 SKLFMGFKKLGL
-188 HRPKKGQFKNTSRFF
+188 RRPKKGQFKNTSRFF

-240 KEAASSSPPAKPSFL
+240 KEE
-255 LLRRGGQ
+255 

-286 SKAASATGWLAR
+286 SKAAAATGWLAR

-305 RLAGGG
+305 RLVGGS
-311 RAADAAWLSRIGARK
+311 RTADAAWLSRIGARK

-338 RANMK
+338 
-343 RIPSSSGLL
+343 
-352 ARGAARH
+352 
-359 GSMVRRLS
+359 GSMVRRPSS
-367 RRGSQRAPAEPPV
+367 RRRSQHAPAEPPV
-380 PRYGWA
+380 LRYGWA

-393 SRRRGYGKEED
+393 SRRHGYAKKED

-413 GKEEDGAYGS
+413 A
-423 RRGYGKKEDGA
+423 RKEDGV
-434 YGSRCGYAK
+434 
-443 KEDGTYGSRRGYAK
+443 YGSRRGYAK
-457 EEDGTYGPRRG
+457 KEDAAYGPRRG

-473 DGAYSPQH
+473 DGAYGPH
-481 GYAEE
+481 RGY
-486 DEAYG
+486 
-491 PWCRYTEEED
+491 TEED
-501 GAYGPRHGYAEE
+501 GAYGPWHGYAEE
-513 EEGYIQT
+513 EGGYVQT
-520 PVYPAGYGFEDAVL
+520 PAYPAGYGFEDAVP

-544 TEEEYGFYGGFWE
+544 TEEEYGFYEDGWE
-557 EGDPCGYAE
+557 EGDPPGHPYGYAE
-566 LEDEGPLASGSPLAL
+566 LEDEGPFGGGSSLAL
-581 YDPYGSDPEYGEE
+581 YDPYGSDPEYSEE
-594 AAGPFGYSGDPYEDF
+594 VTGPFGYGGDPYEDF
-609 GDPLAGRYLGGEY
+609 GEPLTRGYPGGEY

-629 SEGGWAPHAQSSCN
+629 SEGGWASHAQSSCN
-643 PYALALEEIAEAEEP
+643 PYALALEEITEAEEP

-665 EEDREYPFS
+665 EEEDGDYPFS

-694 NRKFRLFPRPQVKLF
+694 NRKFRLFPRPQVKIF

-723 LPAARDEDDYDEYEP
+723 LPTAQDEDDYDEYEP
-738 PPAAP
+738 RPAAP
-743 GPAASPGHR
+743 SPAATPSRAAAPR
-752 VSAARA
+752 RWVSAARA

-769 SLSQPPSRPP
+769 SLSQPSSRPP
-779 RGAGGFRDPC
+779 RGAGGFRNLR

-797 SGRRLAGMETT
+797 SGRRLGGMESA
-808 GSGGRDPP
+808 GSG
-816 PRASPAR
+816 SR
-823 DPSPLG
+823 DPSPPA
-829 GPWGQPPSRDPG
+829 GPWGQPPPREPG
-841 AARWP
+841 VTRWL

-859 SPPPARQ
+859 SPARQ
-866 RPGSMRGEGPRRSP
+866 HPGSMRGEGPRRSP
-880 SLGASLRRFGPEP
+880 SLSSSIRRFGPEP
-893 PAPPPA
+893 PALPPPA
-899 APHSPGPVGRHLGV
+899 PRSPGPVGRRLGV
-913 PTVGSGRPLSPRPSR
+913 PAVASGRPLSPRPSR

-958 PFLAP
+958 PFLAS

-970 RLGPPGPSW
+970 RLGRPGPSW

-988 AVRGLAGVP
+988 AARGLAGVP

-1004 STPKTFIQRIGQP
+1004 GTPKTFIQRIGQP
-1017 LAGMAPRSPPARP
+1017 LAGMAPHSPPSRP
-1030 SPAEAGGRSPSPG
+1030 SPAEAGSRSPSPG
-1043 RSVGQSLAS
+1043 RSTVQSLAS
-1052 LLVGSMAPSETPPSP
+1052 LLVGSMAPTEAPRSP
-1067 PPTRRPSSRSPS
+1067 PPAGRPSSRSPS
-1079 SPRPPS
+1079 WPRRPS
-1085 RRDGSTRRSPSPPAG
+1085 QRDGSTHRSPSPPAG
-1100 RRGRTDAGHPKLP
+1100 RRGWADTGRPLHP
-1113 SNPRD
+1113 SISRGD
-1118 NRSPSPQRR
+1118 RSPSPQRR
-1127 AAFPA
+1127 TTFPA
-1132 PRRGRSPGSPV
+1132 PRGRAPGSP
-1143 APRHDAR
+1143 ATPRHGAR
-1150 APGPA
+1150 GVEA
-1155 ETVEGDGGAGEEG
+1155 VEGDGVAGEEG

-1180 RLGSFRRASRVY
+1180 RLGSFRRASRMY

-1202 RVREMPDAW
+1202 RGR
-1211 TAEQGLPRQP
+1211 TASPKDPGHGVFGGVIALHELAAPNLGLPQ
-1221 TQRGRRWASQ
+1221 
-1231 RGANIARYLS
+1231 
-1241 QRSPAGGWRDR
+1241 
-1252 HPWADGY
+1252 
-1259 LGTKQPWRSK
+1259 
-1269 MQSLCSLPIVRYQEP
+1269 
-1284 QEEDGLED
+1284 
-1292 MTQLEDL
+1292 
-1299 QEAAV
+1299 
-1304 LSNIRTRFERQ
+1304 
-1315 LIYTYIGSILV
+1315 TYIGSILV

-1368 MDAKHNQCIVIR
+1368 MDAKHNQCII
-1380 WDTAVPTHGPPPG
+1380 
-1393 WPLISAA
+1393 I
-1400 LIAGCRMLPPAWSGP
+1400 
-1415 GAGGCFWG
+1415 
-1423 WGAGWVWGG
+1423 
-1432 HTPVA
+1432 
-1437 PCSADDGPGRVP
+1437 
-1449 PTLRFSGESGSG
+1449 SGESGSG

-1478 KRSTAPQVGSCPGD
+1478 KRSTAP
-1492 IPVPLSHHPVLS
+1492 
-1504 STLCSWLCCSL
+1504 
-1515 LVLTLP
+1515 
-1521 PGPWQIEV
+1521 
-1529 PGGHTWAGT
+1529 
-1538 VQGERASWWQLCHV
+1538 
-1552 TPAVGGTVGKDSRSS
+1552 
-1567 GHACAWG
+1567 
-1574 PCALPHPHA
+1574 
-1583 TRLCWLS
+1583 
-1590 PSPRQILEATPL
+1590 QILEATPL

-1648 VFQAKSERNY
+1648 VFQAKTERNY

-1687 NQVAC
+1687 N
-1692 PLPNPPTLPAFR
+1692 
-1704 GAGQARGAGGFLNPP
+1704 
-1719 GFSVRMGRLL
+1719 
-1729 RAGCPPS
+1729 
-1736 HPWVLPPRDPL
+1736 
-1747 MAPRGSC
+1747 

-1818 VSATEIRTVA
+1818 VSAAEIRTVA

-1922 ANEYLQFFF
+1922 ANEYLQSFF

-2058 FGHAQVMARQ
+2058 FGHAQVVARQ

-2165 IDMWSNVIPNGTNCV
+2165 VDMWSNVIPNGANCV

-2187 SVSPSMYYVGVS
+2187 PVNPSMYYVGVT
-2199 KVPSWAGGLALAMPW
+2199 K
-2214 GRAAEVGGS
+2214 
-2223 WHCPPSQLFLKE
+2223 LFLKE

-2285 YLARQRYRRMRH
+2285 YLARQRYRRMRR

-2312 RRYLKRKEDARRRAA
+2312 RRYLKVSVASGCTPVLRR
-2327 EEKEKMKQELTRREV
+2327 QELTRREV

-2355 GLLEAAAAAREVNA
+2355 GLLEAAAGERVLHRHQHRSQP
-2369 GCVVLVPPPALQP
+2369 LVPIPSAP

-2417 AAPLTRLDEELCH
+2417 VAPLTRLDEELCH

-2493 GWLLLAACLSAF
+2493 GWLLLATCLSAF
-2505 PPSAA
+2505 PPSAT

-2538 MARSRLGAAAARAYP
+2538 MARSQLGTAAARAYP

-2577 DQFSCPIHSWST
+2577 DQFSCPVHSWST
-2589 GEDLAGDVLKYSRG
+2589 GEDLAGDVLKHRG
-2603 LAEGWRGWSV
+2603 LVDGWRGWSV

-2635 DLELLQGF
+2635 DLELLRGF

-2655 GAESHGR
+2655 GAESHGG
-2662 DSRAVLG
+2662 DSRPEGSGPVPGQPLRPRALLRQWG
-2669 HGLDLD
+2669 ERG
-2675 EVPPPPAVKA
+2675 VPPPGAEGVQHFGGAGGLTSIPCC
-2685 PTLPSTE
+2685 LP
-2692 VYHPHDGEFG
+2692 P
-2702 EPRSQKGLD
+2702 Q
-2711 RYLDSLFDPVLS
+2711 
-2723 YGNGELEK
+2723 ELEK

-2742 GGVGGEDGGGDAERS
+2742 GGTGGGDS
-2757 GPPVPAE
+2757 GGDANRNPPPVPAE
-2764 TRQPRGER
+2764 TR
-2772 PKHSCILTKLPAS
+2772 
-2785 VSPRDPWGGRHPCIQ
+2785 HP
-2800 HPTAPVRGCRI
+2800 
-2811 LSSLPL
+2811 
-2817 PLQAW
+2817 
-2822 SQLHPRSAGQMPTS
+2822 
-2836 HLGPRSVGQSRGG
+2836 
-2849 GARRGRALP
+2849 
-2858 HCCRAF
+2858 
-2864 PWGWGQLGGAGFLR
+2864 
-2878 RGALCSRAAE
+2878 RAAE
-2888 GTPAHAPQP
+2888 GTPGRAPQP
-2897 RPYVQKAAPVGRRWP
+2897 RPYLQKAGKRSRSNGVATGAPGTPCAPGVRAVVGPPTLSHVLGPAAAVGQRWP
-2912 GELVRHSRLNSEQFP
+2912 GEPVRHSRLNSEQFP

-2942 APRGSQPPSKLFG
+2942 APRGDVGCCLCSKLFG

-2970 QLSAARV
+2970 QLSAAQV
-2977 PAAVVGMRS
+2977 PAALVGMH
-2986 PPCPPRWAGGVVG
+2986 PPPIFHP
-2999 PDRSPLSASQ
+2999 SA
-3009 GPKETVAAVKPVTS
+3009 
-3023 GKYQLQTPMGRP
+3023 
-3035 AATRPPVSVSRELPS
+3035 VSVSRELPS
-3050 EGQQVQTQLHR
+3050 EAQQVQTQLHR

-3086 KDSINNPLLLDLVF
+3086 KDSINNPLLLDLIF

-3118 ERLHLKSLFAA
+3118 ERLRLKSLFAA

-3152 DSCEVYFSRLF
+3152 DGCEVYFSRLF

-3171 GVQIL
+3171 GVQIV
-3176 AVSHAGIK
+3176 AVSHAGVK

-3203 AYSYADVLFVTTPSR
+3203 AYSYADVLFVATPTR

-3225 RSEKLILFSPKAPQ
+3225 SSEKLILFSPKAPQ

-3262 NYSPEDGDQLSFH
+3262 NYSPEDRRQLSFH
-3275 KGDIIHLQPLECPER
+3275 KGDIIHLQPLERPER

-3310 GTQDFGGCHAVPC
+3310 GTQDFG
-3323 ACPCCTYAALSC
+3323 
-3335 VSSWDWGTGQDPA
+3335 
-3348 SVTPQQDGLG
+3348 
-3358 SFRHRPDAGGCSPA
+3358 
-3372 IPTLGGTGCCP
+3372 
-3383 VSLHMMGFVA
+3383 
-3393 LGLCLYLEQCQT
+3393 
-3405 TAISSQNPKPDP
+3405 
-3417 PLERAQGTGGRRER
+3417 
-3431 AEAFWGGSPPGLP
+3431 
-3444 ARGHP
+3444 
-3449 HHLPG
+3449 
-3454 TGWKFGA
+3454 WKFGA

-3466 GLFPAE
+3466 GLFPTE
-3472 YVQPVAAPDF
+3472 YVQPIAAPDF
-3482 VHLPAEKKEEHRD
+3482 VHLPAERKEEPKD
-3495 KQGKVAASAA
+3495 KPGKVAASAA
-3505 VAVAVAST
+3505 VAAAVAST
-3513 AVAQELDRKTEASAA
+3513 AVAQE
-3528 STAFAEGPEGDGSEQ
+3528 
-3543 LTAGAGT
+3543 
-3550 CPILVFAR
+3550 
-3558 RYFRAARHGTT
+3558 
-3569 DSCGTKAKRE
+3569 DSCGTKAKRD

-3588 FTKVRGSEVPR
+3588 FSKVAPYHRPAVTHGSPR
-3599 GAPALSSPTPIQES
+3599 GPGVFRSSPNATPTSIPSLWLLPGADPLPLQTPIQES
-3613 LIEFVDGGIS
+3613 LIEFVDSGIS

-3643 GQTELDAVC
+3643 GQTELNAIC
-3652 AILKLCAEHE
+3652 TILKLCAEHE
-3662 VLRDEVY
+3662 VLRDELY

-3708 PFLLAFLQDAS
+3708 PFVLAFLQGAS
-3719 RHPELPFQGKGF
+3719 SHPELPFQ
-3731 AHPRVLG
+3731 
-3738 ARRGRTPGG
+3738 
-3747 VTGLRRCFSKADI
+3747 
-3760 MAQPHPSP
+3760 
-3768 RSPSPA
+3768 

-3799 MELRAMV
+3799 MELKAMV

-3816 LLPGGIEKHL
+3816 LLPGGIERHL

-3866 SVRPLTRR
+3866 GVRPLTRR
-3874 EYVLDVAAE
+3874 EYVLDVVAE
-3883 TECRD
+3883 TERRD
-3888 ASYSFW
+3888 TSYTFW

-3938 QHFPHMAKLAALQ
+3938 QHFPHVAKLAALQ

-3982 WLHMVTQ
+3982 WLQMVTQ

-4044 NFLSKETHEPVAKFS
+4044 NFLSKETHEPIAKFS

-4095 QLEQGLELCRVVAAH
+4095 QLEQGLELCRVVAVH
-4110 MEKLLGAREKRLTLP
+4110 MERLLGAREKRLTLP

>member
-1 MVGKKGEP
+1 MAGKKGEP
-9 KKDAEAKGKGGKG
+9 KGKAGKG

-32 EAPSESEETSD
+32 EDPNESEDASD
-43 VELLKA
+43 AELLKA
-49 EESEEMEAV
+49 EESEETEVV
-58 EEEKDEEE
+58 EEEKEEKEEKEEENEVEKEKDEEE
-66 AAAEE
+66 VAAEE

-79 KKGVLKGVVAKKPGR
+79 KKGLPKAGVAKKLGR
-94 GKKVQLEPE
+94 GKKAQQETE
-103 EEEGESDAAPAK
+103 EEEGESNAAAAK
-115 KNLKG
+115 KNTKG
-120 TSKLVM
+120 TSKLMM
-126 GLAADNAKKKKGA
+126 GLATDKKKKGA
-139 KAVEAKGQPK
+139 KGAEAKGQPK
-149 ESAEPGLAEEE
+149 DSVEASPAEEE
-160 EAVAPKARV
+160 AAAPPKARA

-176 SKLFLGFKKLGL
+176 SKLFLGFKNLGL
-188 HRPKKGQFKNTSRFF
+188 RRPKKGQFKNTSRFF
-203 WGLQK
+203 WGLHK

-229 MVRFKRVGKKR
+229 MMRFKQVGKKR
-240 KEAASSSPPAKPSFL
+240 KEEAKEEAKKESPSRPSFL
-255 LLRRGGQ
+255 LLRQGGQ
-262 AAEDGASLFRR
+262 DPEDGALLFRR

-286 SKAASATGWLAR
+286 SKAAAATGWLAR

-305 RLAGGG
+305 RLVGGS
-311 RAADAAWLSRIGARK
+311 RATDTAWLSRIGAKK

-343 RIPSSSGLL
+343 RIPGGVGLP
-352 ARGAARH
+352 APGTSRQ
-359 GSMVRRLS
+359 GSMARRPS
-367 RRGSQRAPAEPPV
+367 RRRSQRAAAEPPV

-386 EEEDGAY
+386 EEENGAY
-393 SRRRGYGKEED
+393 GRRRGYGKED
-404 GAYGSRRGY
+404 GAYSSRRGY
-413 GKEEDGAYGS
+413 A
-423 RRGYGKKEDGA
+423 RKEDGA
-434 YGSRCGYAK
+434 YGPWRSHP
-443 KEDGTYGSRRGYAK
+443 K
-457 EEDGTYGPRRG
+457 EEDGGYG
-468 YAKEE
+468 
-473 DGAYSPQH
+473 PQH

-486 DEAYG
+486 DGAYG
-491 PWCRYTEEED
+491 PWHGYSREED
-501 GAYGPRHGYAEE
+501 GAYSPRHNYSEE
-513 EEGYIQT
+513 EDGYMQS
-520 PVYPAGYGFEDAVL
+520 PAYPAGYGFEDAV
-534 TPYADYPGYE
+534 TPYSDYPGYE
-544 TEEEYGFYGGFWE
+544 TEEEYDYYGGFWE
-557 EGDPCGYAE
+557 DGDQPGHPYGDSE
-566 LEDEGPLASGSPLAL
+566 LEDEGQFGGGSPLSL
-581 YDPYGSDPEYGEE
+581 YDPYSSDPEYGEE
-594 AAGPFGYSGDPYEDF
+594 AAGPFGYRGDPYEDF
-609 GDPLAGRYLGGEY
+609 GEPFARGYPGGEY

-643 PYALALEEIAEAEEP
+643 PYALGLEEIAEGEEP

-665 EEDREYPFS
+665 EEEKEYPFS
-674 ILSASSL
+674 ILSGSSL

-694 NRKFRLFPRPQVKLF
+694 NRKFRLFPRPQ
-709 GRDRLDVPLLPSPH
+709 PM
-723 LPAARDEDDYDEYEP
+723 E
-738 PPAAP
+738 
-743 GPAASPGHR
+743 
-752 VSAARA
+752 
-758 CGSPL
+758 
-763 GQFLQR
+763 
-769 SLSQPPSRPP
+769 
-779 RGAGGFRDPC
+779 GG
-789 TPQPSYRR
+789 
-797 SGRRLAGMETT
+797 
-808 GSGGRDPP
+808 
-816 PRASPAR
+816 
-823 DPSPLG
+823 
-829 GPWGQPPSRDPG
+829 G
-841 AARWP
+841 AA
-846 SLRNPFANPGRSP
+846 A
-859 SPPPARQ
+859 
-866 RPGSMRGEGPRRSP
+866 
-880 SLGASLRRFGPEP
+880 
-893 PAPPPA
+893 
-899 APHSPGPVGRHLGV
+899 
-913 PTVGSGRPLSPRPSR
+913 
-928 RSSPPGLPLPQA
+928 
-940 WPRLPE
+940 
-946 PPTKAV
+946 
-952 KPLQRT
+952 
-958 PFLAP
+958 
-963 TPRPGSR
+963 
-970 RLGPPGPSW
+970 
-979 DEELPPWQG
+979 
-988 AVRGLAGVP
+988 
-997 PPPSSAP
+997 
-1004 STPKTFIQRIGQP
+1004 
-1017 LAGMAPRSPPARP
+1017 
-1030 SPAEAGGRSPSPG
+1030 
-1043 RSVGQSLAS
+1043 
-1052 LLVGSMAPSETPPSP
+1052 
-1067 PPTRRPSSRSPS
+1067 
-1079 SPRPPS
+1079 
-1085 RRDGSTRRSPSPPAG
+1085 
-1100 RRGRTDAGHPKLP
+1100 
-1113 SNPRD
+1113 
-1118 NRSPSPQRR
+1118 
-1127 AAFPA
+1127 
-1132 PRRGRSPGSPV
+1132 
-1143 APRHDAR
+1143 
-1150 APGPA
+1150 
-1155 ETVEGDGGAGEEG
+1155 EEG

-1180 RLGSFRRASRVY
+1180 RLGSFRRASRMY

-1211 TAEQGLPRQP
+1211 TAEQGLPQQP
-1221 TQRGRRWASQ
+1221 TQRGRRWAGQ
-1231 RGANIARYLS
+1231 WGADIARYLC
-1241 QRSPAGGWRDR
+1241 QRPPAGGWRDR

-1259 LGTKQPWRSK
+1259 LGSKQPWRSK

-1333 YNIYGTEQVL
+1333 YNIYGKEQVL

-1368 MDAKHNQCIVIR
+1368 MDAKHNQCIVI
-1380 WDTAVPTHGPPPG
+1380 
-1393 WPLISAA
+1393 
-1400 LIAGCRMLPPAWSGP
+1400 
-1415 GAGGCFWG
+1415 
-1423 WGAGWVWGG
+1423 
-1432 HTPVA
+1432 
-1437 PCSADDGPGRVP
+1437 
-1449 PTLRFSGESGSG
+1449 SGESGSG
-1461 KTEATKLILRYL
+1461 KTEATKLILSYL

-1478 KRSTAPQVGSCPGD
+1478 KRSTAP
-1492 IPVPLSHHPVLS
+1492 
-1504 STLCSWLCCSL
+1504 
-1515 LVLTLP
+1515 
-1521 PGPWQIEV
+1521 
-1529 PGGHTWAGT
+1529 
-1538 VQGERASWWQLCHV
+1538 
-1552 TPAVGGTVGKDSRSS
+1552 
-1567 GHACAWG
+1567 
-1574 PCALPHPHA
+1574 
-1583 TRLCWLS
+1583 
-1590 PSPRQILEATPL
+1590 QILEATPL

-1658 HIFYEMLAGLPAQ
+1658 HIFYEMLAGLPSQ

-1687 NQVAC
+1687 N
-1692 PLPNPPTLPAFR
+1692 
-1704 GAGQARGAGGFLNPP
+1704 
-1719 GFSVRMGRLL
+1719 
-1729 RAGCPPS
+1729 
-1736 HPWVLPPRDPL
+1736 
-1747 MAPRGSC
+1747 

-1779 LSFSVEEQN
+1779 LNFSVDEQN

-1847 ETLREKIFTPLTVE
+1847 ETQREKIFTPLTVE

-1870 AKTLYSLLFGW
+1870 AKTLYSLLFSW

-1931 NKIVFQEEQEEYL
+1931 NRIVFQEEQEEYI

-2068 RSLVRRSST
+2068 RSLIRRSST

-2087 AARFQQSLLDLV
+2087 AARFQQSLLELV
-2099 EKMERC
+2099 ERMERC
-2105 NPFFVRCLK
+2105 NPFFVRCIK

-2128 VSSQLRY
+2128 VKTQLRY

-2142 RIRKEGFPIRI
+2142 RIRKEGYPIRI

-2165 IDMWSNVIPNGTNCV
+2165 VDMWSNVIPNGANCV
-2180 EMLRNLC
+2180 EMLRSLC
-2187 SVSPSMYYVGVS
+2187 PVNPSMYYVGVT
-2199 KVPSWAGGLALAMPW
+2199 K
-2214 GRAAEVGGS
+2214 
-2223 WHCPPSQLFLKE
+2223 LFLKE

-2241 ESKRARAH
+2241 ESKRCRAH

-2272 RRKIVLLQ
+2272 RRKIILLQ

-2312 RRYLKRKEDARRRAA
+2312 RRYLKRKEDARRRAE
-2327 EEKEKMKQELTRREV
+2327 EEKERMKQELTRREV

-2382 DSQLTLPLDINDYPM
+2382 DPQLTLPLDINDYPM

-2417 AAPLTRLDEELCH
+2417 KAPLTRLDEELCH

-2449 GPQETLFGNYIVQK
+2449 GKQETLFGNYIVQK
-2463 GLSAPGLRDE
+2463 GLSVPGLRDE

-2538 MARSRLGAAAARAYP
+2538 MARSQLGTAAARTFP

-2560 ANRQQASMAL
+2560 ANRRQASMAL

-2589 GEDLAGDVLKYSRG
+2589 GEDLAGDVLKLRG

-2613 AMKAGAQWAELAGHD
+2613 AMKAGAHWAELAGHD
-2628 YVLDLIS
+2628 YVLDLVS
-2635 DLELLQGF
+2635 DLELLRGF
-2643 PKQKSCFLVAWE
+2643 PRQKSCFLIAWD
-2655 GAESHGR
+2655 GTESHSR
-2662 DSRAVLG
+2662 DSRPVLG
-2669 HGLDLD
+2669 HGFDLD

-2685 PTLPSTE
+2685 PTLPSME
-2692 VYHPHDGEFG
+2692 AYHPHDGEFG

-2731 PAAVSQRMKGG
+2731 PSILSQRLKGG
-2742 GGVGGEDGGGDAERS
+2742 GGVGGGSSGTDATRS
-2757 GPPVPAE
+2757 DPPVAAD
-2764 TRQPRGER
+2764 TRQPR
-2772 PKHSCILTKLPAS
+2772 
-2785 VSPRDPWGGRHPCIQ
+2785 
-2800 HPTAPVRGCRI
+2800 
-2811 LSSLPL
+2811 
-2817 PLQAW
+2817 
-2822 SQLHPRSAGQMPTS
+2822 
-2836 HLGPRSVGQSRGG
+2836 
-2849 GARRGRALP
+2849 
-2858 HCCRAF
+2858 
-2864 PWGWGQLGGAGFLR
+2864 
-2878 RGALCSRAAE
+2878 AA
-2888 GTPAHAPQP
+2888 
-2897 RPYVQKAAPVGRRWP
+2897 VGRRWP
-2912 GELVRHSRLNSEQFP
+2912 GEPVRHSRLNSEHFP

-2942 APRGSQPPSKLFG
+2942 APPAVGFSLGSKLFG

-2977 PAAVVGMRS
+2977 PS
-2986 PPCPPRWAGGVVG
+2986 AGG
-2999 PDRSPLSASQ
+2999 
-3009 GPKETVAAVKPVTS
+3009 GPKEVVAAVKPVPS
-3023 GKYQLQTPMGRP
+3023 ARQLLVV
-3035 AATRPPVSVSRELPS
+3035 PPGDCKAFCPFTVFVSRELPS
-3050 EGQQVQTQLHR
+3050 EAQQVQTQLHR

-3066 FYTYHNVPWKIY
+3066 FYTYHNVPWKIF
-3078 IRKEVFYP
+3078 IRKEVQIMGTLGDTLVFYP
-3086 KDSINNPLLLDLVF
+3086 KDSINNPLLLDLIF
-3100 RQIFNDTLSDTC
+3100 RQIFNDVLSDTC
-3112 IRISQE
+3112 IRLSHE
-3118 ERLHLKSLFAA
+3118 ERLRLKSLFAE

-3141 SVKREIIAAAR
+3141 NVKREIIAAAR
-3152 DSCEVYFSRLF
+3152 DGCEVYFSRLF

-3184 LLRLV
+3184 LLRVV

-3203 AYSYADVLFVTTPSR
+3203 AYSYPDVLFVTTPSR

-3225 RSEKLILFSPKAPQ
+3225 RGEKLILFSPKAPQ
-3239 VKAMVDHFITELR
+3239 VKVMVDHFITELR

-3262 NYSPEDGDQLSFH
+3262 NYSPEDGSQLSFH
-3275 KGDIIHLQPLECPER
+3275 KGDIIHLQSLEHPER

-3302 MYLEELKT
+3302 MYLEELKA
-3310 GTQDFGGCHAVPC
+3310 GTQDF
-3323 ACPCCTYAALSC
+3323 
-3335 VSSWDWGTGQDPA
+3335 
-3348 SVTPQQDGLG
+3348 
-3358 SFRHRPDAGGCSPA
+3358 
-3372 IPTLGGTGCCP
+3372 
-3383 VSLHMMGFVA
+3383 
-3393 LGLCLYLEQCQT
+3393 
-3405 TAISSQNPKPDP
+3405 
-3417 PLERAQGTGGRRER
+3417 
-3431 AEAFWGGSPPGLP
+3431 
-3444 ARGHP
+3444 
-3449 HHLPG
+3449 
-3454 TGWKFGA
+3454 GWKFGA

-3482 VHLPAEKKEEHRD
+3482 VHLPAERKEEPRD

-3513 AVAQELDRKTEASAA
+3513 AAAQELDRKTEVSPASA
-3528 STAFAEGPEGDGSEQ
+3528 TFVEGPEGDGIEQ
-3543 LTAGAGT
+3543 LRDVTGA
-3550 CPILVFAR
+3550 CPMLAFAQR
-3558 RYFRAARHGTT
+3558 HFRAARRGTT
-3569 DSCGTKAKRE
+3569 DSRGMK
-3579 VPDVLEMLM
+3579 VPSVLEMLT
-3588 FTKVRGSEVPR
+3588 FTKI
-3599 GAPALSSPTPIQES
+3599 PIQES
-3613 LIEFVDGGIS
+3613 LIEFVDGGLN

-3643 GQTELDAVC
+3643 GHTDLDVVC
-3652 AILKLCAEHE
+3652 TILKLCAEHE

-3675 VTNNTSSKPDSC
+3675 ITNNTSSKPDSC
-3687 QKGWRLLYILAAYY
+3687 QRGWRLLYILAAYY

-3719 RHPELPFQGKGF
+3719 RHPELPF
-3731 AHPRVLG
+3731 H
-3738 ARRGRTPGG
+3738 
-3747 VTGLRRCFSKADI
+3747 
-3760 MAQPHPSP
+3760 
-3768 RSPSPA
+3768 

-3784 RKTLQFGGRSLFPSS
+3784 RKTQQFGGRSLFPSS
-3799 MELRAMV
+3799 MELKAMV

-3816 LLPGGIEKHL
+3816 LLPGGIERHL

-3848 HPEAFDEYILFV
+3848 NPEALEEYILFV

-3883 TECRD
+3883 TELRD
-3888 ASYSFW
+3888 SSYTFW
-3894 CRRVVWSQPLKFD
+3894 CRRVLWSQPLKFD

-3938 QHFPHMAKLAALQ
+3938 QHFPHVAKLAALQ

-3960 PTAREVQDY
+3960 PTAREMQDY
-3969 VPPQLFRLLKAQS
+3969 VPPQLFRLLKPQS
-3982 WLHMVTQ
+3982 WLQMVTQ
-3989 HMQQAQAL
+3989 HVQQAQAL

-4044 NFLSKETHEPVAKFS
+4044 NFLSKETHELIAKFS
-4059 LKEIQSTRTQRPT
+4059 LNEIQSTRTQRPA
-4072 AGSSYPYVE
+4072 AGSSSPYVE

-4110 MEKLLGAREKRLTLP
+4110 MERLLGAREKRLTLP